1 MKIRL
6 LTIFALFLV
15 ATNMGWADTSTPI
28 YVNGSSGNDDNTG
41 VDANPVKTI
50 AKAITL
56 VSEGGT
62 IYLATGEYT
71 DDIDISK
78 PLNLVGLGTDK
89 PTQESTSSNDAYLT
103 GKIQITQAGST
114 TIKKVKMVRA
124 ADTSNGDGNGM
135 IEMTVANVSLT
146 VDNCCMIN
154 SKSGS
159 ANTGAGTN
167 HFITIGA
174 SASGATVNLTNSDL
188 YMDGAFQRAITNRAS
203 VGSKIRVEKSQIIGI
218 GTNTQCR
225 PLALYNEGSE
235 TEIIDS
241 KILLNEHG
249 YAISA
254 ECANSKITIDNSE
267 IRGFAALAIRE
278 AGMTIKIENSILTGR
293 QNYSGESD
301 GYGALVFEYG
311 VDPTNNTVT
320 INNSILTNEYINP
333 ASATIY
339 PIVFGKQ
346 ATFDG
351 VVKEI
356 INNTVTLKDSR
367 LRLTSNQTPAMVF
380 RYNANNNVLLEGN
393 GNVFSYNTTSDPLTK
408 ANQSDVLANDQEIC
422 MIAYKADGS
431 LMNAIIDWK
440 SLSNQGIIS
449 FKDVSRMTI
458 PEGAFELPKTFTLD
472 KSLTI
477 EGAGKDK
484 TTIKGHIEVN
494 PKQGET
500 ATLTAKGL
508 TLEGNN
514 NSFEHGIIGITGNG
528 TGKGI
533 VNLTDCKIS
542 GGALDGQKAAVG
554 VRMES
559 AGAELTMKNTDIDV
573 YYYGLG
579 LRKKN
584 QKVTINGG
592 SITGRAAIMT
602 SAGDLGGDLN
612 PTGTS
617 ITATGTTF
625 IGKTIANG
633 EGESYGTIVLQ
644 EKYNG
649 VKGEFTN
656 CTIETVPG
664 IDNGKNA
671 EKQMSALCVRSYGNT
686 LNFSGSKL
694 SATYAENNI
703 AGINSKIHA
712 SVIQLGWHDA
722 DFKGDDAST
731 PSQNTIALTNCE
743 LKAKEGEKYLVT
755 TFRRDINQQYDAL
768 TINGT
773 AYSVNAGNVLK
784 LYQVDNEGKFVDD
797 NGKEV
802 SLATDLTS
810 LKSIIKNAS
819 AGSTIH
825 LSGNI
830 TGIAEDDL
838 PIEIKKAITLEGNGY
853 TLSGTYTSGGGT
865 ALKHLLDITSNDVVI
880 RNLTVEKAFR
890 SGINVTGVTGVI
902 LENIVSRNNASVGLT
917 VNSSEVTATNL
928 TTSGNGWAG
937 VNVDEGTS
945 VESKPVFTFSNSSFG
960 EAVAIY
966 SDLADAPLSY
976 VVAPANS
983 GWTKHANQGTEEKKK
998 TIWKIDA
1005 FVPTITAIPETKV
1018 NMLEAGQTLS
1028 SVLLVKGEAKYNS
1041 VAVAGTFSWK
1051 NPAKVITAGNNKYKV
1066 LFTPSDLIK
1075 YTITECEV
1083 SIEAEQ
1089 YYTVTTGVCQNG
1101 KVSITNG
1108 NINNRYAEG
1117 TELTLT
1123 STPDAGYQLKAGSL
1137 ASKMNVTE
1145 DKVITAEFEAIQQ
1158 TVTLKVDGNGS
1169 ISVNGKTDH
1178 GGSVTVQQ
1186 GTEIVV
1192 QAIPNSSYVLESLL
1206 CTGGKVISKDA
1217 VTVDKDF
1224 TITAKF
1230 KALPPREHSV
1240 KVTSPEHGKILLFD
1254 SKGNAIAAG
1263 SSVTA
1268 NSTVSVLA
1276 VADEGYQQKAGSLKN
1291 NDTEITGGSVSVTA
1305 NAVITAEF
1313 DIQQFNVE
1321 SSIPTGEGS
1330 IALTNVEGG
1339 NFTSGNKVNYGQA
1352 MTAKVTPTGGYKLL
1366 SLLVNGK
1373 EIPDGG
1379 SFTVKAAT
1387 TVKAVMRK
1395 LATIT
1400 IDEAAQTYIY
1410 DSMEKAFVVKTT
1422 PAGIGG
1428 FTVTYS
1434 GTPKDVG
1441 LYDVTISRDADD
1453 TYAAIENKTI
1463 SSGLVITKAE
1473 MKGVAVPT
1481 AESGTIK
1488 TTSVDGNYAWK
1499 NGHTIGT
1506 EAVYDAIFT
1515 PNDHNY
1521 APITFSIPT
1530 GKGQVEKVTYTPPTL
1545 AIYSNLQKSVVLRN
1559 EEETSNSFSIQT
1571 GNGSVNLMNG
1581 TFTIKSNTTLYVGQ
1595 TMHLRA
1601 IPGTNVSANV
1611 TWTKTG
1617 SGTLSS
1623 ESGNEVTFT
1632 LGKGENIVTATFVD
1646 KGEPANPTISGAD
1659 LIYDGSIKVPTI
1671 SAGAD
1676 WQITFKQGYQIIQNP
1691 TDAGDYD
1698 VIASYP
1704 GDAYY
1709 KAVTDKNIGKFT
1721 IKPKDVDAAVTTASS
1736 ILQGQSLAQ
1745 SVITGT
1751 ADADGTFEWDTDT
1764 KNSPITTAG
1773 TLTTQPVKFVPVSK
1787 NYKEKTNLSTSIIVT
1802 KVEGLILR
1810 TLNLTVTNPDGG
1822 TVTMKLNDQEVASG
1836 ATITKDDKITVTAS
1850 PNSNYTAT
1858 VSVTGATNAEGVY
1871 TVSDAGNV
1879 EVKVTFTEKSTP
1891 GGDDDGGDD
1900 EPDVVA
1906 ITGVVL
1912 DSSSKTLAVGE
1923 EFKLTA
1929 SVKPADADQSVS
1941 WSSSDETVATVKK
1954 GTVKALKAGKATIT
1968 ATASDDT
1975 HYAECEV
1982 TVSVAT
1988 GIDELISS
1996 NRIQGC
2002 DGYIMIE
2009 PMAAI
2014 ETLVTDMMGRIFYHG
2029 RITEKMQIPVSEGV
2043 YLVRLSNKEK
2053 AVTVKVIV
2061 R

>member
-6 LTIFALFLV
+6 LTIFAAIMAATSIGWSQNTAYYSIGDEGGNGTIDSPYKKTSLDDALMAINASDADSTVLRLPDGNYSSSSSFFSITKSSV
-15 ATNMGWADTSTPI
+15 AIIGKDTNSVTITSPFDITLA
-28 YVNGSSGNDDNTG
+28 SGGTVSFSGVHLNANTG
-41 VDANPVKTI
+41 VGRGV
-50 AKAITL
+50 
-56 VSEGGT
+56 V
-62 IYLATGEYT
+62 
-71 DDIDISK
+71 DIK
-78 PLNLVGLGTDK
+78 
-89 PTQESTSSNDAYLT
+89 SS
-103 GKIQITQAGST
+103 ST
-114 TIKKVKMVRA
+114 TVSFIDSKVTISGTGS
-124 ADTSNGDGNGM
+124 ADGGPTVCFGIVSGTGDINNNTINFQNSNMSMMNRCQRGIAFRDGNGHTLNFSHSTM
-135 IEMTVANVSLT
+135 EGPAAKSGYDYVIGLCSWPSGTQNVKPVTYNISDSRIDICYYAVFANNQTAVPIEININNSDITAWSSLYLRGDGVNSDPYSFPETIKVTNSSLT
-146 VDNCCMIN
+146 GRSYMNGPSDGF
-154 SKSGS
+154 S
-159 ANTGAGTN
+159 
-167 HFITIGA
+167 TIVFEA
-174 SASGATVNLTNSDL
+174 CPNIDMT
-188 YMDGAFQRAITNRAS
+188 
-203 VGSKIRVEKSQIIGI
+203 
-218 GTNTQCR
+218 
-225 PLALYNEGSE
+225 
-235 TEIIDS
+235 IDS
-241 KILLNEHG
+241 KSTIISKHLDPQQVPAITMDLVQMRNTQGNITFTSGKGEKCKIQALNTA
-249 YAISA
+249 YSPIAFNIRDNDNYKKPATDVKIS
-254 ECANSKITIDNSE
+254 
-267 IRGFAALAIRE
+267 G
-278 AGMTIKIENSILTGR
+278 IENTTIINGKGVPYISIFK
-293 QNYSGESD
+293 SD
-301 GYGALVFEYG
+301 GSF
-311 VDPTNNTVT
+311 
-320 INNSILTNEYINP
+320 
-333 ASATIY
+333 
-339 PIVFGKQ
+339 
-346 ATFDG
+346 
-351 VVKEI
+351 
-356 INNTVTLKDSR
+356 
-367 LRLTSNQTPAMVF
+367 
-380 RYNANNNVLLEGN
+380 YNAVADI
-393 GNVFSYNTTSDPLTK
+393 TTLLTK
-408 ANQSDVLANDQEIC
+408 ISIENNDQVI
-422 MIAYKADGS
+422 
-431 LMNAIIDWK
+431 
-440 SLSNQGIIS
+440 
-449 FKDVSRMTI
+449 F
-458 PEGAFELPKTFTLD
+458 PEGTFELPQTFTLD
-472 KSLTI
+472 KSLAI

-514 NSFEHGIIGITGNG
+514 NSFGHGIIGITGNG
-528 TGKGI
+528 TGK

-542 GGALDGQKAAVG
+542 GGTLKGQTAAVG

-579 LRKKN
+579 LREKN

-602 SAGDLGGDLN
+602 SAGNLGGYLD

-664 IDNGKNA
+664 IDNGKDA

-694 SATYAENNI
+694 FATYAENNI
-703 AGINSKIHA
+703 ASINSKIHA

-731 PSQNTIALTNCE
+731 PSQNTIVLTNCE

-784 LYQVDNEGKFVDD
+784 LYQVDKNGKFVDD
-797 NGKEV
+797 NGKV
-802 SLATDLTS
+802 ISQVKDLAS
-810 LKSIIKNAS
+810 LKSAIAS
-819 AGSTIH
+819 ASDGSTIH
-825 LSGNI
+825 LSNDI
-830 TGIAEDDL
+830 TGITESDL

-865 ALKHLLDITSNDVVI
+865 ALKHLLDITSNDAVI

-902 LENIVSRNNASVGLT
+902 LENIISRNNASVGLT
-917 VNSSEVTATNL
+917 VNGSKVTATNL
-928 TTSGNGWAG
+928 TTSGNGWKAG
-937 VNVDEGTS
+937 VNVDKGQNVTS
-945 VESKPVFTFSNSSFG
+945 EPIFTFSNSSFG

-983 GWTKHANQGTEEKKK
+983 GWTKHANQGDNKK

-1005 FVPTITAIPETKV
+1005 FVPTITAIPEIKV

-1028 SVLLVKGEAKYNS
+1028 SVLLVNGVAKYNN
-1041 VAVAGTFSWK
+1041 VAVAGTFSWN
-1051 NPAKVITAGNNKYKV
+1051 NPAEVIKAGNNNYKV

-1075 YTITECEV
+1075 YAITECEV
-1083 SIEAEQ
+1083 SIEAKQ

-1108 NINNRYAEG
+1108 NVNNRYAEG
-1117 TELTLT
+1117 IELTLA
-1123 STPDAGYQLKAGSL
+1123 STADAGYQLKAGSL
-1137 ASKMNVTE
+1137 ADKMTVTE

-1158 TVTLKVDGNGS
+1158 TVTLRVDGGNGS

-1178 GGSVTVQQ
+1178 SGSVTVQQ
-1186 GTEIVV
+1186 GKEIVV
-1192 QAIPNSSYVLESLL
+1192 QAIPSSGYVLESLS

-1230 KALPPREHSV
+1230 KALPPQEYSV
-1240 KVTSPEHGKILLFD
+1240 QVTSPEHGKILLFD
-1254 SKGNAIAAG
+1254 DKGNAIAAG

-1268 NSTVSVLA
+1268 NSKVSVLA
-1276 VADEGYQQKAGSLKN
+1276 VADEGYQLQANSLKN
-1291 NDTEITGGSVSVTA
+1291 NSTEITNGSISVTA

-1313 DIQQFNVE
+1313 NIQQFKVE
-1321 SSIPTGEGS
+1321 SSIQQGEGS
-1330 IALTNVEGG
+1330 ITLTKGQSES
-1339 NFTSGNKVNYGQA
+1339 FTSEKVDYGQM
-1352 MTAKVTPTGGYKLL
+1352 MTATVTPADGYKLL

-1400 IDEAAQTYIY
+1400 IDETAQTYVY
-1410 DSMEKAFVVKTT
+1410 DGTEKAFVVKTT

-1441 LYDVTISRDADD
+1441 SYNVTISRDADD
-1453 TYAAIENKTI
+1453 TYAAITEKKI
-1463 SSGLVITKAE
+1463 SGGLVITQAE
-1473 MKGVAVPT
+1473 MKGVAIPT
-1481 AESGTIK
+1481 ATGGTIQ
-1488 TTSVDGNYAWK
+1488 TTSADGTYTWD
-1499 NGHTIGT
+1499 GT
-1506 EAVYDAIFT
+1506 LNSEPLYDAIFT
-1515 PNDHNY
+1515 PTNTNY

-1530 GKGQVEKVTYTPPTL
+1530 GKGEAKKVTFDWGSLTTRS
-1545 AIYSNLQKSVVLRN
+1545 ALRN
-1559 EEETSNSFSIQT
+1559 TTEPAGSLQITTQGEGSIVILNGNSQLNS
-1571 GNGSVNLMNG
+1571 GD
-1581 TFTIKSNTTLYVGQ
+1581 LYATQ
-1595 TMHLRA
+1595 KICLRA
-1601 IPGTNVSANV
+1601 IPGVNASANV
-1611 TWTKTG
+1611 TWTVSGGRLDKTV
-1617 SGTLSS
+1617 
-1623 ESGNEVTFT
+1623 GNEVTLT
-1632 LGKGENIVTATFVD
+1632 LGTGDNIVTATFAP
-1646 KGEPANPTISGAD
+1646 KGEPTSPNISGE
-1659 LIYDGSIKVPTI
+1659 LTYNGSIQVPTI
-1671 SAGAD
+1671 TGGSD
-1676 WQITFKQGYQIIQNP
+1676 WQITFKQGGQIIQNP

-1704 GDAYY
+1704 GDANH
-1709 KAVTDKNIGKFT
+1709 KAATDKNIGTFT
-1721 IKPKDVDAAVTTASS
+1721 IKPKKVTATVTAASS

-1751 ADADGTFEWDTDT
+1751 ADADGTFEWNTDT
-1764 KNSPITTAG
+1764 KNTPITTTG
-1773 TLTTQPVKFVPVSK
+1773 TLSTQPVKFKPTSP
-1787 NYKEKTNLSTSIIVT
+1787 NYEELTGLSTSVEVT
-1802 KVEGLILR
+1802 EVKGLTLR

-1836 ATITKDDKITVTAS
+1836 ATVTKDDKITIETS
-1850 PNSNYTAT
+1850 PNSNYTST

-1871 TVSDAGNV
+1871 TVGDAGNV
-1879 EVKVTFTEKSTP
+1879 EVKVTFTQKSTP

-1900 EPDVVA
+1900 EPEVVT

-1929 SVKPADADQSVS
+1929 SVKPADADQSVT

-1988 GIDELISS
+1988 GIDELIAST
-1996 NRIQGC
+1996 RVLGC

-2029 RITEKMQIPVSEGV
+2029 RLTEKMQIPVSEGV
-2043 YLVRLSNKEK
+2043 YLVRLADHDK
-2053 AVTVKVIV
+2053 AITVKVIV

>member
-6 LTIFALFLV
+6 LTILAAILAATSVGWSQNAKTITYYSIGNEEGNGTIDSPYKKTSLDDALTAINASQADSIVLRLPDGSYSSSSSSPFSITKSSVAIIGKDTNSVTITSPFDITLASGGTVSFSGVHLNANTGVGRGVVDIKSSSTTVSFIDSKVTISGTGSADGGPTVCFGIVSGTGVINNNTINFQNSNMSMMNRCQRGIAFRDGNGHTLNFSHSTMEGPAAKSGYDYVIGLCSWPSGTQNVKPVTYNISDSRIDICYYAVFANNQTAVPIEININNSDITAWSSLYLRGDGVNSDPYSFPETIKV
-15 ATNMGWADTSTPI
+15 TNSSLTGRSYM
-28 YVNGSSGNDDNTG
+28 NGSSDGFS
-41 VDANPVKTI
+41 TI
-50 AKAITL
+50 VFEACPN
-56 VSEGGT
+56 
-62 IYLATGEYT
+62 
-71 DDIDISK
+71 ID
-78 PLNLVGLGTDK
+78 
-89 PTQESTSSNDAYLT
+89 
-103 GKIQITQAGST
+103 
-114 TIKKVKMVRA
+114 
-124 ADTSNGDGNGM
+124 
-135 IEMTVANVSLT
+135 MT
-146 VDNCCMIN
+146 
-154 SKSGS
+154 
-159 ANTGAGTN
+159 
-167 HFITIGA
+167 
-174 SASGATVNLTNSDL
+174 
-188 YMDGAFQRAITNRAS
+188 
-203 VGSKIRVEKSQIIGI
+203 
-218 GTNTQCR
+218 
-225 PLALYNEGSE
+225 
-235 TEIIDS
+235 IDS
-241 KILLNEHG
+241 KSTIISKHLDPQQVPAITMDLVQMRNTQGNITFTSGKGEKCKIQALNTAYSPIAFNIRDNDNYEKP
-249 YAISA
+249 ATDVKIS
-254 ECANSKITIDNSE
+254 
-267 IRGFAALAIRE
+267 G
-278 AGMTIKIENSILTGR
+278 IENTTIINGKGVPYISIFK
-293 QNYSGESD
+293 SD
-301 GYGALVFEYG
+301 GSF
-311 VDPTNNTVT
+311 
-320 INNSILTNEYINP
+320 
-333 ASATIY
+333 
-339 PIVFGKQ
+339 
-346 ATFDG
+346 
-351 VVKEI
+351 
-356 INNTVTLKDSR
+356 
-367 LRLTSNQTPAMVF
+367 
-380 RYNANNNVLLEGN
+380 YNAVADI
-393 GNVFSYNTTSDPLTK
+393 TTLLTK
-408 ANQSDVLANDQEIC
+408 ISIENNDQVI
-422 MIAYKADGS
+422 
-431 LMNAIIDWK
+431 
-440 SLSNQGIIS
+440 
-449 FKDVSRMTI
+449 F
-458 PEGAFELPKTFTLD
+458 PEGTFELAQTFTLD

-514 NSFEHGIIGITGNG
+514 NSFAHGIIGITGNG
-528 TGKGI
+528 TGK
-533 VNLTDCKIS
+533 VDLTDCKIS
-542 GGALDGQKAAVG
+542 GGTLKGQTAAVG

-579 LRKKN
+579 LREKN

-602 SAGDLGGDLN
+602 SAGNLGGYLD

-625 IGKTIANG
+625 IGKTIARG

-664 IDNGKNA
+664 IDNGKDA

-694 SATYAENNI
+694 SASYAENNI

-722 DFKGDDAST
+722 DFKRNDAST

-755 TFRRDINQQYDAL
+755 TFRRDINQKYDAL

-773 AYSVNAGNVLK
+773 VYSVNAGNVLK
-784 LYQVDNEGKFVDD
+784 LYQVDKNGKFVDD

-810 LKSIIKNAS
+810 LKSIIAGAS
-819 AGSTIH
+819 DGSTIH

-830 TGIAEDDL
+830 TGITEGDL
-838 PIEIKKAITLEGNGY
+838 PIEIRKAITLEGNGY
-853 TLSGTYTSGGGT
+853 TLSGTYTEGGGT
-865 ALKHLLDITSNDVVI
+865 ALKHLLDITSDDVVI

-890 SGINVTGVTGVI
+890 SGINATGVTGII

-917 VNSSEVTATNL
+917 VNGSKVTATNF
-928 TTSGNGWAG
+928 TTSGNGWKAG
-937 VNVDEGTS
+937 VNVDKGQNVTS
-945 VESKPVFTFSNSSFG
+945 EPIFTFSNSSFG
-960 EAVAIY
+960 EDVAIY

-983 GWTKHANQGTEEKKK
+983 GWTKHANQGDNKK

-1005 FVPTITAIPETKV
+1005 FVPTIATTPEIKV

-1028 SVLLVKGEAKYNS
+1028 SVLLVNGVAKYNN
-1041 VAVAGTFSWK
+1041 VAVAGTFSWN
-1051 NPAKVITAGNNKYKV
+1051 NPAEVIKAGNNSYKV

-1075 YTITECEV
+1075 YAPTECEV

-1108 NINNRYAEG
+1108 NVNNRYAEG
-1117 TELTLT
+1117 TELTLA
-1123 STPDAGYQLKAGSL
+1123 STADVGYKLKAGSL
-1137 ASKMNVTE
+1137 AGKMTVTE

-1158 TVTLKVDGNGS
+1158 TVTLKVDGGNGS
-1169 ISVNGKTDH
+1169 ISVNGKTNH
-1178 GGSVTVQQ
+1178 GGSITVQQ

-1192 QAIPNSSYVLESLL
+1192 QAIPNSGQVLESLS
-1206 CTGGKVISKDA
+1206 CTEGKVISKDA

-1230 KALPPREHSV
+1230 KALPPQEYSV
-1240 KVTSPEHGKILLFD
+1240 QVTSPEHGKILLFD
-1254 SKGNAIAAG
+1254 DKGNAIAAG

-1276 VADEGYQQKAGSLKN
+1276 VADEGYQLQANSLKN
-1291 NDTEITGGSVSVTA
+1291 NSTEITNGSISVTA

-1313 DIQQFNVE
+1313 DIQQFKVE
-1321 SSIPTGEGS
+1321 SSIQQGEGS
-1330 IALTNVEGG
+1330 ITLTKGENDS
-1339 NFTSGNKVNYGQA
+1339 FTSGNKVNYGQV
-1352 MTAKVTPTGGYKLL
+1352 MTAKVKPADGYKLL

-1400 IDEAAQTYIY
+1400 IDETAQTYVY
-1410 DSMEKAFVVKTT
+1410 DGTEKAFVVKTT

-1428 FTVTYS
+1428 FTVTCS
-1434 GTPKDVG
+1434 STPKDVG
-1441 LYDVTISRDADD
+1441 SYDVTISRDADD
-1453 TYAAIENKTI
+1453 TYAAITEKKI
-1463 SSGLVITKAE
+1463 SGGLVITKAE
-1473 MKGVAVPT
+1473 MKGVAIPT
-1481 AESGTIK
+1481 AENGTIQ
-1488 TTSVDGNYAWK
+1488 TTSTDGVYAWK
-1499 NGHTIGT
+1499 DSYSINS
-1506 EAVYDAIFT
+1506 EPLYDAIFT
-1515 PNDHNY
+1515 PNNKNY

-1530 GKGQVEKVTYTPPTL
+1530 GKGDAKKVSFEWESLPTRSAL
-1545 AIYSNLQKSVVLRN
+1545 RSEPEAAGSLSITANGAEGSIVILNGNSQLNSGNLYATQK
-1559 EEETSNSFSIQT
+1559 IC
-1571 GNGSVNLMNG
+1571 
-1581 TFTIKSNTTLYVGQ
+1581 
-1595 TMHLRA
+1595 LRA
-1601 IPGTNVSANV
+1601 IPGANTSANV
-1611 TWTKTG
+1611 TWTV
-1617 SGTLSS
+1617 SGRTLDNTA
-1623 ESGNEVTFT
+1623 GNEVTLT
-1632 LGKGENIVTATFVD
+1632 LAEGENTVTATFAP
-1646 KGEPANPTISGAD
+1646 KGEPTNPNISAD
-1659 LIYDGSIKVPTI
+1659 LTYNGSIQVPTI
-1671 SAGAD
+1671 TGGAD
-1676 WQITFKQGYQIIQNP
+1676 WQITFKQGNQIIQNP
-1691 TDAGDYD
+1691 TDAGDYN
-1698 VIASYP
+1698 VIGSYP
-1704 GDAYY
+1704 EDANY
-1709 KAVTDKNIGKFT
+1709 KAVTDKNIGTFT
-1721 IKPKDVDAAVTTASS
+1721 IKPKKVTATVTAASS

-1745 SVITGT
+1745 SIITGT
-1751 ADADGTFEWDTDT
+1751 SDADGTFEWNTDT
-1764 KNSPITTAG
+1764 KNTPITTAG
-1773 TLTTQPVKFVPVSK
+1773 TQNKQPVKFVPTST
-1787 NYKEKTNLSTSIIVT
+1787 NYEELTGLSTSVEVT
-1802 KVEGLILR
+1802 EVEGLILR

-1836 ATITKDDKITVTAS
+1836 ATITKDDKITIETS
-1850 PNSNYTAT
+1850 PNSNYTST
-1858 VSVTGATNAEGVY
+1858 VSVTGATNTEGVY
-1871 TVSDAGNV
+1871 TVGDAGNV
-1879 EVKVTFTEKSTP
+1879 EVKVTFTKNSTP
-1891 GGDDDGGDD
+1891 GGGE
-1900 EPDVVA
+1900 EPGVVS

-1929 SVKPADADQSVS
+1929 SVKPAEADQSVT

-1988 GIDELISS
+1988 GIDELIAST
-1996 NRIQGC
+1996 RVLGC

-2029 RITEKMQIPVSEGV
+2029 RLTEKMQIPVSEGV

>member
-15 ATNMGWADTSTPI
+15 VTNMGWAETSTSI
-28 YVNGSSGNDDNTG
+28 YVNGSSGNDTNNPGT
-41 VDANPVKTI
+41 DASPVKTI

-78 PLNLVGLGTDK
+78 PLNLVGLGTNK
-89 PTQESTSSNDAYLT
+89 PTQESTSSQDAYLT
-103 GKIQITQAGST
+103 GKIKITKAGST
-114 TIKKVKMVRA
+114 TIKNVKMVRA
-124 ADTSNGDGNGM
+124 ADDSNTAHSAGTAQAEIPVGGIELTISDCCFINNKPGTDNGGATSNCC
-135 IEMTVANVSLT
+135 IYAYPEAT
-146 VDNCCMIN
+146 NCTLSIN
-154 SKSGS
+154 
-159 ANTGAGTN
+159 
-167 HFITIGA
+167 
-174 SASGATVNLTNSDL
+174 NSDFYL
-188 YMDGAFQRAITNRAS
+188 NDKYQRCFND
-203 VGSKIRVEKSQIIGI
+203 GSKGPVTFKMENSNIIGSEDS
-218 GTNTQCR
+218 GKSDHNR
-225 PLALYNEGSE
+225 PLAFYSPNA
-235 TEIIDS
+235 TIDIINS
-241 KILLNEHG
+241 VISVQHG
-249 YAISA
+249 YGITFA
-254 ECANSKITIDNSE
+254 EDEMKCTIDNSE
-267 IRGFAALAIRE
+267 IKGY
-278 AGMTIKIENSILTGR
+278 AGLYIFNNNHDIQIK
-293 QNYSGESD
+293 
-301 GYGALVFEYG
+301 
-311 VDPTNNTVT
+311 
-320 INNSILTNEYINP
+320 NNSIISGRTLYSGTSDNFGAIVFEGSQGCNLSVTNSIITNEYGND
-333 ASATIY
+333 AKAY
-339 PIVFGKQ
+339 MWPILF
-346 ATFDG
+346 
-351 VVKEI
+351 
-356 INNTVTLKDSR
+356 
-367 LRLTSNQTPAMVF
+367 
-380 RYNANNNVLLEGN
+380 NNVPDGKLYADKNKVILDHSRIRTTGQNTPYLIEYNSNTDNQVIMGN
-393 GNVFSYNTTSDPLTK
+393 DNIFSYNWNGLVSKGNTEALNSDKECIYTLDKGSVVGNAASDIKSFLSNTK
-408 ANQSDVLANDQEIC
+408 IADNDQVI
-422 MIAYKADGS
+422 
-431 LMNAIIDWK
+431 
-440 SLSNQGIIS
+440 
-449 FKDVSRMTI
+449 F
-458 PEGAFELPKTFTLD
+458 PEGTFELPQTFTLD

-514 NSFEHGIIGITGNG
+514 NNFGHGIIGITGNG
-528 TGKGI
+528 TGK
-533 VNLTDCKIS
+533 VDLTDCKIS
-542 GGALDGQKAAVG
+542 GGALKGQTAAVG

-579 LRKKN
+579 LREKN

-602 SAGDLGGDLN
+602 SAGNLGGYLD

-625 IGKTIANG
+625 IGKTIAQG

-656 CTIETVPG
+656 CAIETVSG

-686 LNFSGSKL
+686 LNFSGGKL

-731 PSQNTIALTNCE
+731 PSQNTIVLTNCE

-784 LYQVDNEGKFVDD
+784 LYQVDKNGKFVDD
-797 NGKEV
+797 NGKV
-802 SLATDLTS
+802 ISQVKDLAS
-810 LKSIIKNAS
+810 LKSAIAS
-819 AGSTIH
+819 ASDGSTIH
-825 LSGNI
+825 LSNDI
-830 TGIAEDDL
+830 TGITESDL

-853 TLSGTYTSGGGT
+853 TLSGTYTEGGGT

-928 TTSGNGWAG
+928 TTNGNGWKAG
-937 VNVDEGTS
+937 VNVDKGQNVTS
-945 VESKPVFTFSNSSFG
+945 EPIFTFSNSSFG

-983 GWTKHANQGTEEKKK
+983 GWTKHANQGDNKK

-1005 FVPTITAIPETKV
+1005 FVPTITAIPEIKV

-1028 SVLLVKGEAKYNS
+1028 SVLLVKGVAQYNN
-1041 VAVAGTFSWK
+1041 VAVAGTFSWN
-1051 NPAKVITAGNNKYKV
+1051 NPAEVIKAGNNNYKV

-1075 YTITECEV
+1075 YAITECEV
-1083 SIEAEQ
+1083 SIEAKQ

-1108 NINNRYAEG
+1108 NVNNRYAEG
-1117 TELTLT
+1117 TELTLA
-1123 STPDAGYQLKAGSL
+1123 STADAGYQLKAGSL
-1137 ASKMNVTE
+1137 AGKMTVTE

-1158 TVTLKVDGNGS
+1158 TVTLRVDGGNGS
-1169 ISVNGKTDH
+1169 ISVNGKTDY

-1186 GTEIVV
+1186 GKEIVV
-1192 QAIPNSSYVLESLL
+1192 QAIPSSGYVLESLS

-1230 KALPPREHSV
+1230 KALPPQEYSV
-1240 KVTSPEHGKILLFD
+1240 QVTSPEHGKILLFD
-1254 SKGNAIAAG
+1254 DKGNAIAAG

-1276 VADEGYQQKAGSLKN
+1276 VADEGYQLTANTLKN
-1291 NDTEITGGSVSVTA
+1291 NSTEITNGSISVTA

-1313 DIQQFNVE
+1313 NIQQFKVE
-1321 SSIPTGEGS
+1321 SSIQQGEGS
-1330 IALTNVEGG
+1330 ITLTKGEN
-1339 NFTSGNKVNYGQA
+1339 NSFTSGNNVEYGQT
-1352 MTAKVTPTGGYKLL
+1352 MTAKVNPADGYKLL

-1400 IDEAAQTYIY
+1400 IDETAQTYVY
-1410 DSMEKAFVVKTT
+1410 DGTEKAFVVKTT

-1441 LYDVTISRDADD
+1441 SYNVTINRDADD
-1453 TYAAIENKTI
+1453 TYAAINKTI
-1463 SSGLVITKAE
+1463 SGGLVITAAE
-1473 MKGVAVPT
+1473 MKGVAIPT
-1481 AESGTIK
+1481 AENGTIK
-1488 TTSVDGNYAWK
+1488 TTSADGTYAWK
-1499 NGHTIGT
+1499 NNVTINS
-1506 EAVYDAIFT
+1506 EPLYDAIFT
-1515 PNDHNY
+1515 PTNTNY

-1530 GKGQVEKVTYTPPTL
+1530 GKGEAKKVTFNWGSLTTRS
-1545 AIYSNLQKSVVLRN
+1545 ALRN
-1559 EEETSNSFSIQT
+1559 TTEPAGSLQITTQGEGSIVILNGNSQLNS
-1571 GNGSVNLMNG
+1571 GD
-1581 TFTIKSNTTLYVGQ
+1581 LYATQ
-1595 TMHLRA
+1595 KICLRA
-1601 IPGTNVSANV
+1601 IPGVNASANV
-1611 TWTKTG
+1611 TWTV
-1617 SGTLSS
+1617 SGGNETV
-1623 ESGNEVTFT
+1623 GNEVTLT
-1632 LGKGENIVTATFVD
+1632 LGTGDNIVTATFAP
-1646 KGEPANPTISGAD
+1646 KGEPRDPNISGE
-1659 LIYDGSIKVPTI
+1659 LTYNGSIQVPTI
-1671 SAGAD
+1671 TGGAD
-1676 WQITFKQGYQIIQNP
+1676 WQITFKQGNQIIQNP
-1691 TDAGDYD
+1691 TDAGEYN
-1698 VIASYP
+1698 IIGNYP
-1704 GDAYY
+1704 GDANY
-1709 KAVTDKNIGKFT
+1709 KAVTDKNIGTFT
-1721 IKPKDVDAAVTTASS
+1721 IKPKKVTATVTAASS

-1751 ADADGTFEWDTDT
+1751 ADADGTFEWNTDT
-1764 KNSPITTAG
+1764 KNTPITTAG
-1773 TLTTQPVKFVPVSK
+1773 TQNNQPIKFVPTST
-1787 NYKEKTNLSTSIIVT
+1787 NYEELTDGLSTSVIVT
-1802 KVEGLILR
+1802 EVKGLTLR

-1836 ATITKDDKITVTAS
+1836 ATITKDDKITVETS
-1850 PNSNYTAT
+1850 PNSNYTST

-1871 TVSDAGNV
+1871 TVGDAGNV
-1879 EVKVTFTEKSTP
+1879 EVKVTFTKNSTP
-1891 GGDDDGGDD
+1891 GGGE
-1900 EPDVVA
+1900 EPGVVT

-1929 SVKPADADQSVS
+1929 SVKPADADQSVT

-1988 GIDELISS
+1988 GIDELIAST
-1996 NRIQGC
+1996 RVLGC

-2029 RITEKMQIPVSEGV
+2029 RLTEKMQIPVSEGV

>member
-41 VDANPVKTI
+41 ADTNPVKTI

-78 PLNLVGLGTDK
+78 ALNLVGLGTDK

-494 PKQGET
+494 PASGQ

-514 NSFEHGIIGITGNG
+514 NGSAHGIIGITGNG

-579 LRKKN
+579 LREKN

-602 SAGDLGGDLN
+602 SAGNLGGYLD

-625 IGKTIANG
+625 IGKTIAQG

-664 IDNGKNA
+664 IDNGKDA

-694 SATYAENNI
+694 FATYAENNI

-722 DFKGDDAST
+722 DFKGDDVST

-784 LYQVDNEGKFVDD
+784 LYQVDKNGKFVDD

-802 SLATDLTS
+802 SLATSLAS
-810 LKSIIKNAS
+810 LKSIIAS
-819 AGSTIH
+819 ASDGSTIH

-830 TGIAEDDL
+830 TNITEGDL

-853 TLSGTYTSGGGT
+853 TLSGTFTSGGGT
-865 ALKHLLDITSNDVVI
+865 ALKHLLDITSDNVVI

-917 VNSSEVTATNL
+917 VNGSEVTATNL
-928 TTSGNGWAG
+928 TTSGNGWKAG
-937 VNVDEGTS
+937 VNIDKGQNVTS
-945 VESKPVFTFSNSSFG
+945 EPIFTFSNSTFG
-960 EAVAIY
+960 EDVAIY
-966 SDLADAPLSY
+966 SDEADAPLSY

-1005 FVPTITAIPETKV
+1005 FVPTIATIPEIKV

-1028 SVLLVKGEAKYNS
+1028 SVLLVNGVAKYNS
-1041 VAVAGTFSWK
+1041 VAVAGTFSWN
-1051 NPAKVITAGNNKYKV
+1051 NPAEVIKAGNNSYKV

-1075 YTITECEV
+1075 YAPTECKV

-1123 STPDAGYQLKAGSL
+1123 STADAGYKLKASSL
-1137 ASKMNVTE
+1137 AGKMTVTE

-1158 TVTLKVDGNGS
+1158 TVTLRVEGGNGS

-1178 GGSVTVQQ
+1178 GGSITVQQ
-1186 GTEIVV
+1186 GKEIVV
-1192 QAIPNSSYVLESLL
+1192 QAIPSSGYVLESLS

-1230 KALPPREHSV
+1230 KALPPQEYSV
-1240 KVTSPEHGKILLFD
+1240 QVTSPEHGKILLFD
-1254 SKGNAIAAG
+1254 DKGNAIAAG

-1276 VADEGYQQKAGSLKN
+1276 VADEGYQLQANTLKN
-1291 NDTEITGGSVSVTA
+1291 NSTEITNGSISVTA

-1313 DIQQFNVE
+1313 NIQQFEVK
-1321 SSIPTGEGS
+1321 SSIPSNEGS
-1330 IALTNVEGG
+1330 ITLTKGQSG
-1339 NFTSGNKVNYGQA
+1339 NFTSGNVDYGQMMKA
-1352 MTAKVTPTGGYKLL
+1352 TVTSADGYKLL
-1366 SLLVNGK
+1366 TLLVNGK
-1373 EIPDGG
+1373 EIPNGG

-1387 TVKAVMRK
+1387 TVEAVMRK
-1395 LATIT
+1395 LATIK
-1400 IDEAAQTYIY
+1400 IDETAQKYIY
-1410 DSMEKAFVVKTT
+1410 DGTEKAFVVKTT

-1428 FTVTYS
+1428 FTVTCS
-1434 GTPKDVG
+1434 GTHTEAG
-1441 LYDVTISRDADD
+1441 SYDVTISRDADD
-1453 TYAAIENKTI
+1453 TYAAINKTI
-1463 SSGLVITKAE
+1463 SGGLVITQAE
-1473 MKGVAVPT
+1473 MKGVAIPT
-1481 AESGTIK
+1481 ASDGTILTK
-1488 TTSVDGNYAWK
+1488 SADGAYAW
-1499 NGHTIGT
+1499 NGELNSDLIH
-1506 EAVYDAIFT
+1506 DAIFT
-1515 PNDHNY
+1515 PKDPNY

-1530 GKGQVEKVTYTPPTL
+1530 GKGTAKEVTYTPPTPSV
-1545 AIYSNLQKSVVLRN
+1545 YSNIQKSVVLRS
-1559 EEETSNSFSIQT
+1559 EEGASYSFSIQT
-1571 GNGSVNLMNG
+1571 AGNGSVNLMNG
-1581 TFTIKSNTTLYVGQ
+1581 TFTIEGSTTLYVGQ
-1595 TMHLRA
+1595 TMRLRA
-1601 IPGTNVSANV
+1601 IPGTNASANV
-1611 TWTKTG
+1611 TWASTDN
-1617 SGTLSS
+1617 GTLSAT
-1623 ESGNEVTFT
+1623 SGNEVTFT
-1632 LGKGENIVTATFVD
+1632 LGEGENIVTATFVD
-1646 KGEPANPTISGAD
+1646 KGEPESPTINGTD

-1671 SAGAD
+1671 STGSD
-1676 WQITFKQGYQIIQNP
+1676 WQITFKQGNQIIQNP
-1691 TDAGDYD
+1691 TDAGEYN
-1698 VIASYP
+1698 IIGNYP
-1704 GDAYY
+1704 ENANY
-1709 KAVTDKNIGKFT
+1709 KAVTDKNIGTFT
-1721 IKPKDVDAAVTTASS
+1721 IKPKKVTATVTAASS

-1745 SVITGT
+1745 SIITGT
-1751 ADADGTFEWDTDT
+1751 ADADGTFEWNTDT
-1764 KNSPITTAG
+1764 KNTPITTAG
-1773 TLTTQPVKFVPVSK
+1773 TQNKQPIKFVPTST
-1787 NYKEKTNLSTSIIVT
+1787 NYEELTGLSTSVEVT
-1802 KVEGLILR
+1802 EVKGLTLR

-1836 ATITKDDKITVTAS
+1836 ATVTKDDKITVTAS
-1850 PNSNYTAT
+1850 PNSNYTST

-1871 TVSDAGNV
+1871 TVGDAGNV
-1879 EVKVTFTEKSTP
+1879 EVKVTFTQKSTP
-1891 GGDDDGGDD
+1891 GGGE
-1900 EPDVVA
+1900 EPGVVT
-1906 ITGVVL
+1906 ITGVIL

-1929 SVKPADADQSVS
+1929 SVKPADADQSVT

-1988 GIDELISS
+1988 GIDELIAST
-1996 NRIQGC
+1996 RVLGC

-2029 RITEKMQIPVSEGV
+2029 RLTEKMQIPVSEGV

>member
-15 ATNMGWADTSTPI
+15 VTNMGWAETSTSI
-28 YVNGSSGNDDNTG
+28 YVNGSSGNDTNNPGT
-41 VDANPVKTI
+41 DASPVKTI

-78 PLNLVGLGTDK
+78 PLNLVGLGTNK
-89 PTQESTSSNDAYLT
+89 PTQESTSSQDAYLT
-103 GKIQITQAGST
+103 GKIKITKAGST
-114 TIKKVKMVRA
+114 TIKNVKMVRA
-124 ADTSNGDGNGM
+124 ADDSNTAHSAGTAQAEIPVGGIELTISDCCFINNKPGTDNGGATSNCC
-135 IEMTVANVSLT
+135 IYAYPEAT
-146 VDNCCMIN
+146 NCTLSIN
-154 SKSGS
+154 
-159 ANTGAGTN
+159 
-167 HFITIGA
+167 
-174 SASGATVNLTNSDL
+174 NSDFYL
-188 YMDGAFQRAITNRAS
+188 NDKYQRCFND
-203 VGSKIRVEKSQIIGI
+203 GSKGPVTFKMENSNIIGSEDS
-218 GTNTQCR
+218 GKSDHNR
-225 PLALYNEGSE
+225 PLAFYSPNA
-235 TEIIDS
+235 TIDIINS
-241 KILLNEHG
+241 VISVQHG
-249 YAISA
+249 YGITFA
-254 ECANSKITIDNSE
+254 EDEMKCTIDNSE
-267 IRGFAALAIRE
+267 IKGY
-278 AGMTIKIENSILTGR
+278 AGLYIFNNNHDIQIK
-293 QNYSGESD
+293 
-301 GYGALVFEYG
+301 
-311 VDPTNNTVT
+311 
-320 INNSILTNEYINP
+320 NNSIISGRTLYSGTSDNFGAIVFEGSQGCNLSVTNSIITNEYGND
-333 ASATIY
+333 AKAY
-339 PIVFGKQ
+339 MWPILF
-346 ATFDG
+346 
-351 VVKEI
+351 
-356 INNTVTLKDSR
+356 
-367 LRLTSNQTPAMVF
+367 
-380 RYNANNNVLLEGN
+380 NNVPDGKLYADKNKVILDHSRIRTTGQNTPYLIEYNSNTDNQVIMGN
-393 GNVFSYNTTSDPLTK
+393 DNIFSYNWNGLVSKGNTEALNSDKECIYTLDKGSVVGNAASDIKSFLSNTK
-408 ANQSDVLANDQEIC
+408 IADNDQVI
-422 MIAYKADGS
+422 
-431 LMNAIIDWK
+431 
-440 SLSNQGIIS
+440 
-449 FKDVSRMTI
+449 F
-458 PEGAFELPKTFTLD
+458 PEGTFELPQTFTLD

-514 NSFEHGIIGITGNG
+514 NNFGHGIIGITGNG
-528 TGKGI
+528 TGK

-542 GGALDGQKAAVG
+542 GGTLKGQTAAVG

-579 LRKKN
+579 LREKN

-602 SAGDLGGDLN
+602 SAGNLGGYLD

-664 IDNGKNA
+664 IDNGKDA

-694 SATYAENNI
+694 FATYAENNI
-703 AGINSKIHA
+703 ASINSKIHA

-731 PSQNTIALTNCE
+731 PSQNTIVLTNCE

-784 LYQVDNEGKFVDD
+784 LYQVDKNGKFVDD
-797 NGKEV
+797 NGKV
-802 SLATDLTS
+802 ISQVKDLAS
-810 LKSIIKNAS
+810 LKSAIAS
-819 AGSTIH
+819 ASDGSTIH
-825 LSGNI
+825 LSNDI
-830 TGIAEDDL
+830 TGITESDL

-865 ALKHLLDITSNDVVI
+865 ALKHLLDITSNDAVI

-902 LENIVSRNNASVGLT
+902 LENIISRNNASVGLT
-917 VNSSEVTATNL
+917 VNGSKVTATNL
-928 TTSGNGWAG
+928 TTSGNGWKAG
-937 VNVDEGTS
+937 VNVDKGQNVTS
-945 VESKPVFTFSNSSFG
+945 EPIFTFSNSSFG

-983 GWTKHANQGTEEKKK
+983 GWTKHTNQGDNKK

-1005 FVPTITAIPETKV
+1005 FVPTIATIPEIKV

-1028 SVLLVKGEAKYNS
+1028 SVLLVKGVAQYNN
-1041 VAVAGTFSWK
+1041 VAVAGTFSWN
-1051 NPAKVITAGNNKYKV
+1051 NPAEVIKAGNNNYKV

-1075 YTITECEV
+1075 YAITECEV
-1083 SIEAEQ
+1083 SIEAKQ

-1123 STPDAGYQLKAGSL
+1123 NTPDAGYQLKAGSL
-1137 ASKMNVTE
+1137 AGKMTVTE

-1158 TVTLKVDGNGS
+1158 TVTLRVDGGNGS

-1178 GGSVTVQQ
+1178 SGSVTVQQ
-1186 GTEIVV
+1186 GKEIVV
-1192 QAIPNSSYVLESLL
+1192 QAIPSSGYVLESLS

-1230 KALPPREHSV
+1230 KALPPQEYSV
-1240 KVTSPEHGKILLFD
+1240 QVTSPEHGKILLFD
-1254 SKGNAIAAG
+1254 DKGNAIAAG

-1276 VADEGYQQKAGSLKN
+1276 VADEGYQLTANTLKN
-1291 NDTEITGGSVSVTA
+1291 NSTEITNGSISVTA

-1313 DIQQFNVE
+1313 NIQQFKVE
-1321 SSIPTGEGS
+1321 SSIPSDEGS
-1330 IALTNVEGG
+1330 ITLTNVGSG
-1339 NFTSGNKVNYGQA
+1339 DFTSGNSANYGQA
-1352 MTAKVTPTGGYKLL
+1352 MTAKVNPANGYKLL

-1400 IDEAAQTYIY
+1400 IDETAQTYVY
-1410 DSMEKAFVVKTT
+1410 DGTEKAFVVKTT

-1441 LYDVTISRDADD
+1441 SYNVTISRDADD
-1453 TYAAIENKTI
+1453 TYAAITEKKI
-1463 SSGLVITKAE
+1463 SGGLVITQAE
-1473 MKGVAVPT
+1473 MKGVAIPT
-1481 AESGTIK
+1481 ATGGTIQ
-1488 TTSVDGNYAWK
+1488 TTSADGTYTWD
-1499 NGHTIGT
+1499 GT
-1506 EAVYDAIFT
+1506 LNSEPLYDAIFT
-1515 PNDHNY
+1515 PTNTNY

-1530 GKGQVEKVTYTPPTL
+1530 GKGEAKKVTFDWGSLTTRS
-1545 AIYSNLQKSVVLRN
+1545 ALRN
-1559 EEETSNSFSIQT
+1559 TTEPAGSLQITTQGEGSIVILNGNSQLNS
-1571 GNGSVNLMNG
+1571 GD
-1581 TFTIKSNTTLYVGQ
+1581 LYATQ
-1595 TMHLRA
+1595 KICLRA
-1601 IPGTNVSANV
+1601 IPGVNASANV
-1611 TWTKTG
+1611 TWTVSGGRLDKTV
-1617 SGTLSS
+1617 
-1623 ESGNEVTFT
+1623 GNEVTLT
-1632 LGKGENIVTATFVD
+1632 LGTGDNIVTATFAP
-1646 KGEPANPTISGAD
+1646 KGEPTSPNISGE
-1659 LIYDGSIKVPTI
+1659 LTYNGSIQVPTI
-1671 SAGAD
+1671 TGGSD
-1676 WQITFKQGYQIIQNP
+1676 WQITFKQGGQIIQNP

-1704 GDAYY
+1704 GDANH
-1709 KAVTDKNIGKFT
+1709 KAATDKNIGTFT
-1721 IKPKDVDAAVTTASS
+1721 IKPKKVTATVTAASS

-1751 ADADGTFEWDTDT
+1751 ADADGTFEWNTDT
-1764 KNSPITTAG
+1764 KNTPITTTG
-1773 TLTTQPVKFVPVSK
+1773 TLSTQPVKFKPTSP
-1787 NYKEKTNLSTSIIVT
+1787 NYEELTGLSTSVEVT
-1802 KVEGLILR
+1802 EVKGLTLR

-1836 ATITKDDKITVTAS
+1836 ATVTKDDKITIETS
-1850 PNSNYTAT
+1850 PNSNYTST

-1871 TVSDAGNV
+1871 TVGDAGNV
-1879 EVKVTFTEKSTP
+1879 EVKVTFTQKSTP

-1900 EPDVVA
+1900 EPEVVT

-1929 SVKPADADQSVS
+1929 SVKPADADQSVT

-1988 GIDELISS
+1988 GIDELIAST
-1996 NRIQGC
+1996 RVLGC

-2029 RITEKMQIPVSEGV
+2029 RLTEKMQIPVSEGV
-2043 YLVRLSNKEK
+2043 YLVRLADHDK
-2053 AVTVKVIV
+2053 AITVKVIV

>member
-15 ATNMGWADTSTPI
+15 VTNMGWAETSTSI
-28 YVNGSSGNDDNTG
+28 YVNGSSGDDTNNPGT
-41 VDANPVKTI
+41 DASPVKTI

-78 PLNLVGLGTDK
+78 PLNLVGLGTNK
-89 PTQESTSSNDAYLT
+89 PTQESTSSQDAYLT
-103 GKIQITQAGST
+103 GKIKITKAGST
-114 TIKKVKMVRA
+114 TIKNVKMVRA
-124 ADTSNGDGNGM
+124 ADDSNTAHSAGTAQAEIPVGGIELTISDCCFINNKPGTDNGGATSNCC
-135 IEMTVANVSLT
+135 IYAYPEAT
-146 VDNCCMIN
+146 NCTLSIN
-154 SKSGS
+154 
-159 ANTGAGTN
+159 
-167 HFITIGA
+167 
-174 SASGATVNLTNSDL
+174 NSDFYL
-188 YMDGAFQRAITNRAS
+188 NDKYQRCFND
-203 VGSKIRVEKSQIIGI
+203 GSKGPVTFKMENSNIIGSEDS
-218 GTNTQCR
+218 GKSDHNR
-225 PLALYNEGSE
+225 PLAFYSPNA
-235 TEIIDS
+235 TIDIINS
-241 KILLNEHG
+241 VISVQHG
-249 YAISA
+249 YGITFA
-254 ECANSKITIDNSE
+254 EDEMKCTIDNSE
-267 IRGFAALAIRE
+267 IKGY
-278 AGMTIKIENSILTGR
+278 AGLYIFNNNHDIQIK
-293 QNYSGESD
+293 
-301 GYGALVFEYG
+301 
-311 VDPTNNTVT
+311 
-320 INNSILTNEYINP
+320 NNSIISGRTLYSGTSDNFGAIVFEGSQGCNLSVTNSIITNEYGND
-333 ASATIY
+333 AKAY
-339 PIVFGKQ
+339 MWPILF
-346 ATFDG
+346 
-351 VVKEI
+351 
-356 INNTVTLKDSR
+356 
-367 LRLTSNQTPAMVF
+367 
-380 RYNANNNVLLEGN
+380 NNVPDGKLYADKNKVILDHSRIRTTGQNTPYLIEYNSNTDNQVIMGN
-393 GNVFSYNTTSDPLTK
+393 DNIFSYNWNGLVSKGNTEALNSDKECIYTLDKGSVVGNAASDIKSFLSNTK
-408 ANQSDVLANDQEIC
+408 IADNDQVI
-422 MIAYKADGS
+422 
-431 LMNAIIDWK
+431 
-440 SLSNQGIIS
+440 
-449 FKDVSRMTI
+449 F
-458 PEGAFELPKTFTLD
+458 PEGTFELPQTFTLD

-514 NSFEHGIIGITGNG
+514 NNFGHGIIGITGNG
-528 TGKGI
+528 TGKVG
-533 VNLTDCKIS
+533 LTDCKIS
-542 GGALDGQKAAVG
+542 GGALKGQTAAVG

-559 AGAELTMKNTDIDV
+559 VGAELTMKNTDIDV

-579 LRKKN
+579 LREKN

-602 SAGDLGGDLN
+602 SAGNLGGYLD

-664 IDNGKNA
+664 IDNGKDA

-694 SATYAENNI
+694 FATYAENNI

-731 PSQNTIALTNCE
+731 PSQNTIVLTNCE

-784 LYQVDNEGKFVDD
+784 LYQVDKNGKFVDD
-797 NGKEV
+797 NGKV
-802 SLATDLTS
+802 ISQVKDLAS
-810 LKSIIKNAS
+810 LKSAIAS
-819 AGSTIH
+819 ASDGSTIH
-825 LSGNI
+825 LSNDI
-830 TGIAEDDL
+830 TGITESDL

-902 LENIVSRNNASVGLT
+902 LENIISRNNASVGLT
-917 VNSSEVTATNL
+917 VNGSKVTATNF
-928 TTSGNGWAG
+928 TTSGNGWKAG
-937 VNVDEGTS
+937 VNVDKGSGITS
-945 VESKPVFTFSNSSFG
+945 EPVFTFSNSSFG

-983 GWTKHANQGTEEKKK
+983 GWTKHANQGDNKK

-1005 FVPTITAIPETKV
+1005 FVPTITAIPEIKV

-1028 SVLLVKGEAKYNS
+1028 SVLLVKGVAQYNN
-1041 VAVAGTFSWK
+1041 VAVAGTFSWN
-1051 NPAKVITAGNNKYKV
+1051 NPAEVIKAGNNNYKV

-1075 YTITECEV
+1075 YAITECEV
-1083 SIEAEQ
+1083 SIEAKQ

-1108 NINNRYAEG
+1108 NVNNRYAEG
-1117 TELTLT
+1117 IELTLA
-1123 STPDAGYQLKAGSL
+1123 STADAGYQLKAGSL
-1137 ASKMNVTE
+1137 AGKMTVTE

-1158 TVTLKVDGNGS
+1158 TVTLRVDGGNGS

-1186 GTEIVV
+1186 GKEIVV
-1192 QAIPNSSYVLESLL
+1192 QAIPSSGYVLESLS
-1206 CTGGKVISKDA
+1206 CTEGKVISKDA

-1230 KALPPREHSV
+1230 KALPPQEYSV
-1240 KVTSPEHGKILLFD
+1240 QVTSPEHGKILLFD
-1254 SKGNAIAAG
+1254 NKGNAIAAG

-1276 VADEGYQQKAGSLKN
+1276 VADEGYQLTAGSLKN
-1291 NDTEITGGSVSVTA
+1291 NDNEITSGSVSVTA

-1313 DIQQFNVE
+1313 NIQQFKVE
-1321 SSIPTGEGS
+1321 SSIPSKEGS
-1330 IALTNVEGG
+1330 IALTVNNGS
-1339 NFTSGNKVNYGQA
+1339 FTSGSSIYYGQT
-1352 MTAKVTPTGGYKLL
+1352 MTATVTPADGYKLL

-1400 IDEAAQTYIY
+1400 IDETAQTYVY
-1410 DSMEKAFVVKTT
+1410 DGTEKAFVVKTT
-1422 PAGIGG
+1422 PAGIGR
-1428 FTVTYS
+1428 FTVTCS
-1434 GTPKDVG
+1434 GTHKDVG
-1441 LYDVTISRDADD
+1441 SYDVTISRDADD
-1453 TYAAIENKTI
+1453 TYAAINKTI
-1463 SSGLVITKAE
+1463 SGRLVITQAE
-1473 MKGVAVPT
+1473 MKGVAIPT
-1481 AESGTIK
+1481 ATDGTIQ
-1488 TTSVDGNYAWK
+1488 TTSADGTYTWK
-1499 NGHTIGT
+1499 NNVTINS
-1506 EAVYDAIFT
+1506 EPLYDAIFT
-1515 PNDHNY
+1515 PTNTNY

-1530 GKGQVEKVTYTPPTL
+1530 GKGEAKKVTFNWGSLTTRS
-1545 AIYSNLQKSVVLRN
+1545 ALRN
-1559 EEETSNSFSIQT
+1559 TTEPAGSLQITTQGEGSIIILNGNSQLNS
-1571 GNGSVNLMNG
+1571 GD
-1581 TFTIKSNTTLYVGQ
+1581 LYATQ
-1595 TMHLRA
+1595 KICLRA
-1601 IPGTNVSANV
+1601 IPGVNASANV
-1611 TWTKTG
+1611 TWTVSG
-1617 SGTLSS
+1617 GTLDKTT
-1623 ESGNEVTFT
+1623 GNEVTLT
-1632 LGKGENIVTATFVD
+1632 LAEGGNTVTAIFAP
-1646 KGEPANPTISGAD
+1646 KGEPTS
-1659 LIYDGSIKVPTI
+1659 PTI
-1671 SAGAD
+1671 SADLTYNGSIQVPTITGGTD
-1676 WQITFKQGYQIIQNP
+1676 WQITFKQGGQIIQNP

-1704 GDAYY
+1704 GDANH
-1709 KAVTDKNIGKFT
+1709 KAATDKNIGTFT
-1721 IKPKDVDAAVTTASS
+1721 IKPKKVTATVTAASS

-1745 SVITGT
+1745 SIITGT
-1751 ADADGTFEWDTDT
+1751 ADADGTFEWNTDT
-1764 KNSPITTAG
+1764 KNTPITTAG
-1773 TLTTQPVKFVPVSK
+1773 TQNKQPIKFVPTST
-1787 NYKEKTNLSTSIIVT
+1787 NYEELTGLSTSVEVT
-1802 KVEGLILR
+1802 EVKGLTLR

-1836 ATITKDDKITVTAS
+1836 ATITKDDKITIETS

-1871 TVSDAGNV
+1871 TVGDAGNV
-1879 EVKVTFTEKSTP
+1879 EVKVTFTQKSTP
-1891 GGDDDGGDD
+1891 GDDDGGDD
-1900 EPDVVA
+1900 EPGVVT
-1906 ITGVVL
+1906 ITDVVL

-1929 SVKPADADQSVS
+1929 SVKPADADQSVT

-1982 TVSVAT
+1982 TVNVAT
-1988 GIDELISS
+1988 GIDELIAST
-1996 NRIQGC
+1996 RVLGC

-2014 ETLVTDMMGRIFYHG
+2014 ETLVTDMMGRIFYHVLL
-2029 RITEKMQIPVSEGV
+2029 TEKIQIPVSEGV
-2043 YLVRLSNKEK
+2043 YLVRLADHDK
-2053 AVTVKVIV
+2053 AITVKVIV

>member
-41 VDANPVKTI
+41 ADTNPVKTI

-320 INNSILTNEYINP
+320 INNSIITNEHINT
-333 ASATIY
+333 ASACMY
-339 PIVFGKQ
+339 PIDFGDK
-346 ATFDG
+346 AA
-351 VVKEI
+351 
-356 INNTVTLKDSR
+356 NNTVTLKDSR
-367 LRLTSNQTPAMVF
+367 LRLTSNQTPAMVYRF
-380 RYNANNNVLLEGN
+380 NANNNVLLEGN
-393 GNVFSYNTTSDPLTK
+393 GNVFSYNTTNEPLTK
-408 ANQSDVLANDQEIC
+408 ANQNDVLANDKESC

-458 PEGAFELPKTFTLD
+458 PEGTFELPQTFTLD

-514 NSFEHGIIGITGNG
+514 NSFGHGIIGITGNG
-528 TGKGI
+528 TGKVG
-533 VNLTDCKIS
+533 LTDCKIS
-542 GGALDGQKAAVG
+542 GGALKGQTAAVG

-579 LRKKN
+579 LREKN

-602 SAGDLGGDLN
+602 SAGNLGGYLD

-625 IGKTIANG
+625 IGKTIAQG

-664 IDNGKNA
+664 IDNGKDA

-694 SATYAENNI
+694 FATYAENNI

-722 DFKGDDAST
+722 DFKGDDVST

-784 LYQVDNEGKFVDD
+784 LYQVDKNGKFVDD

-802 SLATDLTS
+802 SLATSLAS
-810 LKSIIKNAS
+810 LKSIIAS
-819 AGSTIH
+819 ASDGSTIH

-830 TGIAEDDL
+830 TNITEGDL
-838 PIEIKKAITLEGNGY
+838 PIEIKKVITLEGNGY
-853 TLSGTYTSGGGT
+853 TLSGTYSSGGGT
-865 ALKHLLDITSNDVVI
+865 ALKHLLDITSDNVVI

-917 VNSSEVTATNL
+917 VNGSKVTATNF
-928 TTSGNGWAG
+928 TTNGNGWKAG
-937 VNVDEGTS
+937 VNVDKGSGITS
-945 VESKPVFTFSNSSFG
+945 EPVFTFSNSSFG

-1005 FVPTITAIPETKV
+1005 FVPTIATIPEIKV

-1028 SVLLVKGEAKYNS
+1028 SVLLVNGVAKYNS
-1041 VAVAGTFSWK
+1041 VAVAGTFSWN
-1051 NPAKVITAGNNKYKV
+1051 NPAEVIKVGNNSYKV

-1075 YTITECEV
+1075 YAPTECKV

-1108 NINNRYAEG
+1108 NVNNRYAEG
-1117 TELTLT
+1117 TELTLA
-1123 STPDAGYQLKAGSL
+1123 STADAGYKLKAGSL
-1137 ASKMNVTE
+1137 AGKMTVTE

-1158 TVTLKVDGNGS
+1158 TVTLKVDGGNGS
-1169 ISVNGKTDH
+1169 ISVNGKTNH
-1178 GGSVTVQQ
+1178 GGSITVQQ

-1192 QAIPNSSYVLESLL
+1192 QAIPNSGQVLESLS
-1206 CTGGKVISKDA
+1206 CTEGKVISKDA

-1230 KALPPREHSV
+1230 KALPPQEYSV
-1240 KVTSPEHGKILLFD
+1240 QVTSPEHGKILLFD
-1254 SKGNAIAAG
+1254 DKGNAIAAG

-1276 VADEGYQQKAGSLKN
+1276 VADEGYQLKANSLKN
-1291 NDTEITGGSVSVTA
+1291 NSTEITNGSISVTA

-1313 DIQQFNVE
+1313 DIQQFKVE
-1321 SSIPTGEGS
+1321 SSIQQGEGS
-1330 IALTNVEGG
+1330 ITLTKGESDS
-1339 NFTSGNKVNYGQA
+1339 FTSGNKVNYGQV
-1352 MTAKVTPTGGYKLL
+1352 MTAKVKPADGYKLL

-1400 IDEAAQTYIY
+1400 IDETAQTYVY
-1410 DSMEKAFVVKTT
+1410 DGTEKAFVVKTT

-1428 FTVTYS
+1428 FTVTCS
-1434 GTPKDVG
+1434 GTHTEVG
-1441 LYDVTISRDADD
+1441 SYDVTISRGADD
-1453 TYAAIENKTI
+1453 TYAAINKTI
-1463 SSGLVITKAE
+1463 SGGLVITQAE
-1473 MKGVAVPT
+1473 MKGVAIPT

-1488 TTSVDGNYAWK
+1488 TTSADGKYTWK
-1499 NGHTIGT
+1499 NNITINN
-1506 EAVYDAIFT
+1506 ELIYDAIFT
-1515 PNDHNY
+1515 PTNTNY

-1530 GKGQVEKVTYTPPTL
+1530 GKGEAKKVTFNWGSLTTRSALLKTSEP
-1545 AIYSNLQKSVVLRN
+1545 AGSLQITTQGEGSIVILN
-1559 EEETSNSFSIQT
+1559 GNSQLNS
-1571 GNGSVNLMNG
+1571 GD
-1581 TFTIKSNTTLYVGQ
+1581 LYATQ
-1595 TMHLRA
+1595 KIRLRA
-1601 IPGTNVSANV
+1601 IPGANASANV
-1611 TWTKTG
+1611 TWASTG
-1617 SGTLSS
+1617 NGSLSS
-1623 ESGNEVTFT
+1623 DSGNEVTFT
-1632 LGKGENIVTATFVD
+1632 LGEGKNIVTANFAP
-1646 KGEPANPTISGAD
+1646 KGEPESPTISGTD
-1659 LIYDGSIKVPTI
+1659 LTYDGSIKVPTI
-1671 SAGAD
+1671 IGGAD
-1676 WQITFKQGYQIIQNP
+1676 WQITFKQGYQTIQNP
-1691 TDAGDYD
+1691 IDAGDYD
-1698 VIASYP
+1698 IIGSYP
-1704 GDAYY
+1704 EDANY
-1709 KAVTDKNIGKFT
+1709 KAATDQNIGKFT
-1721 IKPKDVDAAVTTASS
+1721 IKPKDVDAAVTAASS

-1764 KNSPITTAG
+1764 KNNPITTEG
-1773 TLTTQPVKFVPVSK
+1773 TLTGQPVKFVPVSK
-1787 NYKEKTNLSTSIIVT
+1787 NYKEKTNLSTSVIVT
-1802 KVEGLILR
+1802 EVKGLTLR

-1836 ATITKDDKITVTAS
+1836 ATITKDDKITIETS
-1850 PNSNYTAT
+1850 PNSNYTST
-1858 VSVTGATNAEGVY
+1858 VSVTGATNTEGVY
-1871 TVSDAGNV
+1871 TVGDAGNV
-1879 EVKVTFTEKSTP
+1879 EVKVTFTKNSTP
-1891 GGDDDGGDD
+1891 GGGE
-1900 EPDVVA
+1900 EPGVVS

-1929 SVKPADADQSVS
+1929 SVKPAEADQSVT

-1988 GIDELISS
+1988 GIDELIAST
-1996 NRIQGC
+1996 RVLGC

-2029 RITEKMQIPVSEGV
+2029 RLTEKMQIPVSEGV

>member
-15 ATNMGWADTSTPI
+15 VTNMGWAETSTSI
-28 YVNGSSGNDDNTG
+28 YVNGSSGDDTNNPGT
-41 VDANPVKTI
+41 DASPVKTI

-89 PTQESTSSNDAYLT
+89 PTKESTSSNDAYLT
-103 GKIQITQAGST
+103 GKIRITKAGST

-124 ADTSNGDGNGM
+124 ADDNNSAHGNRTGLVEIPVGGIELTISDCCFINNKPGTDNGGATSNCC
-135 IEMTVANVSLT
+135 IYAYPEAT
-146 VDNCCMIN
+146 NCTLSIN
-154 SKSGS
+154 
-159 ANTGAGTN
+159 
-167 HFITIGA
+167 
-174 SASGATVNLTNSDL
+174 NSDFYL
-188 YMDGAFQRAITNRAS
+188 NDKYQRCFND
-203 VGSKIRVEKSQIIGI
+203 GSKGPVTFKMENSNIIGSEDS
-218 GTNTQCR
+218 GKSDHNR
-225 PLALYNEGSE
+225 PLAFYSPNA
-235 TEIIDS
+235 TIDIINS
-241 KILLNEHG
+241 VISVQHG
-249 YAISA
+249 YGITFA
-254 ECANSKITIDNSE
+254 EDEMKCTIDNSE
-267 IRGFAALAIRE
+267 IKGY
-278 AGMTIKIENSILTGR
+278 AGLYIFNNNHDIQIK
-293 QNYSGESD
+293 
-301 GYGALVFEYG
+301 
-311 VDPTNNTVT
+311 
-320 INNSILTNEYINP
+320 NNSIISGRTLYSGTSDNFGAIVFEGSQGCNLSVTNSIITNEYGND
-333 ASATIY
+333 AKAY
-339 PIVFGKQ
+339 MWPILF
-346 ATFDG
+346 
-351 VVKEI
+351 
-356 INNTVTLKDSR
+356 
-367 LRLTSNQTPAMVF
+367 
-380 RYNANNNVLLEGN
+380 NNVPDGKLYADKNKVILDHSRIRTTGQNTPYLIEYNSNTDNQVIMGN
-393 GNVFSYNTTSDPLTK
+393 DNIFSYNWNGLVSKGNTEALNSDKECIYTLDKGSVVGNAASDIKSFLSNTK
-408 ANQSDVLANDQEIC
+408 IADNDQVI
-422 MIAYKADGS
+422 
-431 LMNAIIDWK
+431 
-440 SLSNQGIIS
+440 
-449 FKDVSRMTI
+449 F
-458 PEGAFELPKTFTLD
+458 PEGTFELPQTFTLD
-472 KSLTI
+472 KSLAI

-514 NSFEHGIIGITGNG
+514 NSFGHGIIGITGNG
-528 TGKGI
+528 TGK

-542 GGALDGQKAAVG
+542 GGTLKGQTAAVG

-579 LRKKN
+579 LREKN

-602 SAGDLGGDLN
+602 SAGNLGGYLD

-686 LNFSGSKL
+686 LNFSGGKL

-743 LKAKEGEKYLVT
+743 LKTKEGEKYLVT

-784 LYQVDNEGKFVDD
+784 LYQVDKKGKFVDD

-810 LKSIIKNAS
+810 LKSIIAGAS
-819 AGSTIH
+819 DGSTIH

-830 TGIAEDDL
+830 TNITEGDL

-902 LENIVSRNNASVGLT
+902 LENIISRNNASVGLT
-917 VNSSEVTATNL
+917 VNGSKVTATNL
-928 TTSGNGWAG
+928 TTSGNGWKAG
-937 VNVDEGTS
+937 VNVDKGQNVTS
-945 VESKPVFTFSNSSFG
+945 EPIFTFSNSSFG

-983 GWTKHANQGTEEKKK
+983 GWTKHANQGDNKK

-1005 FVPTITAIPETKV
+1005 FVPTITAIPEIKV

-1028 SVLLVKGEAKYNS
+1028 SVLLVNGVAKYNN
-1041 VAVAGTFSWK
+1041 VAVAGTFSWN
-1051 NPAKVITAGNNKYKV
+1051 NPAEVIKAGNNKYKV

-1075 YTITECEV
+1075 YAITECEV
-1083 SIEAEQ
+1083 SIEAKQ
-1089 YYTVTTGVCQNG
+1089 YYTVTIGVCQNG
-1101 KVSITNG
+1101 KVSITNR
-1108 NINNRYAEG
+1108 NVNNRYAEG
-1117 TELTLT
+1117 IELTLA

-1137 ASKMNVTE
+1137 AGKMTVTE

-1158 TVTLKVDGNGS
+1158 TVTLRVDGGNGS

-1178 GGSVTVQQ
+1178 SGSVTVQQ
-1186 GTEIVV
+1186 GKEIVV
-1192 QAIPNSSYVLESLL
+1192 QAIPSSGYVLESLS

-1230 KALPPREHSV
+1230 KALPPQEYSV
-1240 KVTSPEHGKILLFD
+1240 QVTSPEHGKILLFD
-1254 SKGNAIAAG
+1254 DKGNAIAAG

-1268 NSTVSVLA
+1268 NSKVSVLA
-1276 VADEGYQQKAGSLKN
+1276 VADEGYQLTAGSLKN
-1291 NDTEITGGSVSVTA
+1291 NDNEITSGSVSVTA

-1313 DIQQFNVE
+1313 NIQQFKVE
-1321 SSIPTGEGS
+1321 SSIPSKEGS
-1330 IALTNVEGG
+1330 IALTVNNGS
-1339 NFTSGNKVNYGQA
+1339 FTSGSSIYYGQT
-1352 MTAKVTPTGGYKLL
+1352 MTATVTPANGYKLL

-1400 IDEAAQTYIY
+1400 IDETAQTYVY
-1410 DSMEKAFVVKTT
+1410 DGTEKAFVVKTT

-1441 LYDVTISRDADD
+1441 SYNVTISRDADD
-1453 TYAAIENKTI
+1453 TYAAITEKKI
-1463 SSGLVITKAE
+1463 SGGLVITQAE
-1473 MKGVAVPT
+1473 MKGVAIPT
-1481 AESGTIK
+1481 ATSGTIQ
-1488 TTSVDGNYAWK
+1488 TTSADGTYAW
-1499 NGHTIGT
+1499 NGTLNS
-1506 EAVYDAIFT
+1506 EPLYDAIFT
-1515 PNDHNY
+1515 PTNTNY

-1530 GKGQVEKVTYTPPTL
+1530 GKGEAKKVTFDWGSLTTRS
-1545 AIYSNLQKSVVLRN
+1545 ALRN
-1559 EEETSNSFSIQT
+1559 TTEPAGSLQITTQGEGSIVILNGNSQLNS
-1571 GNGSVNLMNG
+1571 GD
-1581 TFTIKSNTTLYVGQ
+1581 LYATQ
-1595 TMHLRA
+1595 KICLRA
-1601 IPGTNVSANV
+1601 IPGVNASANV
-1611 TWTKTG
+1611 TWTVSG
-1617 SGTLSS
+1617 GTLDKTT
-1623 ESGNEVTFT
+1623 GNEVTLT
-1632 LGKGENIVTATFVD
+1632 LAEGGNTVTAIFAP
-1646 KGEPANPTISGAD
+1646 KGEPTS
-1659 LIYDGSIKVPTI
+1659 PTI
-1671 SAGAD
+1671 SADLTYNGSIQVPTITGGTD
-1676 WQITFKQGYQIIQNP
+1676 WQITFKQGGQIIQNP

-1704 GDAYY
+1704 GDANH
-1709 KAVTDKNIGKFT
+1709 KAATDKNIGTFT
-1721 IKPKDVDAAVTTASS
+1721 IKPKKVTATVTAASS

-1745 SVITGT
+1745 SIITGT
-1751 ADADGTFEWDTDT
+1751 ADADGTFEWNTDT
-1764 KNSPITTAG
+1764 KNTPITTAG
-1773 TLTTQPVKFVPVSK
+1773 IQNNQPIKFVPTST
-1787 NYKEKTNLSTSIIVT
+1787 NYEELTGLSTSVIVT
-1802 KVEGLILR
+1802 EVKGLTLR

-1850 PNSNYTAT
+1850 PNSNYTST
-1858 VSVTGATNAEGVY
+1858 VSVTGATNVGGVY
-1871 TVSDAGNV
+1871 TVGDAGNV
-1879 EVKVTFTEKSTP
+1879 EVKVTFTQKSTP
-1891 GGDDDGGDD
+1891 GDDDGGDD
-1900 EPDVVA
+1900 EPGVVT

-1929 SVKPADADQSVS
+1929 SVKPADADQSVT

-1988 GIDELISS
+1988 GIDELIAST
-1996 NRIQGC
+1996 RVLGC

-2029 RITEKMQIPVSEGV
+2029 RLTEKMQIPVSEGV
-2043 YLVRLSNKEK
+2043 YLVRLADHDK
-2053 AVTVKVIV
+2053 AITVKVIV

>member
-15 ATNMGWADTSTPI
+15 VTNMGWAETSTSI
-28 YVNGSSGNDDNTG
+28 YVNGSSGNDTNNPGT
-41 VDANPVKTI
+41 DASPVKTI

-78 PLNLVGLGTDK
+78 PLNLVGLGTNK
-89 PTQESTSSNDAYLT
+89 PTQESTSSQDAYLT
-103 GKIQITQAGST
+103 GKIKITKAGST
-114 TIKKVKMVRA
+114 TIKNVKMVRA
-124 ADTSNGDGNGM
+124 ADDSNTAHSAGTAQAEIPVGGIELTISDCCFINNKPGTDNGGATSNCC
-135 IEMTVANVSLT
+135 IYAYPEAT
-146 VDNCCMIN
+146 NCTLSIN
-154 SKSGS
+154 
-159 ANTGAGTN
+159 
-167 HFITIGA
+167 
-174 SASGATVNLTNSDL
+174 NSDFYL
-188 YMDGAFQRAITNRAS
+188 NDKYQRCFND
-203 VGSKIRVEKSQIIGI
+203 GSKGPVTFKMENSNIIGSEDS
-218 GTNTQCR
+218 GKSDHNR
-225 PLALYNEGSE
+225 PLAFYSPNA
-235 TEIIDS
+235 TIDIINS
-241 KILLNEHG
+241 VISVQHG
-249 YAISA
+249 YGITFA
-254 ECANSKITIDNSE
+254 EDEMKCTIDNSE
-267 IRGFAALAIRE
+267 IKGY
-278 AGMTIKIENSILTGR
+278 AGLYIFNNNHDIQIK
-293 QNYSGESD
+293 
-301 GYGALVFEYG
+301 
-311 VDPTNNTVT
+311 
-320 INNSILTNEYINP
+320 NNSIISGRTLYSGTSDNFGAIVFEGSQGCNLSVTNSIITNEYGND
-333 ASATIY
+333 AKAY
-339 PIVFGKQ
+339 MWPILF
-346 ATFDG
+346 
-351 VVKEI
+351 
-356 INNTVTLKDSR
+356 
-367 LRLTSNQTPAMVF
+367 
-380 RYNANNNVLLEGN
+380 NNVPDGKLYADKNKVILDHSRIRTTGQNTPYLIEYNSNTDNQVIMGN
-393 GNVFSYNTTSDPLTK
+393 DNIFSYNWNGLVSKGNTEALNSDKECIYTLDKGSVVGNAASDIKSFLSNTK
-408 ANQSDVLANDQEIC
+408 IADNDQVI
-422 MIAYKADGS
+422 
-431 LMNAIIDWK
+431 
-440 SLSNQGIIS
+440 
-449 FKDVSRMTI
+449 F
-458 PEGAFELPKTFTLD
+458 PEGTFELPQTFTLD

-514 NSFEHGIIGITGNG
+514 NNFGHGIIGITGNG
-528 TGKGI
+528 TGK

-542 GGALDGQKAAVG
+542 GGTLKGQTAAVG

-579 LRKKN
+579 LREKN

-602 SAGDLGGDLN
+602 SAGNLGGYLD

-664 IDNGKNA
+664 IDNGKDA

-694 SATYAENNI
+694 FATYAENNI
-703 AGINSKIHA
+703 ASINSKIHA

-731 PSQNTIALTNCE
+731 PSQNTIVLTNCE

-784 LYQVDNEGKFVDD
+784 LYQVDKNGKFVDD
-797 NGKEV
+797 NGKV
-802 SLATDLTS
+802 ISQVKDLAS
-810 LKSIIKNAS
+810 LKSAIAS
-819 AGSTIH
+819 ASDGSTIH
-825 LSGNI
+825 LSNDI
-830 TGIAEDDL
+830 TGITESDL

-865 ALKHLLDITSNDVVI
+865 ALKHLLDITSNDAVI

-902 LENIVSRNNASVGLT
+902 LENIISRNNASVGLT
-917 VNSSEVTATNL
+917 VNGSIVTATNL
-928 TTSGNGWAG
+928 TTSGNGWKAG
-937 VNVDEGTS
+937 VNVDKGQNVTS
-945 VESKPVFTFSNSSFG
+945 EPIFTFSNSSFG

-983 GWTKHANQGTEEKKK
+983 GWTKHTNQGDNKK

-1005 FVPTITAIPETKV
+1005 FVPTIATIPEIKV

-1028 SVLLVKGEAKYNS
+1028 SVLLVKGVAQYNN
-1041 VAVAGTFSWK
+1041 VAVAGTFSWN
-1051 NPAKVITAGNNKYKV
+1051 NPAEVIKAGNNNYKV

-1075 YTITECEV
+1075 YAITECEV
-1083 SIEAEQ
+1083 SIEAKQ

-1123 STPDAGYQLKAGSL
+1123 NTPDAGYQLKAGSL
-1137 ASKMNVTE
+1137 AGKMTVTE

-1158 TVTLKVDGNGS
+1158 TVTLRVDGGNGS

-1178 GGSVTVQQ
+1178 SGSVTVQQ
-1186 GTEIVV
+1186 GKEIVV
-1192 QAIPNSSYVLESLL
+1192 QAIPSSGYVLESLS

-1230 KALPPREHSV
+1230 KALPPQEYSV
-1240 KVTSPEHGKILLFD
+1240 QVTSPEHGKILLFD
-1254 SKGNAIAAG
+1254 DKGNAIAAG

-1276 VADEGYQQKAGSLKN
+1276 VADEGYQLTANTLKN
-1291 NDTEITGGSVSVTA
+1291 NSTEITNGSISVTA

-1313 DIQQFNVE
+1313 NIQQFKVE
-1321 SSIPTGEGS
+1321 SSIPSDEGS
-1330 IALTNVEGG
+1330 ITLTNVGSG
-1339 NFTSGNKVNYGQA
+1339 DFTSGNSANYGQA
-1352 MTAKVTPTGGYKLL
+1352 MTAKVNPANGYKLL

-1400 IDEAAQTYIY
+1400 IDETAQTYVY
-1410 DSMEKAFVVKTT
+1410 DGTEKAFVVKTT

-1441 LYDVTISRDADD
+1441 SYNVTISRDADD
-1453 TYAAIENKTI
+1453 TYAAITEKKI
-1463 SSGLVITKAE
+1463 SGGLVITQAE
-1473 MKGVAVPT
+1473 MKGVAIPT
-1481 AESGTIK
+1481 ATGGTIQ
-1488 TTSVDGNYAWK
+1488 TTSADGTYTWD
-1499 NGHTIGT
+1499 GT
-1506 EAVYDAIFT
+1506 LNSEPLYDAIFT
-1515 PNDHNY
+1515 PTNTNY

-1530 GKGQVEKVTYTPPTL
+1530 GKGEAKKVTFDWGSLTTRS
-1545 AIYSNLQKSVVLRN
+1545 ALRN
-1559 EEETSNSFSIQT
+1559 TTEPAGSLQITTQGEGSIVILSGNSQLNS
-1571 GNGSVNLMNG
+1571 GD
-1581 TFTIKSNTTLYVGQ
+1581 LYATQ
-1595 TMHLRA
+1595 KICLRA
-1601 IPGTNVSANV
+1601 IPGVNASANV
-1611 TWTKTG
+1611 TWTVSGGRLDKTV
-1617 SGTLSS
+1617 
-1623 ESGNEVTFT
+1623 GNEVTLT
-1632 LGKGENIVTATFVD
+1632 LGTGDNIVTATFAP
-1646 KGEPANPTISGAD
+1646 KGEPTSPNISGE
-1659 LIYDGSIKVPTI
+1659 LTYNGSIQVPTI
-1671 SAGAD
+1671 TGGSD
-1676 WQITFKQGYQIIQNP
+1676 WQITFKQGGQIIQNP

-1704 GDAYY
+1704 GDANH
-1709 KAVTDKNIGKFT
+1709 KAATDKNIGTFT
-1721 IKPKDVDAAVTTASS
+1721 IKPKKVTATVTAASS

-1751 ADADGTFEWDTDT
+1751 ADADGTFEWNTDT
-1764 KNSPITTAG
+1764 KNTPITTTG
-1773 TLTTQPVKFVPVSK
+1773 TLSTQPVKFKPTSP
-1787 NYKEKTNLSTSIIVT
+1787 NYEELTGLSTSVEVT
-1802 KVEGLILR
+1802 EVKGLTLR

-1836 ATITKDDKITVTAS
+1836 ATVTKDDKITIETS
-1850 PNSNYTAT
+1850 PNSNYTST

-1871 TVSDAGNV
+1871 TVGDAGNL
-1879 EVKVTFTEKSTP
+1879 EVKVTFTQKSTP

-1900 EPDVVA
+1900 EPEVVT

-1929 SVKPADADQSVS
+1929 SVKPADADQSVT

-1988 GIDELISS
+1988 GIDELIAST
-1996 NRIQGC
+1996 RVLGC

-2029 RITEKMQIPVSEGV
+2029 RLTEKMQIPVSEGV
-2043 YLVRLSNKEK
+2043 YLVRLADHDK
-2053 AVTVKVIV
+2053 AITVKVIV

>member
-15 ATNMGWADTSTPI
+15 VTNMGWAETSTSI
-28 YVNGSSGNDDNTG
+28 YVNGSSGDDTNNPGT
-41 VDANPVKTI
+41 DASPVKTI

-78 PLNLVGLGTDK
+78 PLNLVGLGTNK
-89 PTQESTSSNDAYLT
+89 PTQESTSSQDAYLT
-103 GKIQITQAGST
+103 GKIKITKAGST
-114 TIKKVKMVRA
+114 TIKNVKMVRA
-124 ADTSNGDGNGM
+124 ADDSNTAHSAGTAQAEIPVGGIELTISDCCFINNKPGTDNGGATSNCC
-135 IEMTVANVSLT
+135 IYAYPEAT
-146 VDNCCMIN
+146 NCTLSIN
-154 SKSGS
+154 
-159 ANTGAGTN
+159 
-167 HFITIGA
+167 
-174 SASGATVNLTNSDL
+174 NSDFYL
-188 YMDGAFQRAITNRAS
+188 NDKYQRCFND
-203 VGSKIRVEKSQIIGI
+203 GSKGPVTFKMENSNIIGSEEN
-218 GTNTQCR
+218 GKSSYNR
-225 PLALYNEGSE
+225 PLAFYSKGASM
-235 TEIIDS
+235 EIVNSVIS
-241 KILLNEHG
+241 VQHG
-249 YAISA
+249 YGITFA
-254 ECANSKITIDNSE
+254 ENEMKCTIDNSE
-267 IRGFAALAIRE
+267 IKGY
-278 AGMTIKIENSILTGR
+278 AGLYIFNNNHDIQIK
-293 QNYSGESD
+293 
-301 GYGALVFEYG
+301 
-311 VDPTNNTVT
+311 
-320 INNSILTNEYINP
+320 NNSIISGRTLYSGTSDNFGAIVFEGSQGCNLSVTNSIITNEYGND
-333 ASATIY
+333 AKVY
-339 PIVFGKQ
+339 MWPILF
-346 ATFDG
+346 
-351 VVKEI
+351 
-356 INNTVTLKDSR
+356 
-367 LRLTSNQTPAMVF
+367 
-380 RYNANNNVLLEGN
+380 NNVPDGELYADKNKVILDHSRIRTTGQNTPYLIEYNSNTDNQVIMGN
-393 GNVFSYNTTSDPLTK
+393 DNIFSYNWNGLVSKGNTEALNSDKECIYTLDKGSVVGNAASDIKSFLSNTK
-408 ANQSDVLANDQEIC
+408 IADNDQ
-422 MIAYKADGS
+422 
-431 LMNAIIDWK
+431 II
-440 SLSNQGIIS
+440 
-449 FKDVSRMTI
+449 F
-458 PEGAFELPKTFTLD
+458 PEGTFELPQTFTLD
-472 KSLTI
+472 KSLAI

-500 ATLTAKGL
+500 ATLTAKDL

-514 NSFEHGIIGITGNG
+514 NSFGHGIIGITGNG
-528 TGKGI
+528 TGK

-542 GGALDGQKAAVG
+542 GGTLKGQTAAVG

-579 LRKKN
+579 LREKN

-602 SAGDLGGDLN
+602 SAGNLGGYLD

-625 IGKTIANG
+625 IGKTIAQG

-656 CTIETVPG
+656 CAIETVSG

-686 LNFSGSKL
+686 LNFSGGKL

-731 PSQNTIALTNCE
+731 PSQNTIVLTNCE

-784 LYQVDNEGKFVDD
+784 LYQVDKNGKFVDD

-810 LKSIIKNAS
+810 LKSIIAGAS
-819 AGSTIH
+819 DGSTIH

-830 TGIAEDDL
+830 TNITEGDL

-945 VESKPVFTFSNSSFG
+945 VARKPVFTFSNSSFG

-966 SDLADAPLSY
+966 SDEVDAPLSY

-983 GWTKHANQGTEEKKK
+983 GWTKHANQEIGGKKK

-1005 FVPTITAIPETKV
+1005 FVPTIATIPEIKV

-1028 SVLLVKGEAKYNS
+1028 SVLLVKGVAQYNN
-1041 VAVAGTFSWK
+1041 VAVAGTFSWN
-1051 NPAKVITAGNNKYKV
+1051 NPAEVIKAGNNKYKV

-1075 YTITECEV
+1075 YAITECEV
-1083 SIEAEQ
+1083 SIEAKQ

-1108 NINNRYAEG
+1108 NVNNRYAEG
-1117 TELTLT
+1117 TELTLA
-1123 STPDAGYQLKAGSL
+1123 STADAGYKLKAGSL
-1137 ASKMNVTE
+1137 AGKMTVTE

-1158 TVTLKVDGNGS
+1158 TVTLRVDGGNGS

-1178 GGSVTVQQ
+1178 GSSVTVQQ
-1186 GTEIVV
+1186 GKEIVV
-1192 QAIPNSSYVLESLL
+1192 QAIPSSGYVLESLS

-1230 KALPPREHSV
+1230 KALPPQEYSV
-1240 KVTSPEHGKILLFD
+1240 QVTSPEHGKILLFD
-1254 SKGNAIAAG
+1254 DKGNAIAAG

-1276 VADEGYQQKAGSLKN
+1276 VADEGYQLQANSLKN
-1291 NDTEITGGSVSVTA
+1291 NSTEITNGSISVTA
-1305 NAVITAEF
+1305 NAVITAKF
-1313 DIQQFNVE
+1313 DILQFKVE
-1321 SSIPTGEGS
+1321 SSIPSDEGS
-1330 IALTNVEGG
+1330 ITLTNVGSG
-1339 NFTSGNKVNYGQA
+1339 DFTSGNSANYGQA
-1352 MTAKVTPTGGYKLL
+1352 MTAKVNPANGYKLL

-1400 IDEAAQTYIY
+1400 IDETAQTYVY
-1410 DSMEKAFVVKTT
+1410 DGTEKAFVVKTT

-1434 GTPKDVG
+1434 STPKDVG
-1441 LYDVTISRDADD
+1441 SYDVTISRDADD
-1453 TYAAIENKTI
+1453 TYAAITEKKI
-1463 SSGLVITKAE
+1463 SGGLVITQAE
-1473 MKGVAVPT
+1473 MKGVAIPT
-1481 AESGTIK
+1481 ATGGTIQ
-1488 TTSVDGNYAWK
+1488 TTSADGTYTWD
-1499 NGHTIGT
+1499 GT
-1506 EAVYDAIFT
+1506 LNSEPLYDAIFT
-1515 PNDHNY
+1515 PTNTNY

-1530 GKGQVEKVTYTPPTL
+1530 GKGEAKKVTFDWGSLTTRS
-1545 AIYSNLQKSVVLRN
+1545 ALRN
-1559 EEETSNSFSIQT
+1559 TTEPAGSLQITTQGEGSIVILNGNSQLNS
-1571 GNGSVNLMNG
+1571 GD
-1581 TFTIKSNTTLYVGQ
+1581 LYATQ
-1595 TMHLRA
+1595 KICLRA
-1601 IPGTNVSANV
+1601 IPGVNASANV
-1611 TWTKTG
+1611 TWTVSG
-1617 SGTLSS
+1617 GTLDKTT
-1623 ESGNEVTFT
+1623 GNEVTLT
-1632 LGKGENIVTATFVD
+1632 LAEGGNTVTAIFAP
-1646 KGEPANPTISGAD
+1646 KGEPTS
-1659 LIYDGSIKVPTI
+1659 PTI
-1671 SAGAD
+1671 SADLTYNGSIQVPTITGGTD
-1676 WQITFKQGYQIIQNP
+1676 WQITFKQGGQIIQNP

-1704 GDAYY
+1704 GDANH
-1709 KAVTDKNIGKFT
+1709 KAATDKNIGTFT
-1721 IKPKDVDAAVTTASS
+1721 IKPKKVTATVTAASS

-1745 SVITGT
+1745 SIITGT
-1751 ADADGTFEWDTDT
+1751 ADADGTFEWNTDT
-1764 KNSPITTAG
+1764 KNTPITTAG
-1773 TLTTQPVKFVPVSK
+1773 TQNKQPIKFVPTST
-1787 NYKEKTNLSTSIIVT
+1787 NYEELTGLSTSVEVT
-1802 KVEGLILR
+1802 EVKGLTLR

-1836 ATITKDDKITVTAS
+1836 ATVTKDDKITIETS
-1850 PNSNYTAT
+1850 PNSNYTST

-1871 TVSDAGNV
+1871 TVGDAGNV
-1879 EVKVTFTEKSTP
+1879 EVKVTFTQKSTP

-1900 EPDVVA
+1900 EPEVVT

-1929 SVKPADADQSVS
+1929 SVKPADADQSVT

-1988 GIDELISS
+1988 GIDELIAST
-1996 NRIQGC
+1996 RVLGC

-2029 RITEKMQIPVSEGV
+2029 RLTEKMQIPVSEGV
-2043 YLVRLSNKEK
+2043 YLVRLADHDK
-2053 AVTVKVIV
+2053 AITVKVIV

>member
-15 ATNMGWADTSTPI
+15 VTNMGWAETSTSI
-28 YVNGSSGNDDNTG
+28 YVNGSSGDDTNNPGT
-41 VDANPVKTI
+41 DASPVKTI

-78 PLNLVGLGTDK
+78 PLNLVGLGTNK
-89 PTQESTSSNDAYLT
+89 PTQESTSSQDAYLT
-103 GKIQITQAGST
+103 GKIKITKAGST
-114 TIKKVKMVRA
+114 TIKNVKMVRA
-124 ADTSNGDGNGM
+124 ADDSNTAHSAGTAQAEIPVGGIELTISDCCFINNKPGTDNGGATSNCC
-135 IEMTVANVSLT
+135 IYAYPEAT
-146 VDNCCMIN
+146 NCTLSIN
-154 SKSGS
+154 
-159 ANTGAGTN
+159 
-167 HFITIGA
+167 
-174 SASGATVNLTNSDL
+174 NSDFYL
-188 YMDGAFQRAITNRAS
+188 NDKYQRCFND
-203 VGSKIRVEKSQIIGI
+203 GSKGPVTFKMENSNIIGSEDS
-218 GTNTQCR
+218 GKSDHNR
-225 PLALYNEGSE
+225 PLAFYSPNA
-235 TEIIDS
+235 TIDIINS
-241 KILLNEHG
+241 VISVQHG
-249 YAISA
+249 YGITFA
-254 ECANSKITIDNSE
+254 EDEMKCTIDNSE
-267 IRGFAALAIRE
+267 IKGY
-278 AGMTIKIENSILTGR
+278 AGLYIFNNNHDIQIK
-293 QNYSGESD
+293 
-301 GYGALVFEYG
+301 
-311 VDPTNNTVT
+311 
-320 INNSILTNEYINP
+320 NNSIISGRTLYSGTSDNFGAIVFEGSQGCNLSVTNSIITNEYGND
-333 ASATIY
+333 AKAY
-339 PIVFGKQ
+339 MWPILF
-346 ATFDG
+346 
-351 VVKEI
+351 
-356 INNTVTLKDSR
+356 
-367 LRLTSNQTPAMVF
+367 
-380 RYNANNNVLLEGN
+380 NNVPDGELYADKNKVILDHSRIRTTGQNTPYLIEYNSNTDNQVIMGN
-393 GNVFSYNTTSDPLTK
+393 DNIFSYNWNGLVSKGNTEALNSDKECIYTLDKGSVVGNAASDIKSFLSNTK
-408 ANQSDVLANDQEIC
+408 IADNDQVI
-422 MIAYKADGS
+422 
-431 LMNAIIDWK
+431 
-440 SLSNQGIIS
+440 
-449 FKDVSRMTI
+449 F
-458 PEGAFELPKTFTLD
+458 PEGTFELPQTFTLD
-472 KSLTI
+472 KSLAI

-514 NSFEHGIIGITGNG
+514 NSFGHGIIGITGNG
-528 TGKGI
+528 TGK

-542 GGALDGQKAAVG
+542 GGTLKGQTAAVG

-579 LRKKN
+579 LREKN

-602 SAGDLGGDLN
+602 SAGNLGGYLD

-664 IDNGKNA
+664 IDNGKDA

-694 SATYAENNI
+694 FATYAENNI
-703 AGINSKIHA
+703 ASINSKIHA

-731 PSQNTIALTNCE
+731 PSQNTIVLTNCE

-784 LYQVDNEGKFVDD
+784 LYQVDKNGKFVDD
-797 NGKEV
+797 NGKV
-802 SLATDLTS
+802 ISQVKDLAS
-810 LKSIIKNAS
+810 LKSAIAS
-819 AGSTIH
+819 ASDGSTIH
-825 LSGNI
+825 LSNDI
-830 TGIAEDDL
+830 TGITESDL

-865 ALKHLLDITSNDVVI
+865 ALKHLLDITSNDAVI

-928 TTSGNGWAG
+928 TTNGNGWKAG
-937 VNVDEGTS
+937 VNVDKGQNVTS
-945 VESKPVFTFSNSSFG
+945 EPIFTFSNSSFG

-983 GWTKHANQGTEEKKK
+983 GWTKHANQGDNKK

-1005 FVPTITAIPETKV
+1005 FVPTITAIPEIKV

-1028 SVLLVKGEAKYNS
+1028 SVLLVKGVAQYNN
-1041 VAVAGTFSWK
+1041 VAVAGTFSWN
-1051 NPAKVITAGNNKYKV
+1051 NPAEVIKAGNNNYKV

-1075 YTITECEV
+1075 YAITECEV
-1083 SIEAEQ
+1083 SIEAKQ

-1123 STPDAGYQLKAGSL
+1123 NTPDAGYQLKAGSL
-1137 ASKMNVTE
+1137 AGKMTVTE

-1158 TVTLKVDGNGS
+1158 TVTLRVDGGNGS
-1169 ISVNGKTDH
+1169 ISVNGKTDY

-1186 GTEIVV
+1186 GKEIVV
-1192 QAIPNSSYVLESLL
+1192 QAIPSSGYVLESLS

-1224 TITAKF
+1224 IITAKF
-1230 KALPPREHSV
+1230 KALPPKEHSV

-1254 SKGNAIAAG
+1254 DKGNAIAAG
-1263 SSVTA
+1263 SSVIENT
-1268 NSTVSVLA
+1268 TVSVLA
-1276 VADEGYQQKAGSLKN
+1276 VADEGYQLKANTLKN
-1291 NDTEITGGSVSVTA
+1291 NSTEITNGSISVTA

-1313 DIQQFNVE
+1313 NIQQFKVE
-1321 SSIPTGEGS
+1321 SSIQQGEGS
-1330 IALTNVEGG
+1330 ITLTKGEN
-1339 NFTSGNKVNYGQA
+1339 NSFTSGNNVEYGQTMTTKVNPA
-1352 MTAKVTPTGGYKLL
+1352 DGYKLL

-1400 IDEAAQTYIY
+1400 IDETAQTYVY
-1410 DSMEKAFVVKTT
+1410 DGTEKAFVVKTT

-1441 LYDVTISRDADD
+1441 SYNVTINRDADD
-1453 TYAAIENKTI
+1453 TYAAITEKKI
-1463 SSGLVITKAE
+1463 SGGLVITQAE
-1473 MKGVAVPT
+1473 MKGVAIPT
-1481 AESGTIK
+1481 ATEGNIQ
-1488 TTSVDGNYAWK
+1488 TTSADGAYAWK
-1499 NGHTIGT
+1499 NGQTIGDT
-1506 EAVYDAIFT
+1506 ETVYDAIFT
-1515 PNDHNY
+1515 PNNNNY
-1521 APITFSIPT
+1521 APIIFSIPT
-1530 GKGQVEKVTYTPPTL
+1530 GKGQVEEVTYNPTPTPVV
-1545 AIYSNLQKSVVLRN
+1545 YSSLQKSVVLRSGD
-1559 EEETSNSFSIQT
+1559 EKKNSFSIKT
-1571 GNGSVNLMNG
+1571 VGNGSVNLMNG
-1581 TFTIKSNTTLYVGQ
+1581 TFTIEGDTKLYVGQ
-1595 TMHLRA
+1595 TMRLRA
-1601 IPGTNVSANV
+1601 IPGANASANV
-1611 TWTKTG
+1611 TWTRTG
-1617 SGTLSS
+1617 NGSLSS
-1623 ESGNEVTFT
+1623 ESSNEVTFT
-1632 LGKGENIVTATFVD
+1632 LGTGENIVTATFVD
-1646 KGEPANPTISGAD
+1646 KGEPESPTISGTD

-1671 SAGAD
+1671 STGSD
-1676 WQITFKQGYQIIQNP
+1676 WQITFKQGNQIIQNP
-1691 TDAGDYD
+1691 TDAGEYN
-1698 VIASYP
+1698 IIGSYP
-1704 GDAYY
+1704 GDANY
-1709 KAVTDKNIGKFT
+1709 KAATDKNIGTFT
-1721 IKPKDVDAAVTTASS
+1721 IKPKKVTATVTAASS

-1745 SVITGT
+1745 SIITGT
-1751 ADADGTFEWDTDT
+1751 ADADGTFEWNTDT
-1764 KNSPITTAG
+1764 KNTPITTAG
-1773 TLTTQPVKFVPVSK
+1773 TLSTQPVKFKPTSP
-1787 NYKEKTNLSTSIIVT
+1787 NYEELTSLSTSVEVT
-1802 KVEGLILR
+1802 MVEGLTLR

-1836 ATITKDDKITVTAS
+1836 ATITKDDKITIETS
-1850 PNSNYTAT
+1850 PNSNYTST

-1871 TVSDAGNV
+1871 TVGDAGNV
-1879 EVKVTFTEKSTP
+1879 EVKVTFTQKSTP

-1900 EPDVVA
+1900 EPGVVT

-1929 SVKPADADQSVS
+1929 SVKPADADQSVT

-1988 GIDELISS
+1988 GIDELIAST
-1996 NRIQGC
+1996 RVLGC

-2014 ETLVTDMMGRIFYHG
+2014 ETLVTDMMGRIFYYG
-2029 RITEKMQIPVSEGV
+2029 RLTEKMQIPVSEGV
-2043 YLVRLSNKEK
+2043 YLVRLADHDK
-2053 AVTVKVIV
+2053 AITVKVIV

>member
-15 ATNMGWADTSTPI
+15 VTNMGWAETSTSI
-28 YVNGSSGNDDNTG
+28 YVNGSSGDDTNNPGT
-41 VDANPVKTI
+41 DASPVKTI

-78 PLNLVGLGTDK
+78 PLNLVGLGTNK
-89 PTQESTSSNDAYLT
+89 PTQESTSSQDAYLT
-103 GKIQITQAGST
+103 GKIKITKAGST
-114 TIKKVKMVRA
+114 TIKNVKMVRA
-124 ADTSNGDGNGM
+124 ADDSNTAHSAGTAQAEIPVGGIELTISDCCFINNKPGTDNGGATSNCC
-135 IEMTVANVSLT
+135 IYAYPEAT
-146 VDNCCMIN
+146 NCTLSIN
-154 SKSGS
+154 
-159 ANTGAGTN
+159 
-167 HFITIGA
+167 
-174 SASGATVNLTNSDL
+174 NSDFYL
-188 YMDGAFQRAITNRAS
+188 NDKYQRCFND
-203 VGSKIRVEKSQIIGI
+203 GSKGPVTFKMENSNIIGSEDS
-218 GTNTQCR
+218 GKSDHNR
-225 PLALYNEGSE
+225 PLAFYSPNA
-235 TEIIDS
+235 TIDIINS
-241 KILLNEHG
+241 VISVQHG
-249 YAISA
+249 YGITFA
-254 ECANSKITIDNSE
+254 EDEMKCTIDNSE
-267 IRGFAALAIRE
+267 IKGY
-278 AGMTIKIENSILTGR
+278 AGLYIFNNNHDIQIK
-293 QNYSGESD
+293 
-301 GYGALVFEYG
+301 
-311 VDPTNNTVT
+311 
-320 INNSILTNEYINP
+320 NNSIISGRTLYSGTSDNFGAIVFEGSQGCNLSVTNSIITNEYGNN
-333 ASATIY
+333 ATAY
-339 PIVFGKQ
+339 MWPILFSTKKDENSLADRNKITLDHSKIRTTGQNTPYLIEYNQNTGNQVI
-346 ATFDG
+346 
-351 VVKEI
+351 VK
-356 INNTVTLKDSR
+356 NDNT
-367 LRLTSNQTPAMVF
+367 
-380 RYNANNNVLLEGN
+380 
-393 GNVFSYNTTSDPLTK
+393 FSYNWNGLVSKGNTEALNSDKGCIYALDK
-408 ANQSDVLANDQEIC
+408 ASVVGNAASDIN
-422 MIAYKADGS
+422 S
-431 LMNAIIDWK
+431 F
-440 SLSNQGIIS
+440 LSNTKIDDIDQVI
-449 FKDVSRMTI
+449 F
-458 PEGAFELPKTFTLD
+458 PEGTFELPQTFTLD
-472 KSLTI
+472 KSLAI

-514 NSFEHGIIGITGNG
+514 NNFGHGIIGITGNG
-528 TGKGI
+528 TGKVG
-533 VNLTDCKIS
+533 LTDCKIS
-542 GGALDGQKAAVG
+542 GGALKGQTAAVG

-579 LRKKN
+579 LREKN

-602 SAGDLGGDLN
+602 SAGNLGGYLD

-664 IDNGKNA
+664 IDNGKDA

-694 SATYAENNI
+694 FATYAENNI
-703 AGINSKIHA
+703 ASINSKIHA

-731 PSQNTIALTNCE
+731 PSQNTIVLTNCE

-784 LYQVDNEGKFVDD
+784 LYQVDKNGKFVDD
-797 NGKEV
+797 NGKV
-802 SLATDLTS
+802 ISQVKDLAS
-810 LKSIIKNAS
+810 LKSAIAS
-819 AGSTIH
+819 ASDGSTIH
-825 LSGNI
+825 LSNDI
-830 TGIAEDDL
+830 TGITESDL

-865 ALKHLLDITSNDVVI
+865 ALKHLLDITSNDAVI

-902 LENIVSRNNASVGLT
+902 LENIISRNNASVGLT
-917 VNSSEVTATNL
+917 VNGSKVTATNL
-928 TTSGNGWAG
+928 TTSGNGWKAG
-937 VNVDEGTS
+937 VNVDKGQNVTS
-945 VESKPVFTFSNSSFG
+945 EPIFTFSNSSFG

-983 GWTKHANQGTEEKKK
+983 GWTKHANQGDNKK

-1005 FVPTITAIPETKV
+1005 FVPTITAIPEIKV

-1028 SVLLVKGEAKYNS
+1028 SVLLVNGVAKYNN
-1041 VAVAGTFSWK
+1041 VAVAGTFSWN
-1051 NPAKVITAGNNKYKV
+1051 NPAEVIKAGNNNYKV

-1075 YTITECEV
+1075 YAITECEV
-1083 SIEAEQ
+1083 SIEAKQ

-1108 NINNRYAEG
+1108 NVNNRYAEG
-1117 TELTLT
+1117 IELTLA
-1123 STPDAGYQLKAGSL
+1123 STADAGYQLKAGSL
-1137 ASKMNVTE
+1137 ADKMTVTE

-1158 TVTLKVDGNGS
+1158 TVTLRVDGGNGS

-1178 GGSVTVQQ
+1178 SGSVTVQQ
-1186 GTEIVV
+1186 GKEIVV
-1192 QAIPNSSYVLESLL
+1192 QAIPSSGYVLESLS

-1217 VTVDKDF
+1217 VTVDKYF

-1230 KALPPREHSV
+1230 KALPPQEYSV
-1240 KVTSPEHGKILLFD
+1240 QVTSPEHGKILLFD
-1254 SKGNAIAAG
+1254 DKGNAIAAG

-1268 NSTVSVLA
+1268 NSKVSVLA
-1276 VADEGYQQKAGSLKN
+1276 VADEGYQLQANSLKN
-1291 NDTEITGGSVSVTA
+1291 NSTEITNGSISVTA

-1313 DIQQFNVE
+1313 NIQQFKVE
-1321 SSIPTGEGS
+1321 SSIQQGEGS
-1330 IALTNVEGG
+1330 ITLTKGQSES
-1339 NFTSGNKVNYGQA
+1339 FTSEKVDYGQM
-1352 MTAKVTPTGGYKLL
+1352 MTATVTPADGYKLL

-1400 IDEAAQTYIY
+1400 IDETAQTYVY
-1410 DSMEKAFVVKTT
+1410 DGTEKAFVVKTT

-1441 LYDVTISRDADD
+1441 SYNVTISRDADD
-1453 TYAAIENKTI
+1453 TYAAITEKKI
-1463 SSGLVITKAE
+1463 SGGLVITQAE
-1473 MKGVAVPT
+1473 MKGVAIPT
-1481 AESGTIK
+1481 ATGGTIQ
-1488 TTSVDGNYAWK
+1488 TTSADGTYTWD
-1499 NGHTIGT
+1499 GT
-1506 EAVYDAIFT
+1506 LNSEPLYDAIFT
-1515 PNDHNY
+1515 PTNTNY

-1530 GKGQVEKVTYTPPTL
+1530 GKGEAKKVTFDWGSLTTRS
-1545 AIYSNLQKSVVLRN
+1545 ALRN
-1559 EEETSNSFSIQT
+1559 TTEPAGSLQITTQGEGSIVILNGNSQLNS
-1571 GNGSVNLMNG
+1571 GD
-1581 TFTIKSNTTLYVGQ
+1581 LYATQ
-1595 TMHLRA
+1595 KICLRA
-1601 IPGTNVSANV
+1601 IPGVNASANV
-1611 TWTKTG
+1611 TWTVSGGRLDKTV
-1617 SGTLSS
+1617 
-1623 ESGNEVTFT
+1623 GNEVTLT
-1632 LGKGENIVTATFVD
+1632 LGTGDNIVTATFAP
-1646 KGEPANPTISGAD
+1646 KGEPTSPNISGE
-1659 LIYDGSIKVPTI
+1659 LTYNGSIQVPTI
-1671 SAGAD
+1671 TGGSD
-1676 WQITFKQGYQIIQNP
+1676 WQITFKQGGQIIQNP

-1704 GDAYY
+1704 GDANH
-1709 KAVTDKNIGKFT
+1709 KAATDKNIGTFT
-1721 IKPKDVDAAVTTASS
+1721 IKPKKVTATVTAASS

-1751 ADADGTFEWDTDT
+1751 ADADGTFEWNTDT
-1764 KNSPITTAG
+1764 KNTPITTTG
-1773 TLTTQPVKFVPVSK
+1773 TLSTQPVKFKPTSP
-1787 NYKEKTNLSTSIIVT
+1787 NYEELTGLSTSVEVT
-1802 KVEGLILR
+1802 EVKGLTLR

-1836 ATITKDDKITVTAS
+1836 ATVTKDDKITIETS
-1850 PNSNYTAT
+1850 PNSNYTST

-1871 TVSDAGNV
+1871 TVGDAGNV
-1879 EVKVTFTEKSTP
+1879 EVKVTFTQKSTP

-1900 EPDVVA
+1900 EPEVVT

-1929 SVKPADADQSVS
+1929 SVKPADADQSVT

-1988 GIDELISS
+1988 GIDELIAST
-1996 NRIQGC
+1996 RVLGC

-2029 RITEKMQIPVSEGV
+2029 RLTEKMQIPVSEGV

>member
-15 ATNMGWADTSTPI
+15 VTNMGWAETSTSI
-28 YVNGSSGNDDNTG
+28 YVNGSSGDDTNNPGT
-41 VDANPVKTI
+41 DASPVKTI

-320 INNSILTNEYINP
+320 INNSIITNEHINT
-333 ASATIY
+333 ASACMY
-339 PIVFGKQ
+339 PIDFGDK
-346 ATFDG
+346 AA
-351 VVKEI
+351 
-356 INNTVTLKDSR
+356 NNTVTLKDSR
-367 LRLTSNQTPAMVF
+367 LRLTSNQTPAMVYRF
-380 RYNANNNVLLEGN
+380 NANNNVLLEGN
-393 GNVFSYNTTSDPLTK
+393 GNVFSYNTTNEPLTK
-408 ANQSDVLANDQEIC
+408 ANQNDVLANDKESC

-458 PEGAFELPKTFTLD
+458 PEGTFELPQTFTLD

-514 NSFEHGIIGITGNG
+514 NNFGHGIIGITGNG
-528 TGKGI
+528 TGKVG
-533 VNLTDCKIS
+533 LTDCKIS
-542 GGALDGQKAAVG
+542 GGALKGQTAAVG

-559 AGAELTMKNTDIDV
+559 AGAELTMKNTDINV

-579 LRKKN
+579 LREKN

-602 SAGDLGGDLN
+602 SAGNLGGYLD

-625 IGKTIANG
+625 IGKTIAQG

-656 CTIETVPG
+656 CAIETVPG

-686 LNFSGSKL
+686 LNFSGGKL

-722 DFKGDDAST
+722 DFKGDDVST
-731 PSQNTIALTNCE
+731 PSQNTIALRNCE

-784 LYQVDNEGKFVDD
+784 LYQVDKNGKFVDD

-802 SLATDLTS
+802 SLATSLAS
-810 LKSIIKNAS
+810 LKSIIAS
-819 AGSTIH
+819 ASDGSTIH
-825 LSGNI
+825 LSGDI
-830 TGIAEDDL
+830 TGITENDL
-838 PIEIKKAITLEGNGY
+838 PIEIKKAITLEGNDY

-902 LENIVSRNNASVGLT
+902 LENIISRNNASVGLT
-917 VNSSEVTATNL
+917 VNGSKVTATNL
-928 TTSGNGWAG
+928 TTSGNGWKAG
-937 VNVDEGTS
+937 VNVDKGQNVTS
-945 VESKPVFTFSNSSFG
+945 EPIFTFSNSSFG

-983 GWTKHANQGTEEKKK
+983 GWTKHANQGDNKK

-1005 FVPTITAIPETKV
+1005 FVPTITAIPEIKV

-1028 SVLLVKGEAKYNS
+1028 SVLLVNGVAKYNN
-1041 VAVAGTFSWK
+1041 VAVAGTFSWN
-1051 NPAKVITAGNNKYKV
+1051 NPAEVIKAGNNKYKV

-1075 YTITECEV
+1075 YAITECEV
-1083 SIEAEQ
+1083 SIEAKQ

-1101 KVSITNG
+1101 KVSITNR
-1108 NINNRYAEG
+1108 NVNNRYAEG
-1117 TELTLT
+1117 IELTLA
-1123 STPDAGYQLKAGSL
+1123 STADAGYKLKAGSL
-1137 ASKMNVTE
+1137 AGKMTVTE

-1158 TVTLKVDGNGS
+1158 TVTLRGEGGNGS

-1178 GGSVTVQQ
+1178 GGSITVQQ
-1186 GTEIVV
+1186 GKEIVV
-1192 QAIPNSSYVLESLL
+1192 QAIPSSGYVLESLS

-1230 KALPPREHSV
+1230 KALPPQEYSV
-1240 KVTSPEHGKILLFD
+1240 QVTSPEHGKILLFD
-1254 SKGNAIAAG
+1254 DKGNAIAAG

-1276 VADEGYQQKAGSLKN
+1276 VADEGYQLQANSLKN
-1291 NDTEITGGSVSVTA
+1291 NSTEITNGSISVTA

-1313 DIQQFNVE
+1313 NIQQFEVK
-1321 SSIPTGEGS
+1321 SSIPSNEGS
-1330 IALTNVEGG
+1330 ITLTKGQSG
-1339 NFTSGNKVNYGQA
+1339 NFTSGNVDYGQMMKA
-1352 MTAKVTPTGGYKLL
+1352 TVTPADGYKLL
-1366 SLLVNGK
+1366 TLLVNGK
-1373 EIPDGG
+1373 EIPNGG

-1387 TVKAVMRK
+1387 TVEAVMRK
-1395 LATIT
+1395 LATIK
-1400 IDEAAQTYIY
+1400 IDETAQKYIY
-1410 DSMEKAFVVKTT
+1410 DGTEKAFVVKTT

-1428 FTVTYS
+1428 FTVTCS

-1441 LYDVTISRDADD
+1441 SYNVTISRDADD
-1453 TYAAIENKTI
+1453 TYAAITEKKI
-1463 SSGLVITKAE
+1463 SGGLVITQAE
-1473 MKGVAVPT
+1473 MKGVAIPT
-1481 AESGTIK
+1481 ATGGTIQ
-1488 TTSVDGNYAWK
+1488 TTSADGTYTWD
-1499 NGHTIGT
+1499 GT
-1506 EAVYDAIFT
+1506 LNSEPLYDAIFT
-1515 PNDHNY
+1515 PTNTNY

-1530 GKGQVEKVTYTPPTL
+1530 GKGEAKKVTFDWGSLTTRS
-1545 AIYSNLQKSVVLRN
+1545 ALRN
-1559 EEETSNSFSIQT
+1559 TTEPAGSLQITTQGEGSIVILNGNSQLNS
-1571 GNGSVNLMNG
+1571 GD
-1581 TFTIKSNTTLYVGQ
+1581 LYATQ
-1595 TMHLRA
+1595 KICLRA
-1601 IPGTNVSANV
+1601 IPGVNASANV
-1611 TWTKTG
+1611 TWTVSGGRLDKTV
-1617 SGTLSS
+1617 
-1623 ESGNEVTFT
+1623 GNEVTLT
-1632 LGKGENIVTATFVD
+1632 LGTGDNIVTATFAP
-1646 KGEPANPTISGAD
+1646 KGEPTSPNISGE
-1659 LIYDGSIKVPTI
+1659 LTYNGSIQVPTI
-1671 SAGAD
+1671 TGGSD
-1676 WQITFKQGYQIIQNP
+1676 WQITFKQGGQIIQNP

-1704 GDAYY
+1704 GDANH
-1709 KAVTDKNIGKFT
+1709 KAATDKNIGTFT
-1721 IKPKDVDAAVTTASS
+1721 IKPKKVTATVTAASF

-1751 ADADGTFEWDTDT
+1751 ADADGTFEWNTDT
-1764 KNSPITTAG
+1764 KNTPITTTG
-1773 TLTTQPVKFVPVSK
+1773 TLSTQPVKFKPTSP
-1787 NYKEKTNLSTSIIVT
+1787 NYEELTGLSTSVEVT
-1802 KVEGLILR
+1802 EVKGLTLR

-1836 ATITKDDKITVTAS
+1836 ATVTKDDKITIETS
-1850 PNSNYTAT
+1850 PNSNYTST

-1871 TVSDAGNV
+1871 TVGDAGNV
-1879 EVKVTFTEKSTP
+1879 EVKVTFTQKSTP

-1900 EPDVVA
+1900 EPEVVT

-1929 SVKPADADQSVS
+1929 SVKPADADQSVT

-1988 GIDELISS
+1988 GIDELIAST
-1996 NRIQGC
+1996 RVLGC

-2029 RITEKMQIPVSEGV
+2029 RLTEKMQIPVSEGV
-2043 YLVRLSNKEK
+2043 YLVRLADHDK
-2053 AVTVKVIV
+2053 AITVKVIV

>member
-15 ATNMGWADTSTPI
+15 VTNMGWAETLTSI
-28 YVNGSSGNDDNTG
+28 YVNGSSGDDTSNPGTD
-41 VDANPVKTI
+41 VSPVKTI

-62 IYLATGEYT
+62 IYVAAGEYT
-71 DDIDISK
+71 EDIEINK

-89 PTQESTSSNDAYLT
+89 PTKESTSSNDAYLT
-103 GKIQITQAGST
+103 GKIRITKAGST

-124 ADTSNGDGNGM
+124 ADDNNSAHGNRTGLVEIPVGGIELTISDCCFINNKPGTSNGGA
-135 IEMTVANVSLT
+135 TS
-146 VDNCCMIN
+146 NCCIYAYPEVTNCTLSIN
-154 SKSGS
+154 
-159 ANTGAGTN
+159 
-167 HFITIGA
+167 
-174 SASGATVNLTNSDL
+174 NSDFYL
-188 YMDGAFQRAITNRAS
+188 NDKYQRCFND
-203 VGSKIRVEKSQIIGI
+203 GSKGPVTFKMKNSNIIGSEES
-218 GTNTQCR
+218 GKSSYNR
-225 PLALYNEGSE
+225 PLAFYSKGASM
-235 TEIIDS
+235 EIVNSVIS
-241 KILLNEHG
+241 VQHG
-249 YAISA
+249 YGITFA
-254 ECANSKITIDNSE
+254 EDEMKCTIDNSE
-267 IRGFAALAIRE
+267 IKGY
-278 AGMTIKIENSILTGR
+278 AGLYIFNNNHDIQIK
-293 QNYSGESD
+293 
-301 GYGALVFEYG
+301 
-311 VDPTNNTVT
+311 
-320 INNSILTNEYINP
+320 NNSIISGRTLYSGASDNFGSIVFEGSQGCNLSVTNSIITNEYGND
-333 ASATIY
+333 AKAY
-339 PIVFGKQ
+339 MWPILFSNVPDGKLYADKNKVILDHSRIRTTGENTPYLIKYNSNTGNQ
-346 ATFDG
+346 
-351 VVKEI
+351 VIVKN
-356 INNTVTLKDSR
+356 NNT
-367 LRLTSNQTPAMVF
+367 
-380 RYNANNNVLLEGN
+380 
-393 GNVFSYNTTSDPLTK
+393 FSYNWNGLVSKGNTEALNSDKECIYTLDKGSVVGNAASDIKSFLSNTK
-408 ANQSDVLANDQEIC
+408 IADNDQVI
-422 MIAYKADGS
+422 
-431 LMNAIIDWK
+431 
-440 SLSNQGIIS
+440 
-449 FKDVSRMTI
+449 F
-458 PEGAFELPKTFTLD
+458 PEGTFELPQTFTLD

-500 ATLTAKGL
+500 ATLTTKDL

-514 NSFEHGIIGITGNG
+514 NSFAHGIIGITGNG
-528 TGKGI
+528 TGK
-533 VNLTDCKIS
+533 VDLTDCKIS
-542 GGALDGQKAAVG
+542 GGTLKGQTAAVG

-579 LRKKN
+579 LREKN

-602 SAGDLGGDLN
+602 SAGNLGGYLD

-625 IGKTIANG
+625 IGKTIARG

-649 VKGEFTN
+649 VKGKFTD

-664 IDNGKNA
+664 IDNGKDA

-694 SATYAENNI
+694 FATYAENNI

-722 DFKGDDAST
+722 DFKGDDTST
-731 PSQNTIALTNCE
+731 PSQNTIKLTNCE
-743 LKAKEGEKYLVT
+743 LKTKEGEKYLVT

-784 LYQVDNEGKFVDD
+784 LYQVDKKGKFVDD

-810 LKSIIKNAS
+810 LKSIIAGAS
-819 AGSTIH
+819 DGSTIH

-830 TGIAEDDL
+830 TNITEGDL

-853 TLSGTYTSGGGT
+853 TLSGTFMSGEGT

-917 VNSSEVTATNL
+917 VNGSKVTATNL
-928 TTSGNGWAG
+928 TTSGNGWKAG
-937 VNVDEGTS
+937 VNVDKGQNVTS
-945 VESKPVFTFSNSSFG
+945 EPIFTFSNSSFG
-960 EAVAIY
+960 EDVAIY

-983 GWTKHANQGTEEKKK
+983 GWTKHANQGDNKK

-1005 FVPTITAIPETKV
+1005 FVPTIATIPEIKV

-1028 SVLLVKGEAKYNS
+1028 SVLLVNGVAKYNN
-1041 VAVAGTFSWK
+1041 VAVAGTFSWN
-1051 NPAKVITAGNNKYKV
+1051 NPAEVIKAGNNKYKV

-1075 YTITECEV
+1075 YAIIECEV

-1117 TELTLT
+1117 TKLTLA
-1123 STPDAGYQLKAGSL
+1123 STADAGYQLKAGSL
-1137 ASKMNVTE
+1137 AGKMTVTE

-1158 TVTLKVDGNGS
+1158 TVTLRVDGGNGS

-1178 GGSVTVQQ
+1178 NGSVTVQQ

-1192 QAIPNSSYVLESLL
+1192 QAIPNSGQVLESLS
-1206 CTGGKVISKDA
+1206 CTGGKVVSKDA

-1230 KALPPREHSV
+1230 KALPPQEYSV
-1240 KVTSPEHGKILLFD
+1240 QVTSPEHGKILLFGD
-1254 SKGNAIAAG
+1254 NSNAIAAG
-1263 SSVTA
+1263 SSVTKD
-1268 NSTVSVLA
+1268 SKISVLA
-1276 VADEGYQQKAGSLKN
+1276 VADEGYQLKANSLKN
-1291 NDTEITGGSVSVTA
+1291 NNTEITNGSISVTA

-1313 DIQQFNVE
+1313 ETLQFKVE
-1321 SSIPTGEGS
+1321 SSIQQGEGS
-1330 IALTNVEGG
+1330 ITLTKGESES
-1339 NFTSGNKVNYGQA
+1339 FTSGKVDYGQM
-1352 MTAKVTPTGGYKLL
+1352 MTATVSPADGYKLL

-1373 EIPDGG
+1373 KIPDGG

-1387 TVKAVMRK
+1387 TVKAVMRN

-1400 IDEAAQTYIY
+1400 IDETPQTFVY
-1410 DSMEKAFVVKTT
+1410 DGTEKAFVVKTT

-1428 FTVTYS
+1428 FTVTCS
-1434 GTPKDVG
+1434 GTPKNVG
-1441 LYDVTISRDADD
+1441 SYDVTISRDADD
-1453 TYAAIENKTI
+1453 TYAAITEKKI
-1463 SSGLVITKAE
+1463 SGGLVITQAE

-1481 AESGTIK
+1481 ATDGTIQ
-1488 TTSVDGNYAWK
+1488 TTSADGTYTWK
-1499 NGHTIGT
+1499 NNVTINS
-1506 EAVYDAIFT
+1506 EPLYDAIFT
-1515 PNDHNY
+1515 PTNTNY
-1521 APITFSIPT
+1521 APITFSIKT
-1530 GKGQVEKVTYTPPTL
+1530 GKGTPKEVSFEWNSLTTR
-1545 AIYSNLQKSVVLRN
+1545 STLRN
-1559 EEETSNSFSIQT
+1559 TTKSTGSLQIKTEGEGSIIILNGNSKLES
-1571 GNGSVNLMNG
+1571 GN
-1581 TFTIKSNTTLYVGQ
+1581 LYATQ
-1595 TMHLRA
+1595 KIRLRA
-1601 IPGTNVSANV
+1601 IPGANTSANV
-1611 TWTKTG
+1611 TWTVSG
-1617 SGTLSS
+1617 GTLDKTT
-1623 ESGNEVTFT
+1623 GNEVTLT
-1632 LGKGENIVTATFVD
+1632 LVEGENRVKAKFAP
-1646 KGEPANPTISGAD
+1646 KGEPTDPTFSAD
-1659 LIYDGSIKVPTI
+1659 LTYNGSIQVPTI
-1671 SAGAD
+1671 TGGTD
-1676 WQITFKQGYQIIQNP
+1676 WLITFKQGDQIIQNP
-1691 TDAGDYD
+1691 TDVGNYD
-1698 VIASYP
+1698 VIVSYP
-1704 GDAYY
+1704 EDANY
-1709 KAVTDKNIGKFT
+1709 KAVTDKKIGTFT
-1721 IKPKDVDAAVTTASS
+1721 IKPKKVTASVTAASS

-1751 ADADGTFEWDTDT
+1751 ADADGTFEWNTDT
-1764 KNSPITTAG
+1764 KNTPITTAG
-1773 TLTTQPVKFVPVSK
+1773 TQNNQPIKFVPTST
-1787 NYKEKTNLSTSIIVT
+1787 NYEVLTGLSTSVVVT
-1802 KVEGLILR
+1802 EIKSLTLR

-1836 ATITKDDKITVTAS
+1836 ATITKDDKITIETS

-1858 VSVTGATNAEGVY
+1858 VSVNGATNTEGVY
-1871 TVSDAGNV
+1871 TVGDAGNV
-1879 EVKVTFTEKSTP
+1879 EVKVTFTKNSTP
-1891 GGDDDGGDD
+1891 GGGE
-1900 EPDVVA
+1900 EPGVVT

-1912 DSSSKTLAVGE
+1912 DLSSKTLALGE

-1929 SVKPADADQSVS
+1929 SVKPADADQSVT

-1988 GIDELISS
+1988 GIDKLIAST
-1996 NRIQGC
+1996 RVLGC

-2029 RITEKMQIPVSEGV
+2029 RITEKTQIPVSEGV

>member
-6 LTIFALFLV
+6 LTILAAILA
-15 ATNMGWADTSTPI
+15 ATSVGWAETSTI
-28 YVNGSSGNDDNTG
+28 YVNGSSGNDTNNSGTN
-41 VDANPVKTI
+41 VSPVKTI

-56 VSEGGT
+56 VSDGGT
-62 IYLATGEYT
+62 IYVAAGEYT
-71 DDIDISK
+71 ENIEISK
-78 PLNLVGLGTDK
+78 PLSLIGSGTNK
-89 PTQESTSSNDAYLT
+89 PTKESTSENDAYLT
-103 GKIQITQAGST
+103 GKIQITKAGST
-114 TIKKVKMVRA
+114 TIENVKMVRA
-124 ADTSNGDGNGM
+124 ANTSYGNGNGM
-135 IEMTVANVSLT
+135 IEMIVANVTLT

-159 ANTGAGTN
+159 ENTGGGTN
-167 HFITIGA
+167 HFITIGS

-188 YMDGAFQRAITNRAS
+188 YMDGAYQRAITNRAS
-203 VGSKIRVEKSQIIGI
+203 VGAKIKVKKSQIIGI

-320 INNSILTNEYINP
+320 INNSIITNEHINT
-333 ASATIY
+333 ASACMY
-339 PIVFGKQ
+339 PIDFGDK
-346 ATFDG
+346 AA
-351 VVKEI
+351 
-356 INNTVTLKDSR
+356 NNTVTLKDSR
-367 LRLTSNQTPAMVF
+367 LRLTSNQTPAMVYRF
-380 RYNANNNVLLEGN
+380 NANNNVLLEGN
-393 GNVFSYNTTSDPLTK
+393 GNVFSYNTTNKPLTK
-408 ANQSDVLANDQEIC
+408 ANQNDVLANDKESC

-458 PEGAFELPKTFTLD
+458 PEGTFELPQTFTLD

-514 NSFEHGIIGITGNG
+514 NNFGHGIIGITGNG
-528 TGKGI
+528 TGKVG
-533 VNLTDCKIS
+533 LTDCKIS
-542 GGALDGQKAAVG
+542 GGALKGQTAAVG

-559 AGAELTMKNTDIDV
+559 AGAELTMKNTDINV

-579 LRKKN
+579 LREKN

-602 SAGDLGGDLN
+602 SAGNLGGYLD

-625 IGKTIANG
+625 IGKTIAQG

-656 CTIETVPG
+656 CAIETVPG

-686 LNFSGSKL
+686 LNFSGGKL

-722 DFKGDDAST
+722 DFKGDDVST
-731 PSQNTIALTNCE
+731 PSQNTIALRNCE

-784 LYQVDNEGKFVDD
+784 LYQVDKNGKFVDD
-797 NGKEV
+797 NGKV
-802 SLATDLTS
+802 ISQVKDLAS
-810 LKSIIKNAS
+810 LKSAIAS
-819 AGSTIH
+819 ASDGSTIH
-825 LSGNI
+825 LSNDI
-830 TGIAEDDL
+830 TGITESDL

-853 TLSGTYTSGGGT
+853 TLSGTYTEGGGT

-928 TTSGNGWAG
+928 TTNGNGWKAG
-937 VNVDEGTS
+937 VNVDKGQNVTS
-945 VESKPVFTFSNSSFG
+945 EPIFTFSNSSFG

-983 GWTKHANQGTEEKKK
+983 GWTKHANQGDNKK

-1005 FVPTITAIPETKV
+1005 FVPTITAIPEIKV

-1028 SVLLVKGEAKYNS
+1028 SVLLVKGVAQYNN
-1041 VAVAGTFSWK
+1041 VAVAGTFSWN
-1051 NPAKVITAGNNKYKV
+1051 NPAEVIKAGNNNYKV

-1075 YTITECEV
+1075 YAITECEV
-1083 SIEAEQ
+1083 SIEAKQ

-1123 STPDAGYQLKAGSL
+1123 NTPDAGYQLKAGSL
-1137 ASKMNVTE
+1137 AGKMTVTE

-1158 TVTLKVDGNGS
+1158 TVTLRVDGGNGS

-1178 GGSVTVQQ
+1178 SGSVTVQQ
-1186 GTEIVV
+1186 GKEIVV
-1192 QAIPNSSYVLESLL
+1192 QAIPSSGYVLESLS

-1230 KALPPREHSV
+1230 KALPPQEYSV
-1240 KVTSPEHGKILLFD
+1240 QVTSPEHGKILLFD
-1254 SKGNAIAAG
+1254 DKGNAIAAG

-1268 NSTVSVLA
+1268 NSKVSVLA
-1276 VADEGYQQKAGSLKN
+1276 VADEGYQLQANSLKN
-1291 NDTEITGGSVSVTA
+1291 NSTEITNGSISVTA

-1313 DIQQFNVE
+1313 NIQQFEVK
-1321 SSIPTGEGS
+1321 SSIPSNEGS
-1330 IALTNVEGG
+1330 ITLTKGQSG
-1339 NFTSGNKVNYGQA
+1339 NFTSGNVDYGQMMKA
-1352 MTAKVTPTGGYKLL
+1352 TVTPADGYKLL
-1366 SLLVNGK
+1366 TLLVNGK
-1373 EIPDGG
+1373 EIPNGG

-1400 IDEAAQTYIY
+1400 IDETAQTYVY
-1410 DSMEKAFVVKTT
+1410 DGTEKAFVVKTT

-1428 FTVTYS
+1428 FTVTCS
-1434 GTPKDVG
+1434 GTHTEVG
-1441 LYDVTISRDADD
+1441 SYDVTISRGADD
-1453 TYAAIENKTI
+1453 TYAAINKTI
-1463 SSGLVITKAE
+1463 SGGLVIAQAE
-1473 MKGVAVPT
+1473 MKGVAIPT
-1481 AESGTIK
+1481 AENGTIK
-1488 TTSVDGNYAWK
+1488 TTSADGAYAWK
-1499 NGHTIGT
+1499 NGQTIGNT
-1506 EAVYDAIFT
+1506 ETVYDAIFT
-1515 PNDHNY
+1515 PNNKNY

-1530 GKGQVEKVTYTPPTL
+1530 GKGEAKKVSFEWESLPTRS
-1545 AIYSNLQKSVVLRN
+1545 ALRN
-1559 EEETSNSFSIQT
+1559 EPEAAGSLSITANGAEGSIVILNGNSQLNS
-1571 GNGSVNLMNG
+1571 GD
-1581 TFTIKSNTTLYVGQ
+1581 LYATQ
-1595 TMHLRA
+1595 KIRLRA
-1601 IPGTNVSANV
+1601 IPGANASANV
-1611 TWTKTG
+1611 TWTVSGGELDKTV
-1617 SGTLSS
+1617 
-1623 ESGNEVTFT
+1623 GNEVTLT
-1632 LGKGENIVTATFVD
+1632 LGTGDNIVTATFAP
-1646 KGEPANPTISGAD
+1646 KGEPTNPTISGE
-1659 LIYDGSIKVPTI
+1659 LTYNGSIQVPTI
-1671 SAGAD
+1671 TGGSD
-1676 WQITFKQGYQIIQNP
+1676 WQITFKQGGQIIQNP

-1704 GDAYY
+1704 GDANY
-1709 KAVTDKNIGKFT
+1709 KAVTDKNIGTFT
-1721 IKPKDVDAAVTTASS
+1721 IKPKKVTATVTAASS

-1745 SVITGT
+1745 SIITGT
-1751 ADADGTFEWDTDT
+1751 ADADGTFEWNTDT
-1764 KNSPITTAG
+1764 KNTPITTAG
-1773 TLTTQPVKFVPVSK
+1773 TQNKQPIKFVPTST
-1787 NYKEKTNLSTSIIVT
+1787 NYEELTGLSTSVEVT
-1802 KVEGLILR
+1802 EVKGLTLR

-1836 ATITKDDKITVTAS
+1836 ATITKDDKITVETS
-1850 PNSNYTAT
+1850 PNSNYTST
-1858 VSVTGATNAEGVY
+1858 VSVTGATNVGGVY
-1871 TVSDAGNV
+1871 TVGDAGNV
-1879 EVKVTFTEKSTP
+1879 EVKVTFTQKSTP
-1891 GGDDDGGDD
+1891 GDDDGGDD
-1900 EPDVVA
+1900 EPGVVT
-1906 ITGVVL
+1906 ITDVVL

-1929 SVKPADADQSVS
+1929 SVKPADADQSVT

-1988 GIDELISS
+1988 GIDELIAST
-1996 NRIQGC
+1996 RVLGC

-2009 PMAAI
+2009 PMATI

-2029 RITEKMQIPVSEGV
+2029 RLTEKMQIPVSEGV

>member
-15 ATNMGWADTSTPI
+15 VTNMGWAETSTSI
-28 YVNGSSGNDDNTG
+28 YVNGSSGDDTNNPGT
-41 VDANPVKTI
+41 DASPVKTI

-320 INNSILTNEYINP
+320 INNSIITNEHINT
-333 ASATIY
+333 ASACMY
-339 PIVFGKQ
+339 PIDFGDK
-346 ATFDG
+346 AA
-351 VVKEI
+351 
-356 INNTVTLKDSR
+356 NNTVTLKDSR
-367 LRLTSNQTPAMVF
+367 LRLTSNQTPAMVYRF
-380 RYNANNNVLLEGN
+380 NANNNVLLEGN
-393 GNVFSYNTTSDPLTK
+393 GNVFSYNTTNEPLTK
-408 ANQSDVLANDQEIC
+408 ANQNDVLANDKESC

-458 PEGAFELPKTFTLD
+458 PEGTFELPQTFTLD

-514 NSFEHGIIGITGNG
+514 NNFGHGIIGITGNG
-528 TGKGI
+528 TGKVG
-533 VNLTDCKIS
+533 LTDCKIS
-542 GGALDGQKAAVG
+542 GGALKGQTAAVG

-559 AGAELTMKNTDIDV
+559 AGAELTMKNTDINV

-579 LRKKN
+579 LREKN

-602 SAGDLGGDLN
+602 SAGNLGGYLD

-625 IGKTIANG
+625 IGKTIAQG

-656 CTIETVPG
+656 CAIETVPG

-686 LNFSGSKL
+686 LNFSGGKL

-722 DFKGDDAST
+722 DFKGDDVST
-731 PSQNTIALTNCE
+731 PSQNTIALRNCE

-784 LYQVDNEGKFVDD
+784 LYQVDKNGKFVDD

-802 SLATDLTS
+802 SLATSLAS
-810 LKSIIKNAS
+810 LKSIIAS
-819 AGSTIH
+819 ASDGSTIH
-825 LSGNI
+825 LSGDI
-830 TGIAEDDL
+830 TGITENDL
-838 PIEIKKAITLEGNGY
+838 PIEIKKAITLEGNDY

-902 LENIVSRNNASVGLT
+902 LENIISRNNASVGLT
-917 VNSSEVTATNL
+917 VNGSKVTATNL
-928 TTSGNGWAG
+928 TTSGNGWKAG
-937 VNVDEGTS
+937 VNVDKGQNVTS
-945 VESKPVFTFSNSSFG
+945 EPIFTFSNSSFG

-983 GWTKHANQGTEEKKK
+983 GWTKHANQGDNKK

-1005 FVPTITAIPETKV
+1005 FVPTITAIPEIKV

-1028 SVLLVKGEAKYNS
+1028 SVLLVNGVAKYNN
-1041 VAVAGTFSWK
+1041 VAVAGTFSWN
-1051 NPAKVITAGNNKYKV
+1051 NPAEVIKAGNNKYKV

-1075 YTITECEV
+1075 YAITECEV
-1083 SIEAEQ
+1083 SIEAKQ

-1101 KVSITNG
+1101 KVSITNR
-1108 NINNRYAEG
+1108 NVNNRYAEG
-1117 TELTLT
+1117 IELTLA
-1123 STPDAGYQLKAGSL
+1123 STADAGYKLKAGSL
-1137 ASKMNVTE
+1137 AGKMTVTE

-1158 TVTLKVDGNGS
+1158 TVTLRGEGGNGS

-1178 GGSVTVQQ
+1178 GGSITVQQ
-1186 GTEIVV
+1186 GKEIVV
-1192 QAIPNSSYVLESLL
+1192 QAIPSSGYVLESLS

-1230 KALPPREHSV
+1230 KALPPQEYSV
-1240 KVTSPEHGKILLFD
+1240 QVTSPEHGKILLFD
-1254 SKGNAIAAG
+1254 DKGNAIAAG

-1276 VADEGYQQKAGSLKN
+1276 VADEGYQLQANSLKN
-1291 NDTEITGGSVSVTA
+1291 NSTEITNGSISVTA

-1313 DIQQFNVE
+1313 NIQQFEVK
-1321 SSIPTGEGS
+1321 SSIPSNEGS
-1330 IALTNVEGG
+1330 ITLTKGQSG
-1339 NFTSGNKVNYGQA
+1339 NFTSGNVDYGQMMKA
-1352 MTAKVTPTGGYKLL
+1352 TVTPADGYKLL
-1366 SLLVNGK
+1366 TLLVNGK
-1373 EIPDGG
+1373 EIPNGG

-1387 TVKAVMRK
+1387 TVEAVMRK
-1395 LATIT
+1395 LATIK
-1400 IDEAAQTYIY
+1400 IDETAQKYIY
-1410 DSMEKAFVVKTT
+1410 DGTEKAFVVKTT

-1428 FTVTYS
+1428 FTVTCS

-1441 LYDVTISRDADD
+1441 SYNVTISRDADD
-1453 TYAAIENKTI
+1453 TYAAITEKKI
-1463 SSGLVITKAE
+1463 SGGLVITQAE
-1473 MKGVAVPT
+1473 MKGVAIPT
-1481 AESGTIK
+1481 ATGGTIQ
-1488 TTSVDGNYAWK
+1488 TTSADGTYTWD
-1499 NGHTIGT
+1499 GT
-1506 EAVYDAIFT
+1506 LNSEPLYDAIFT
-1515 PNDHNY
+1515 PTNTNY

-1530 GKGQVEKVTYTPPTL
+1530 GKGEAKKVTFDWGSLTTRS
-1545 AIYSNLQKSVVLRN
+1545 ALRN
-1559 EEETSNSFSIQT
+1559 TTEPAGSLQITTQGEGSIVILNGNSQLNS
-1571 GNGSVNLMNG
+1571 GD
-1581 TFTIKSNTTLYVGQ
+1581 LYATQ
-1595 TMHLRA
+1595 KICLRA
-1601 IPGTNVSANV
+1601 IPGVNASANV
-1611 TWTKTG
+1611 TWTVSGGRLDKTV
-1617 SGTLSS
+1617 
-1623 ESGNEVTFT
+1623 GNEVTLT
-1632 LGKGENIVTATFVD
+1632 LGTGDNIVTATFAP
-1646 KGEPANPTISGAD
+1646 KGEPTSPNISGE
-1659 LIYDGSIKVPTI
+1659 LTYNGSIQVPTI
-1671 SAGAD
+1671 TGGSD
-1676 WQITFKQGYQIIQNP
+1676 WQITFKQGGQIIQNP

-1704 GDAYY
+1704 GDANH
-1709 KAVTDKNIGKFT
+1709 KAATDKNIGTFT
-1721 IKPKDVDAAVTTASS
+1721 IKPKKVTATVTAASF

-1751 ADADGTFEWDTDT
+1751 ADADGTFEWNTDT
-1764 KNSPITTAG
+1764 KNTPITTTG
-1773 TLTTQPVKFVPVSK
+1773 TLSTQPVKFKPTSP
-1787 NYKEKTNLSTSIIVT
+1787 NYEELTGLSTSVEVT
-1802 KVEGLILR
+1802 EVKGLTLR

-1836 ATITKDDKITVTAS
+1836 ATVTKDDKITIETS
-1850 PNSNYTAT
+1850 PNSNYTST

-1871 TVSDAGNV
+1871 TVGDAGNV
-1879 EVKVTFTEKSTP
+1879 EVKVTFTQKSTP

-1900 EPDVVA
+1900 EPEVVT
-1906 ITGVVL
+1906 ITSVVL

-1929 SVKPADADQSVS
+1929 SVKPADADQSVT

-1988 GIDELISS
+1988 GIDELIAST
-1996 NRIQGC
+1996 RVLGC

-2029 RITEKMQIPVSEGV
+2029 RLTEKMQIPVSEGV
-2043 YLVRLSNKEK
+2043 YLVRLADHDK
-2053 AVTVKVIV
+2053 AITVKVIV

>member
-15 ATNMGWADTSTPI
+15 VTNMGWAETSTSI
-28 YVNGSSGNDDNTG
+28 YVNGSSGDDTNNPGT
-41 VDANPVKTI
+41 DASPVKTI

-78 PLNLVGLGTDK
+78 PLNLVGLGTNK

-103 GKIQITQAGST
+103 GKIRITKAGST

-124 ADTSNGDGNGM
+124 ADDSNTAHSAGTAQAEIPVGGIELTISDCCFINNKPGTDNGGATSNCC
-135 IEMTVANVSLT
+135 IYAYPEAT
-146 VDNCCMIN
+146 NCTLSIN
-154 SKSGS
+154 
-159 ANTGAGTN
+159 
-167 HFITIGA
+167 
-174 SASGATVNLTNSDL
+174 NSDFYL
-188 YMDGAFQRAITNRAS
+188 NDKYQRCFND
-203 VGSKIRVEKSQIIGI
+203 GSKGPVTFKMENSNIIGSEDS
-218 GTNTQCR
+218 GKSDHNR
-225 PLALYNEGSE
+225 PLAFYSPNA
-235 TEIIDS
+235 TIDIINS
-241 KILLNEHG
+241 VISVQHG
-249 YAISA
+249 YGITFA
-254 ECANSKITIDNSE
+254 EDEMKCTIDNSE
-267 IRGFAALAIRE
+267 IKGY
-278 AGMTIKIENSILTGR
+278 AGLYIFNNNHDIQIK
-293 QNYSGESD
+293 
-301 GYGALVFEYG
+301 
-311 VDPTNNTVT
+311 
-320 INNSILTNEYINP
+320 NNSIISGRTLYSGTSDNFGAIVFEGSQGCNLSVTNSIITNEYGNN
-333 ASATIY
+333 ATAY
-339 PIVFGKQ
+339 MWPILFSTKKDENSLADKNKITLDHSKIRTTGQNTPYLIEYNQNTGNQVI
-346 ATFDG
+346 
-351 VVKEI
+351 VKNDNI
-356 INNTVTLKDSR
+356 
-367 LRLTSNQTPAMVF
+367 
-380 RYNANNNVLLEGN
+380 
-393 GNVFSYNTTSDPLTK
+393 FSYNWNGLVSKGNTEALNSDKECIYALDK
-408 ANQSDVLANDQEIC
+408 ASVVGNAASDIN
-422 MIAYKADGS
+422 S
-431 LMNAIIDWK
+431 F
-440 SLSNQGIIS
+440 LSNTKIDDIDQVI
-449 FKDVSRMTI
+449 F
-458 PEGAFELPKTFTLD
+458 PEGTFELPETFTLD

-494 PKQGET
+494 PKQDET

-514 NSFEHGIIGITGNG
+514 DGSAHGIIGIIGNG
-528 TGKGI
+528 TGKGK

-542 GGALDGQKAAVG
+542 GGALKGQTAAVG

-559 AGAELTMKNTDIDV
+559 VGAELTMKNTDIDV

-579 LRKKN
+579 LREKN

-602 SAGDLGGDLN
+602 SAGNLGGYLD

-625 IGKTIANG
+625 IGKTIAQG

-664 IDNGKNA
+664 IDNGKDA

-694 SATYAENNI
+694 FATYAENNI

-722 DFKGDDAST
+722 DFKGDDVST
-731 PSQNTIALTNCE
+731 PSQNTIALRNCE

-784 LYQVDNEGKFVDD
+784 LYQVDKNGKIVDD
-797 NGKEV
+797 NGKV
-802 SLATDLTS
+802 ISQVKDLAS
-810 LKSIIKNAS
+810 LKSAIAS
-819 AGSTIH
+819 ASDGSTIH
-825 LSGNI
+825 LSNDI
-830 TGIAEDDL
+830 TGITESDL

-853 TLSGTYTSGGGT
+853 TLSGTYTEGGGT

-928 TTSGNGWAG
+928 TTNGNGWKAG
-937 VNVDEGTS
+937 VNVDKGQNVTS
-945 VESKPVFTFSNSSFG
+945 EPIFTFSNSSFG

-983 GWTKHANQGTEEKKK
+983 GWTKHANQGDNKK

-1005 FVPTITAIPETKV
+1005 FVPTITAIPEIKV

-1028 SVLLVKGEAKYNS
+1028 SVLLVKGVAQYNN
-1041 VAVAGTFSWK
+1041 VAVAGTFSWN
-1051 NPAKVITAGNNKYKV
+1051 NPAEVIKAGNNNYKV

-1075 YTITECEV
+1075 YAITECEV
-1083 SIEAEQ
+1083 SIEAKQ

-1123 STPDAGYQLKAGSL
+1123 NTPDAGYQLKAGSL
-1137 ASKMNVTE
+1137 AGKMTVTE

-1158 TVTLKVDGNGS
+1158 TVTLRVDGGNGS
-1169 ISVNGKTDH
+1169 ISVNGKTDY

-1186 GTEIVV
+1186 GKEIVV
-1192 QAIPNSSYVLESLL
+1192 QAIPSSGYVLESLS

-1230 KALPPREHSV
+1230 KALPPQEYSV
-1240 KVTSPEHGKILLFD
+1240 QVTSPEHGKILLFD
-1254 SKGNAIAAG
+1254 DKGNAIAAG

-1276 VADEGYQQKAGSLKN
+1276 VADEGYQLQANSLKN
-1291 NDTEITGGSVSVTA
+1291 NSTEITNGSISVTA

-1313 DIQQFNVE
+1313 NIQQFEVK
-1321 SSIPTGEGS
+1321 SSIPSNEGS
-1330 IALTNVEGG
+1330 ITLTKGQSG
-1339 NFTSGNKVNYGQA
+1339 NFTSGNVDYGQMMKA
-1352 MTAKVTPTGGYKLL
+1352 TVTPVDGYKLL
-1366 SLLVNGK
+1366 TLLVNGK
-1373 EIPDGG
+1373 EIPNGG

-1387 TVKAVMRK
+1387 TVEAVMRK
-1395 LATIT
+1395 LATIK
-1400 IDEAAQTYIY
+1400 IDETAQKYIY
-1410 DSMEKAFVVKTT
+1410 DGTEKAFVVKTT

-1428 FTVTYS
+1428 FTVTCS
-1434 GTPKDVG
+1434 GTHTEVG
-1441 LYDVTISRDADD
+1441 SYDVTISRGADD
-1453 TYAAIENKTI
+1453 TYAAITEKKI
-1463 SSGLVITKAE
+1463 SGGLVITQAE
-1473 MKGVAVPT
+1473 MKGVAIPT
-1481 AESGTIK
+1481 AKDGKIQ
-1488 TTSVDGNYAWK
+1488 TTSTDGAYAWK
-1499 NGHTIGT
+1499 NGYTIQNEAIY
-1506 EAVYDAIFT
+1506 EAVFT
-1515 PNDHNY
+1515 PNNNNY
-1521 APITFSIPT
+1521 APIIFSIPT
-1530 GKGQVEKVTYTPPTL
+1530 GKGEAKKVTYEWGNITSRSALRSKSEAAGSLSITANGAEGSIVIL
-1545 AIYSNLQKSVVLRN
+1545 NGNSQLNSGDLYATQKIR
-1559 EEETSNSFSIQT
+1559 
-1571 GNGSVNLMNG
+1571 
-1581 TFTIKSNTTLYVGQ
+1581 
-1595 TMHLRA
+1595 LRA
-1601 IPGTNVSANV
+1601 IPGANASANV
-1611 TWTKTG
+1611 TWTVSGGELDKTV
-1617 SGTLSS
+1617 
-1623 ESGNEVTFT
+1623 GNEVTLT
-1632 LGKGENIVTATFVD
+1632 LGTGDNIVTATFAP
-1646 KGEPANPTISGAD
+1646 KGEPTNPTISGE
-1659 LIYDGSIKVPTI
+1659 LTYNGSIQVPTI
-1671 SAGAD
+1671 TGGSD
-1676 WQITFKQGYQIIQNP
+1676 WQITFKQGGQIIQNP

-1704 GDAYY
+1704 GDANY
-1709 KAVTDKNIGKFT
+1709 KAVTDKNIGTFT
-1721 IKPKDVDAAVTTASS
+1721 IKPKKVTATVTAASS

-1751 ADADGTFEWDTDT
+1751 ADADGTFEWNTDT
-1764 KNSPITTAG
+1764 KNTPITTAG
-1773 TLTTQPVKFVPVSK
+1773 TLSTQPVKFKPTSP
-1787 NYKEKTNLSTSIIVT
+1787 NYEELTGLSTSVEVT
-1802 KVEGLILR
+1802 KVEGLTLR

-1850 PNSNYTAT
+1850 PNSNYTST
-1858 VSVTGATNAEGVY
+1858 VSVTGATNVGGVY
-1871 TVSDAGNV
+1871 TVGDADNV
-1879 EVKVTFTEKSTP
+1879 EVKVTFTQKSTP

-1900 EPDVVA
+1900 EPGVVT

-1929 SVKPADADQSVS
+1929 SVKPADADQSVT

-1988 GIDELISS
+1988 GIDELIAST
-1996 NRIQGC
+1996 RVLGC

-2029 RITEKMQIPVSEGV
+2029 RLTEKMQIPVSEGV

>member
-6 LTIFALFLV
+6 LTILAAILAATSVGWSQNAKTITYYSIGNEEGNGTIDSPYKKTSLDDALTAINASQADSIVLRLPDGSYSSSSSSPFSITKSSVTIIGKDTNSVTITSPFDITLASGGTVSFSGVHLNANTGVGRGVVDIKSSSTTVSFIDSKVTISGTGSADGGPTVCFGIVSGTGVINNNTINFQNSNMSMMNRCQRGIAFRDGNGHTLNFSHSTMEGPAAKSGYDYVIGLCSWPSGTQNVKPVTYNISDSRIDICYYAVFANNQTAVPIEININNSDITAWSSLYLRGDGVNSDPYSFPETIKV
-15 ATNMGWADTSTPI
+15 TNSSLTGRSYM
-28 YVNGSSGNDDNTG
+28 NGSSDGFS
-41 VDANPVKTI
+41 TI
-50 AKAITL
+50 VFEACPN
-56 VSEGGT
+56 
-62 IYLATGEYT
+62 
-71 DDIDISK
+71 ID
-78 PLNLVGLGTDK
+78 
-89 PTQESTSSNDAYLT
+89 
-103 GKIQITQAGST
+103 
-114 TIKKVKMVRA
+114 
-124 ADTSNGDGNGM
+124 
-135 IEMTVANVSLT
+135 MT
-146 VDNCCMIN
+146 
-154 SKSGS
+154 
-159 ANTGAGTN
+159 
-167 HFITIGA
+167 
-174 SASGATVNLTNSDL
+174 
-188 YMDGAFQRAITNRAS
+188 
-203 VGSKIRVEKSQIIGI
+203 
-218 GTNTQCR
+218 
-225 PLALYNEGSE
+225 
-235 TEIIDS
+235 IDS
-241 KILLNEHG
+241 KSTIISKHLDPQQVPAITMDLVQMRNTQGNITFTSGKGEKCKIQALNTAYSPIAFNIRDNDNYEKP
-249 YAISA
+249 ATDVKIS
-254 ECANSKITIDNSE
+254 
-267 IRGFAALAIRE
+267 G
-278 AGMTIKIENSILTGR
+278 IENTTIINGKGVPYISIFK
-293 QNYSGESD
+293 SD
-301 GYGALVFEYG
+301 GSF
-311 VDPTNNTVT
+311 
-320 INNSILTNEYINP
+320 
-333 ASATIY
+333 
-339 PIVFGKQ
+339 
-346 ATFDG
+346 
-351 VVKEI
+351 
-356 INNTVTLKDSR
+356 
-367 LRLTSNQTPAMVF
+367 
-380 RYNANNNVLLEGN
+380 YNAVADI
-393 GNVFSYNTTSDPLTK
+393 TTLLTK
-408 ANQSDVLANDQEIC
+408 ISIENNDQVI
-422 MIAYKADGS
+422 
-431 LMNAIIDWK
+431 
-440 SLSNQGIIS
+440 
-449 FKDVSRMTI
+449 F
-458 PEGAFELPKTFTLD
+458 PEGTFELAQTFTLD

-484 TTIKGHIEVN
+484 TVIKGHIEVN

-514 NSFEHGIIGITGNG
+514 NSFAHGIIGITGNG
-528 TGKGI
+528 TGK
-533 VNLTDCKIS
+533 VDLTDCKIS
-542 GGALDGQKAAVG
+542 GGTLKGQTAAVG

-579 LRKKN
+579 LREKN

-602 SAGDLGGDLN
+602 SAGNLGGYLD

-625 IGKTIANG
+625 IGKTIARG

-664 IDNGKNA
+664 IDNGKDA

-686 LNFSGSKL
+686 LNFSGGKL

-722 DFKGDDAST
+722 DFKRNDAST

-755 TFRRDINQQYDAL
+755 TFRRDINQKYDAL

-773 AYSVNAGNVLK
+773 VYSVNAGNVLK
-784 LYQVDNEGKFVDD
+784 LYQVDKNGKFVDD

-810 LKSIIKNAS
+810 LKSIIAGAS
-819 AGSTIH
+819 DGSTIH

-830 TGIAEDDL
+830 TGITEGDL
-838 PIEIKKAITLEGNGY
+838 PIEIRKAITLEGNGY
-853 TLSGTYTSGGGT
+853 TLSGTYTEGGGT
-865 ALKHLLDITSNDVVI
+865 ALKHLLDITSDDVVI

-890 SGINVTGVTGVI
+890 SGINATGVTGVI

-917 VNSSEVTATNL
+917 VNGSKVTATNF
-928 TTSGNGWAG
+928 TTSGNGWKAG
-937 VNVDEGTS
+937 VNVDKGSGITS
-945 VESKPVFTFSNSSFG
+945 EPVFTFSNSSFG

-966 SDLADAPLSY
+966 SDLADAPRSY

-1005 FVPTITAIPETKV
+1005 FVPTITAIPEIKV

-1028 SVLLVKGEAKYNS
+1028 SVLLVNGVAKYNN
-1041 VAVAGTFSWK
+1041 VAVAGTFSWN
-1051 NPAKVITAGNNKYKV
+1051 NPAEVIKAGNNSYKV

-1075 YTITECEV
+1075 YAPTECEV

-1108 NINNRYAEG
+1108 NVNNRYAEG
-1117 TELTLT
+1117 TELTLA
-1123 STPDAGYQLKAGSL
+1123 STADAGYKLKAGSL
-1137 ASKMNVTE
+1137 AGKMTVTE

-1158 TVTLKVDGNGS
+1158 TVTLKVDGGNGS
-1169 ISVNGKTDH
+1169 ISVNGKTNH
-1178 GGSVTVQQ
+1178 GGSITVQQ

-1192 QAIPNSSYVLESLL
+1192 QAIPNSGQVLESLS
-1206 CTGGKVISKDA
+1206 CTEGKVISKDA

-1230 KALPPREHSV
+1230 KALPPQEYSV
-1240 KVTSPEHGKILLFD
+1240 QVTSPEHGKILLFD
-1254 SKGNAIAAG
+1254 DKGNAIAAG

-1276 VADEGYQQKAGSLKN
+1276 VADEGYQLQANSLKN
-1291 NDTEITGGSVSVTA
+1291 NSTEITNGSISVTA
-1305 NAVITAEF
+1305 NAVITAKF
-1313 DIQQFNVE
+1313 DILQFKVE
-1321 SSIPTGEGS
+1321 SSIPSDEGS
-1330 IALTNVEGG
+1330 ITLTKGESES
-1339 NFTSGNKVNYGQA
+1339 FTSGKNVDYGQMMKA
-1352 MTAKVTPTGGYKLL
+1352 SVTPTDGYKLL

-1379 SFTVKAAT
+1379 NFTVKAAT

-1400 IDEAAQTYIY
+1400 IDETAQTYVY
-1410 DSMEKAFVVKTT
+1410 DGTEKAFVVKTT

-1428 FTVTYS
+1428 FTVTCS
-1434 GTPKDVG
+1434 GTHTEVG
-1441 LYDVTISRDADD
+1441 SYDVTISRGADD
-1453 TYAAIENKTI
+1453 TYAAINKTI
-1463 SSGLVITKAE
+1463 SGGLVITQAE
-1473 MKGVAVPT
+1473 MKGVAIPT

-1488 TTSVDGNYAWK
+1488 TTSADGKYTWK
-1499 NGHTIGT
+1499 NNITINN
-1506 EAVYDAIFT
+1506 ELIYDAIFT
-1515 PNDHNY
+1515 PTNTNY

-1530 GKGQVEKVTYTPPTL
+1530 GKGEAKKVTFNWGSLTTRS
-1545 AIYSNLQKSVVLRN
+1545 ALRN
-1559 EEETSNSFSIQT
+1559 TTEPAGSLQITTQGEGSIVILNGNSQLNS
-1571 GNGSVNLMNG
+1571 GD
-1581 TFTIKSNTTLYVGQ
+1581 LYATQ
-1595 TMHLRA
+1595 KIRLRA
-1601 IPGTNVSANV
+1601 IPGANASANV
-1611 TWTKTG
+1611 TWASTG
-1617 SGTLSS
+1617 NGSLSS
-1623 ESGNEVTFT
+1623 DTGNEVTFT
-1632 LGKGENIVTATFVD
+1632 LGEGKNIVTANFAP
-1646 KGEPANPTISGAD
+1646 KGEPESPTISGTD
-1659 LIYDGSIKVPTI
+1659 LTYDGSIKVPTI
-1671 SAGAD
+1671 IGGAD
-1676 WQITFKQGYQIIQNP
+1676 WQITFKQGYQTIQNP
-1691 TDAGDYD
+1691 IDAGDYD
-1698 VIASYP
+1698 IIGSYP
-1704 GDAYY
+1704 EDANY
-1709 KAVTDKNIGKFT
+1709 KAATDQNIGKFT
-1721 IKPKDVDAAVTTASS
+1721 IKPKDVDAAVTAASS

-1764 KNSPITTAG
+1764 KNNPITTEG
-1773 TLTTQPVKFVPVSK
+1773 TLTGQPVKFVPVSK
-1787 NYKEKTNLSTSIIVT
+1787 NYKEKTNLSTSVIVT
-1802 KVEGLILR
+1802 EVKGLTLR

-1836 ATITKDDKITVTAS
+1836 ATITKDDKITIETS
-1850 PNSNYTAT
+1850 PNSNYTST
-1858 VSVTGATNAEGVY
+1858 VSVTGATNTEGVY
-1871 TVSDAGNV
+1871 TVGDAGNV
-1879 EVKVTFTEKSTP
+1879 EVKVTFTKNSTP
-1891 GGDDDGGDD
+1891 GGGE
-1900 EPDVVA
+1900 EPGVVS

-1929 SVKPADADQSVS
+1929 SVKPAEADQSVT

-1988 GIDELISS
+1988 GIDELIAST
-1996 NRIQGC
+1996 RVLGC

-2029 RITEKMQIPVSEGV
+2029 RLTEKMQIPVSEGV

>member
-6 LTIFALFLV
+6 LTIFAAIMA
-15 ATNMGWADTSTPI
+15 ATSVGWAVMPAEETVLTVDQTITDENETSFKTLEAAVSKAGTLSNEPVTIIVKNGNYDLVPGAETEHGETGWYLPI
-28 YVNGSSGNDDNTG
+28 TKNGLKIKGESEEGVIITSSAEKPNGQWSSQNLITIFGDNVTLE
-41 VDANPVKTI
+41 NL
-50 AKAITL
+50 TL
-56 VSEGGT
+56 VCKKETNKVIEIIGKNVTLKNITCNSPADKNFAGS
-62 IYLATGEYT
+62 IYFNI
-71 DDIDISK
+71 DD
-78 PLNLVGLGTDK
+78 LGTATLNNLQLNSGRITFTGTTTGTVNISDVTIDYTNVK
-89 PTQESTSSNDAYLT
+89 IEGNSMEELAAYNP
-103 GKIQITQAGST
+103 IGST
-114 TIKKVKMVRA
+114 TDKANLTIN
-124 ADTSNGDGNGM
+124 TSNLV
-135 IEMTVANVSLT
+135 IKVAV
-146 VDNCCMIN
+146 N
-154 SKSGS
+154 SDAYAFS
-159 ANTGAGTN
+159 ANTIKNSPADTKFILAEGTYTLN
-167 HFITIGA
+167 DLTI
-174 SASGATVNLTNSDL
+174 
-188 YMDGAFQRAITNRAS
+188 
-203 VGSKIRVEKSQIIGI
+203 
-218 GTNTQCR
+218 
-225 PLALYNEGSE
+225 
-235 TEIIDS
+235 
-241 KILLNEHG
+241 
-249 YAISA
+249 
-254 ECANSKITIDNSE
+254 
-267 IRGFAALAIRE
+267 
-278 AGMTIKIENSILTGR
+278 
-293 QNYSGESD
+293 
-301 GYGALVFEYG
+301 
-311 VDPTNNTVT
+311 
-320 INNSILTNEYINP
+320 
-333 ASATIY
+333 
-339 PIVFGKQ
+339 
-346 ATFDG
+346 
-351 VVKEI
+351 
-356 INNTVTLKDSR
+356 
-367 LRLTSNQTPAMVF
+367 
-380 RYNANNNVLLEGN
+380 
-393 GNVFSYNTTSDPLTK
+393 
-408 ANQSDVLANDQEIC
+408 
-422 MIAYKADGS
+422 
-431 LMNAIIDWK
+431 
-440 SLSNQGIIS
+440 
-449 FKDVSRMTI
+449 
-458 PEGAFELPKTFTLD
+458 D
-472 KSLTI
+472 KSLTF

-494 PKQGET
+494 PASGQ

-514 NSFEHGIIGITGNG
+514 NSFGHGIIGITGNG
-528 TGKGI
+528 TGKVG
-533 VNLTDCKIS
+533 LTDCKIS
-542 GGALDGQKAAVG
+542 GGALKGQTAAVG

-579 LRKKN
+579 LREKN

-602 SAGDLGGDLN
+602 SAGNLGGYLD

-625 IGKTIANG
+625 IGKTIAQG

-664 IDNGKNA
+664 IDNGKDA

-694 SATYAENNI
+694 FATYAENNI

-731 PSQNTIALTNCE
+731 PSQNTIKLTNCE
-743 LKAKEGEKYLVT
+743 LKTKEGEKYLVT

-784 LYQVDNEGKFVDD
+784 LYQVDKNGKFVDD

-802 SLATDLTS
+802 SLATDLAS
-810 LKSIIKNAS
+810 LKSIIAS
-819 AGSTIH
+819 ASDGSTIH

-830 TGIAEDDL
+830 TNITEGDL

-865 ALKHLLDITSNDVVI
+865 ALKHLLDITSDNVVI

-917 VNSSEVTATNL
+917 VNGSKVTATNF
-928 TTSGNGWAG
+928 TTNGNGWKAG
-937 VNVDEGTS
+937 VNVDKGSGITS
-945 VESKPVFTFSNSSFG
+945 EPVFTFSNSSFG

-983 GWTKHANQGTEEKKK
+983 GWTKHANQGDNKK

-1005 FVPTITAIPETKV
+1005 FVPTIATIPEIKV

-1028 SVLLVKGEAKYNS
+1028 SVLLVNGVAKYNS
-1041 VAVAGTFSWK
+1041 VAVAGTFSWN
-1051 NPAKVITAGNNKYKV
+1051 NPAEVIKAGNNSYKV

-1075 YTITECEV
+1075 YAPTECKV

-1117 TELTLT
+1117 TELTLA
-1123 STPDAGYQLKAGSL
+1123 STADAGYKLKAGSL
-1137 ASKMNVTE
+1137 AGKMTVTE

-1158 TVTLKVDGNGS
+1158 TVTLRVDGGNGS

-1178 GGSVTVQQ
+1178 SGSVTVQQ
-1186 GTEIVV
+1186 GKEIVV
-1192 QAIPNSSYVLESLL
+1192 QAIPSSGYVLESLS

-1230 KALPPREHSV
+1230 KALPPQEYSV
-1240 KVTSPEHGKILLFD
+1240 QVTSPEHGKILLFD
-1254 SKGNAIAAG
+1254 DKGNAIAAG

-1276 VADEGYQQKAGSLKN
+1276 VADEGYQLQANSLKN
-1291 NDTEITGGSVSVTA
+1291 NSTEITNGSISVTA

-1313 DIQQFNVE
+1313 NIQQFEVK
-1321 SSIPTGEGS
+1321 SSIPSNEGS
-1330 IALTNVEGG
+1330 ITLTKGQSG
-1339 NFTSGNKVNYGQA
+1339 NFTSGNVDYGQMMKA
-1352 MTAKVTPTGGYKLL
+1352 TVTPADGYKLL
-1366 SLLVNGK
+1366 TLLVNGK

-1387 TVKAVMRK
+1387 TVEAVMRK
-1395 LATIT
+1395 LATIK
-1400 IDEAAQTYIY
+1400 IDETAQKYIY
-1410 DSMEKAFVVKTT
+1410 DGTEKAFVVKTT

-1428 FTVTYS
+1428 FTVTCS

-1441 LYDVTISRDADD
+1441 SYNVTINRDADD
-1453 TYAAIENKTI
+1453 TYAAINKTI
-1463 SSGLVITKAE
+1463 SGGLVITQAE
-1473 MKGVAVPT
+1473 MKGVAIPT
-1481 AESGTIK
+1481 ASDGTILTK
-1488 TTSVDGNYAWK
+1488 SADGAYAW
-1499 NGHTIGT
+1499 NGELNSDLIH
-1506 EAVYDAIFT
+1506 DAIFT
-1515 PNDHNY
+1515 PKDPNY

-1530 GKGQVEKVTYTPPTL
+1530 GKGTAKEVTYTPPTPSV
-1545 AIYSNLQKSVVLRN
+1545 YSNIQKSVVLRS
-1559 EEETSNSFSIQT
+1559 EEGASYSFSIQT
-1571 GNGSVNLMNG
+1571 AGNGSVNLMNG
-1581 TFTIKSNTTLYVGQ
+1581 TFTIEGSTTLYVGQ
-1595 TMHLRA
+1595 TMRLRA
-1601 IPGTNVSANV
+1601 IPRTNASANV
-1611 TWTKTG
+1611 TWASTDN
-1617 SGTLSS
+1617 GTLSAT
-1623 ESGNEVTFT
+1623 SGNEVTFT
-1632 LGKGENIVTATFVD
+1632 LGEGENIVTATFVD
-1646 KGEPANPTISGAD
+1646 KGEPESPTISGTD

-1671 SAGAD
+1671 STGSD
-1676 WQITFKQGYQIIQNP
+1676 WQITFKQGNQIIQNP
-1691 TDAGDYD
+1691 TDAGEYN
-1698 VIASYP
+1698 IIGSYP
-1704 GDAYY
+1704 ENANY
-1709 KAVTDKNIGKFT
+1709 KAVTDKNIGTFT
-1721 IKPKDVDAAVTTASS
+1721 IKPKKVTATVTAASS

-1745 SVITGT
+1745 SIITGT
-1751 ADADGTFEWDTDT
+1751 ADADGTFEWNTDT
-1764 KNSPITTAG
+1764 KNTPITTAG
-1773 TLTTQPVKFVPVSK
+1773 TLSTQPVKFKPTSP
-1787 NYKEKTNLSTSIIVT
+1787 NYEELTGLSTSVEVT
-1802 KVEGLILR
+1802 KVEGLTLR

-1850 PNSNYTAT
+1850 PNSNYTST
-1858 VSVTGATNAEGVY
+1858 VSVTGATNVGGVY
-1871 TVSDAGNV
+1871 TVGDADNV
-1879 EVKVTFTEKSTP
+1879 EVKVTFTQKSTP

-1900 EPDVVA
+1900 EPGVVT

-1929 SVKPADADQSVS
+1929 SVKPADADQSVT

-1988 GIDELISS
+1988 GIDELIAST
-1996 NRIQGC
+1996 RVLGC

-2029 RITEKMQIPVSEGV
+2029 RLTEKMQIPVSEGV
-2043 YLVRLSNKEK
+2043 YLVRLADHDK
-2053 AVTVKVIV
+2053 AITVKIIV

>member
-15 ATNMGWADTSTPI
+15 VTNMGWAETSTSI
-28 YVNGSSGNDDNTG
+28 YVNGSSGNDTNNPGT
-41 VDANPVKTI
+41 DASPVKTI

-78 PLNLVGLGTDK
+78 PLNLVGLGTNK
-89 PTQESTSSNDAYLT
+89 PTQESTSSQDAYLT
-103 GKIQITQAGST
+103 GKIKITKAGST
-114 TIKKVKMVRA
+114 TIKNVKMVRA
-124 ADTSNGDGNGM
+124 ADDSNTAHSAGTAQAEIPVGGIELTISDCCFINNKPGTDNGGATSNCC
-135 IEMTVANVSLT
+135 IYAYPEAT
-146 VDNCCMIN
+146 NCTLSIN
-154 SKSGS
+154 
-159 ANTGAGTN
+159 
-167 HFITIGA
+167 
-174 SASGATVNLTNSDL
+174 NSDFYL
-188 YMDGAFQRAITNRAS
+188 NDKYQRCFND
-203 VGSKIRVEKSQIIGI
+203 GSKGPVTFKMENSNIIGSEDS
-218 GTNTQCR
+218 GKSDHNR
-225 PLALYNEGSE
+225 PLAFYSPNA
-235 TEIIDS
+235 TIDIINS
-241 KILLNEHG
+241 VISVQHG
-249 YAISA
+249 YGITFA
-254 ECANSKITIDNSE
+254 EDEMKCTIDNSE
-267 IRGFAALAIRE
+267 IKGY
-278 AGMTIKIENSILTGR
+278 AGLYIFNNNHDIQIK
-293 QNYSGESD
+293 
-301 GYGALVFEYG
+301 
-311 VDPTNNTVT
+311 
-320 INNSILTNEYINP
+320 NNSIISGRTLYSGTSDNFGAIVFEGSQGCNLSVTNSIITNEYGND
-333 ASATIY
+333 AKAY
-339 PIVFGKQ
+339 MWPILF
-346 ATFDG
+346 
-351 VVKEI
+351 
-356 INNTVTLKDSR
+356 
-367 LRLTSNQTPAMVF
+367 
-380 RYNANNNVLLEGN
+380 NNVPDGKLYADKNKVILDHSRIRTTGQNTPYLIEYNSNTDNQVIMGN
-393 GNVFSYNTTSDPLTK
+393 DNIFSYNWNGLVSKGNTEALNSDKECIYTLDKGSVVGNAASDIKSFLSNTK
-408 ANQSDVLANDQEIC
+408 IADNDQVI
-422 MIAYKADGS
+422 
-431 LMNAIIDWK
+431 
-440 SLSNQGIIS
+440 
-449 FKDVSRMTI
+449 F
-458 PEGAFELPKTFTLD
+458 PEGTFELPQTFTLD

-514 NSFEHGIIGITGNG
+514 NNFGHGIIGITGNG
-528 TGKGI
+528 TGK

-542 GGALDGQKAAVG
+542 GGTLKGQTAAVG

-579 LRKKN
+579 LREKN

-602 SAGDLGGDLN
+602 SAGNLGGYLD

-664 IDNGKNA
+664 IDNGKDA

-694 SATYAENNI
+694 FATYAENNI
-703 AGINSKIHA
+703 ASINSKIHA

-731 PSQNTIALTNCE
+731 PSQNTIVLTNCE

-784 LYQVDNEGKFVDD
+784 LYQVDKNGKFVDD
-797 NGKEV
+797 NGKV
-802 SLATDLTS
+802 ISQVKDLAS
-810 LKSIIKNAS
+810 LKSAIAS
-819 AGSTIH
+819 ASDGSTIH
-825 LSGNI
+825 LSNDI
-830 TGIAEDDL
+830 TGITESDL

-865 ALKHLLDITSNDVVI
+865 ALKHLLDITSNDAVI

-902 LENIVSRNNASVGLT
+902 LENIISRNNASVGLT
-917 VNSSEVTATNL
+917 VNGSKVTATNL
-928 TTSGNGWAG
+928 TTSGNGWKAG
-937 VNVDEGTS
+937 VNVDKGQNVTS
-945 VESKPVFTFSNSSFG
+945 EPIFTFSNSSFG

-983 GWTKHANQGTEEKKK
+983 GWTKHTNQGDNKK

-1005 FVPTITAIPETKV
+1005 FVPTIATIPEIKV

-1028 SVLLVKGEAKYNS
+1028 SVLLVKGVAQYNN
-1041 VAVAGTFSWK
+1041 VAVAGTFSWN
-1051 NPAKVITAGNNKYKV
+1051 NPAEVIKAGNNNYKV

-1075 YTITECEV
+1075 YAITECEV
-1083 SIEAEQ
+1083 SIEAKQ

-1123 STPDAGYQLKAGSL
+1123 NTPDAGYQLKAGSL
-1137 ASKMNVTE
+1137 AGKMTVTE

-1158 TVTLKVDGNGS
+1158 TVTLRVDGGNGS
-1169 ISVNGKTDH
+1169 ISVNGKTDY

-1186 GTEIVV
+1186 GKEIVV
-1192 QAIPNSSYVLESLL
+1192 QAIPSSGYVLESLS

-1230 KALPPREHSV
+1230 KALPPQEYSV
-1240 KVTSPEHGKILLFD
+1240 QVTSPEHGKILLFD
-1254 SKGNAIAAG
+1254 DKGNAIAAG

-1276 VADEGYQQKAGSLKN
+1276 VADEGYQLQANSLKN
-1291 NDTEITGGSVSVTA
+1291 NSTEITNGSISVTA
-1305 NAVITAEF
+1305 NAIITAEF
-1313 DIQQFNVE
+1313 NIQQFEVK
-1321 SSIPTGEGS
+1321 SSIPSNEGS
-1330 IALTNVEGG
+1330 ITLTKGQSG
-1339 NFTSGNKVNYGQA
+1339 NFTSGNVDYGQMMKA
-1352 MTAKVTPTGGYKLL
+1352 TVTPADGYKLL
-1366 SLLVNGK
+1366 TLLVNGK
-1373 EIPDGG
+1373 EIPNGG

-1400 IDEAAQTYIY
+1400 IDETAQTYVY
-1410 DSMEKAFVVKTT
+1410 GGTEKAFVVKTT

-1441 LYDVTISRDADD
+1441 SYNVTINRKADD
-1453 TYAAIENKTI
+1453 TYAAINKTI
-1463 SSGLVITKAE
+1463 SGGLVITQAE
-1473 MKGVAVPT
+1473 MKGVAIPT
-1481 AESGTIK
+1481 ATEGNLSNNEEANGGKYEWSGGENSDPIRD
-1488 TTSVDGNYAWK
+1488 V
-1499 NGHTIGT
+1499 
-1506 EAVYDAIFT
+1506 IFT
-1515 PNDHNY
+1515 PSNPNY

-1530 GKGQVEKVTYTPPTL
+1530 GKGEAKKVSFEWESL
-1545 AIYSNLQKSVVLRN
+1545 ATRSALLKTSEPAGSLQIRKQGEGSIIILN
-1559 EEETSNSFSIQT
+1559 GNSKLNS
-1571 GNGSVNLMNG
+1571 GD
-1581 TFTIKSNTTLYVGQ
+1581 LYATQ
-1595 TMHLRA
+1595 KICLRA
-1601 IPGTNVSANV
+1601 IPGVNASANV
-1611 TWTKTG
+1611 TWTV
-1617 SGTLSS
+1617 SGGNETV
-1623 ESGNEVTFT
+1623 GNEVTLT
-1632 LGKGENIVTATFVD
+1632 LGTGDNIVTATFAP
-1646 KGEPANPTISGAD
+1646 KGEPRDPNISGE
-1659 LIYDGSIKVPTI
+1659 LTYNGSIQVPTI
-1671 SAGAD
+1671 TGGAD
-1676 WQITFKQGYQIIQNP
+1676 WQITFKQGNQIIQNP
-1691 TDAGDYD
+1691 TDAGEYN
-1698 VIASYP
+1698 IIGNYP
-1704 GDAYY
+1704 ENANY
-1709 KAVTDKNIGKFT
+1709 KAVTDKNIGTFT
-1721 IKPKDVDAAVTTASS
+1721 IKPKKVTATVTAASS

-1751 ADADGTFEWDTDT
+1751 ADADGTFEWNTDT
-1764 KNSPITTAG
+1764 KNTPITTAG
-1773 TLTTQPVKFVPVSK
+1773 TQNNQPIKFVPTST
-1787 NYKEKTNLSTSIIVT
+1787 NYEELTDGLSTSVIVT
-1802 KVEGLILR
+1802 EVKGLTLR

-1836 ATITKDDKITVTAS
+1836 ATVTKDDKITVTAS
-1850 PNSNYTAT
+1850 PNSNYTST
-1858 VSVTGATNAEGVY
+1858 VSVTGATNTEGVY
-1871 TVSDAGNV
+1871 TVGDAGNV
-1879 EVKVTFTEKSTP
+1879 EVKVTFTQKSTP

-1900 EPDVVA
+1900 EPGVVT

-1929 SVKPADADQSVS
+1929 SVKPAEADQSVT

-1988 GIDELISS
+1988 GIDELIAST
-1996 NRIQGC
+1996 RVLGC

-2029 RITEKMQIPVSEGV
+2029 RLTEKMQIPVSEGV
-2043 YLVRLSNKEK
+2043 YLVRLADHDK
-2053 AVTVKVIV
+2053 AITVKVIV

>member
-6 LTIFALFLV
+6 LTILAAILA
-15 ATNMGWADTSTPI
+15 ATSVGWAETSTI
-28 YVNGSSGNDDNTG
+28 YVNGSSGNDTNNSGTD
-41 VDANPVKTI
+41 VSPVKTI

-56 VSEGGT
+56 VSDGGT
-62 IYLATGEYT
+62 IYVAAGEYT
-71 DDIDISK
+71 ENIEISK
-78 PLNLVGLGTDK
+78 PLSLIGSGTNK
-89 PTQESTSSNDAYLT
+89 PTKESTSENDAYLT
-103 GKIQITQAGST
+103 GKIQITKAGST
-114 TIKKVKMVRA
+114 TIENVKMVRA
-124 ADTSNGDGNGM
+124 ANTSYGNGNGM
-135 IEMTVANVSLT
+135 IEMIVANVTLT

-159 ANTGAGTN
+159 ENTGGGTN
-167 HFITIGA
+167 HFITIGS

-188 YMDGAFQRAITNRAS
+188 YMDGAYQRAITNRAS
-203 VGSKIRVEKSQIIGI
+203 VGAKIKVKKSQIIGI

-320 INNSILTNEYINP
+320 INNSIITNEHINT
-333 ASATIY
+333 ASACMY
-339 PIVFGKQ
+339 PIDFGDK
-346 ATFDG
+346 AA
-351 VVKEI
+351 
-356 INNTVTLKDSR
+356 NNTVTLKDSR
-367 LRLTSNQTPAMVF
+367 LRLTSNQTPAMVYRF
-380 RYNANNNVLLEGN
+380 NANNNVLLEGN
-393 GNVFSYNTTSDPLTK
+393 GNVFSYNTTNKPLTK
-408 ANQSDVLANDQEIC
+408 ANQNDVLANDKESC

-458 PEGAFELPKTFTLD
+458 PEGTFELPQTFTLD

-514 NSFEHGIIGITGNG
+514 NNFGHGIIGITGNG
-528 TGKGI
+528 TGKVG
-533 VNLTDCKIS
+533 LTDCKIS
-542 GGALDGQKAAVG
+542 GGALKGQTAAVG

-559 AGAELTMKNTDIDV
+559 AGAELTMKNTDINV

-579 LRKKN
+579 LREKN

-602 SAGDLGGDLN
+602 SAGNLGGYLD

-625 IGKTIANG
+625 IGKTIAQG

-656 CTIETVPG
+656 CAIETVPG

-686 LNFSGSKL
+686 LNFSGGKL

-722 DFKGDDAST
+722 DFKGDDVST
-731 PSQNTIALTNCE
+731 PSQNTIALRNCE

-784 LYQVDNEGKFVDD
+784 LYQVDKNGKFVDD
-797 NGKEV
+797 NGKV
-802 SLATDLTS
+802 ISQVKDLAS
-810 LKSIIKNAS
+810 LKSAIAS
-819 AGSTIH
+819 ASDGSTIH
-825 LSGNI
+825 LSNDI
-830 TGIAEDDL
+830 TGITESDL

-853 TLSGTYTSGGGT
+853 TLSGTYTEGGGT

-928 TTSGNGWAG
+928 TTNGNGWKAG
-937 VNVDEGTS
+937 VNVDKGQNVTS
-945 VESKPVFTFSNSSFG
+945 EPIFTFSNSSFG

-983 GWTKHANQGTEEKKK
+983 GWTKHANQGDNKK

-1005 FVPTITAIPETKV
+1005 FVPTITAIPEIKV

-1028 SVLLVKGEAKYNS
+1028 SVLLVKGVAQYNN
-1041 VAVAGTFSWK
+1041 VAVAGTFSWN
-1051 NPAKVITAGNNKYKV
+1051 NPAEVIKAGNNNYKV

-1075 YTITECEV
+1075 YAITECEV
-1083 SIEAEQ
+1083 SIEAKQ

-1123 STPDAGYQLKAGSL
+1123 NTPDAGYQLKAGSL
-1137 ASKMNVTE
+1137 AGKMTVTE

-1158 TVTLKVDGNGS
+1158 TVTLRVDGGNGS

-1178 GGSVTVQQ
+1178 SGSVTVQQ
-1186 GTEIVV
+1186 GKEIVV
-1192 QAIPNSSYVLESLL
+1192 QAIPSSGYVLESLS

-1230 KALPPREHSV
+1230 KALPPQEYSV
-1240 KVTSPEHGKILLFD
+1240 QVTSPEHGKILLFD
-1254 SKGNAIAAG
+1254 DKGNAIAAG

-1268 NSTVSVLA
+1268 NSKVSVLA
-1276 VADEGYQQKAGSLKN
+1276 VADEGYQLQANSLKN
-1291 NDTEITGGSVSVTA
+1291 NSTEITNGSISVTA

-1313 DIQQFNVE
+1313 NIQQFEVK
-1321 SSIPTGEGS
+1321 SSIPSNEGS
-1330 IALTNVEGG
+1330 ITLTKGQSG
-1339 NFTSGNKVNYGQA
+1339 NFTSGNVDYGQMMKA
-1352 MTAKVTPTGGYKLL
+1352 TVTPADGYKLL
-1366 SLLVNGK
+1366 TLLVNGK
-1373 EIPDGG
+1373 EIPNGG

-1400 IDEAAQTYIY
+1400 IDETAQTYVY
-1410 DSMEKAFVVKTT
+1410 DGTEKAFVVKTT

-1428 FTVTYS
+1428 FTVTCS
-1434 GTPKDVG
+1434 GTHTEVG
-1441 LYDVTISRDADD
+1441 SYDVTISRGADD
-1453 TYAAIENKTI
+1453 TYAAINKTI
-1463 SSGLVITKAE
+1463 SGGLVIAQAE
-1473 MKGVAVPT
+1473 MKGVAIPT
-1481 AESGTIK
+1481 AENGTIK
-1488 TTSVDGNYAWK
+1488 TTSADGAYAWK
-1499 NGHTIGT
+1499 NGQTIGNT
-1506 EAVYDAIFT
+1506 ETVYDAIFT
-1515 PNDHNY
+1515 PNNKNY

-1530 GKGQVEKVTYTPPTL
+1530 GKGEAKKVSFEWESLPTRS
-1545 AIYSNLQKSVVLRN
+1545 ALRN
-1559 EEETSNSFSIQT
+1559 EPEAAGSLSITANGAEGSIVILNGNSQLNS
-1571 GNGSVNLMNG
+1571 GD
-1581 TFTIKSNTTLYVGQ
+1581 LYATQ
-1595 TMHLRA
+1595 KIRLRA
-1601 IPGTNVSANV
+1601 IPGANASANV
-1611 TWTKTG
+1611 TWTVSGGELDKTV
-1617 SGTLSS
+1617 
-1623 ESGNEVTFT
+1623 GNEVTLT
-1632 LGKGENIVTATFVD
+1632 LGTGDNIVTATFAP
-1646 KGEPANPTISGAD
+1646 KGEPTNPTISGE
-1659 LIYDGSIKVPTI
+1659 LTYNGSIQVPTI
-1671 SAGAD
+1671 TGGSD
-1676 WQITFKQGYQIIQNP
+1676 WQITFKQGGQIIQNP

-1704 GDAYY
+1704 GDANY
-1709 KAVTDKNIGKFT
+1709 KAVTDKNIGTFT
-1721 IKPKDVDAAVTTASS
+1721 IKPKKVTATVTAASS

-1745 SVITGT
+1745 SIITGT
-1751 ADADGTFEWDTDT
+1751 ADADGTFEWNTDT
-1764 KNSPITTAG
+1764 KNTPITTAG
-1773 TLTTQPVKFVPVSK
+1773 TQNKQPIKFVPTST
-1787 NYKEKTNLSTSIIVT
+1787 NYEELTGLSTSVEVT
-1802 KVEGLILR
+1802 EVKGLTLR

-1836 ATITKDDKITVTAS
+1836 ATITKDDKITVETS
-1850 PNSNYTAT
+1850 PNSNYTST
-1858 VSVTGATNAEGVY
+1858 VSVTGATNVGGVY
-1871 TVSDAGNV
+1871 TVGDAGNV
-1879 EVKVTFTEKSTP
+1879 EVKVTFTQKSTP
-1891 GGDDDGGDD
+1891 GDDDGGDD
-1900 EPDVVA
+1900 EPGVVT
-1906 ITGVVL
+1906 ITDVVL

-1929 SVKPADADQSVS
+1929 SVKPADADQSVT

-1988 GIDELISS
+1988 GIDELIAST
-1996 NRIQGC
+1996 RVLGC

-2009 PMAAI
+2009 PMATI

-2029 RITEKMQIPVSEGV
+2029 RLTEKMQIPVSEGV

>member
-15 ATNMGWADTSTPI
+15 VTNMGWAETSTSI
-28 YVNGSSGNDDNTG
+28 YVNGSSGNDTNNPGT
-41 VDANPVKTI
+41 DASPVKTI

-78 PLNLVGLGTDK
+78 PLNLVGLGTNK
-89 PTQESTSSNDAYLT
+89 PTQESTSSQDAYLT
-103 GKIQITQAGST
+103 GKIKITKAGST
-114 TIKKVKMVRA
+114 TIKNVKMVRA
-124 ADTSNGDGNGM
+124 ADDSNTAHSAGTAQAEIPVGGIELTISDCCFINNKPGTDNGGATSNCC
-135 IEMTVANVSLT
+135 IYAYPEAT
-146 VDNCCMIN
+146 NCTLSIN
-154 SKSGS
+154 
-159 ANTGAGTN
+159 
-167 HFITIGA
+167 
-174 SASGATVNLTNSDL
+174 NSDFYL
-188 YMDGAFQRAITNRAS
+188 NDKYQRCFND
-203 VGSKIRVEKSQIIGI
+203 GSKGPVTFKMENSNIIGSEDS
-218 GTNTQCR
+218 GKSDHNR
-225 PLALYNEGSE
+225 PLAFYSPNA
-235 TEIIDS
+235 TIDIINS
-241 KILLNEHG
+241 VISVQHG
-249 YAISA
+249 YGITFA
-254 ECANSKITIDNSE
+254 EDEMKCTIDNSE
-267 IRGFAALAIRE
+267 IKGY
-278 AGMTIKIENSILTGR
+278 AGLYIFNNNHDIQIK
-293 QNYSGESD
+293 
-301 GYGALVFEYG
+301 
-311 VDPTNNTVT
+311 
-320 INNSILTNEYINP
+320 NNSIISGRTLYSGTSDNFGAIVFEGSQGCNLSVTNSIITNEYGND
-333 ASATIY
+333 AKAY
-339 PIVFGKQ
+339 MWPILF
-346 ATFDG
+346 
-351 VVKEI
+351 
-356 INNTVTLKDSR
+356 
-367 LRLTSNQTPAMVF
+367 
-380 RYNANNNVLLEGN
+380 NNVPDGKLYADKNKVILDHSRIRTTGQNTPYLIEYNSNTDNQVIMGN
-393 GNVFSYNTTSDPLTK
+393 DNIFSYNWNGLVSKGNTEALNSDKECIYTLDKGSVVGNAASDIKSFLSNTK
-408 ANQSDVLANDQEIC
+408 IADNDQVI
-422 MIAYKADGS
+422 
-431 LMNAIIDWK
+431 
-440 SLSNQGIIS
+440 
-449 FKDVSRMTI
+449 F
-458 PEGAFELPKTFTLD
+458 PEGTFELPQTFTLD

-514 NSFEHGIIGITGNG
+514 NNFGHGIIGITGNG
-528 TGKGI
+528 TGK

-542 GGALDGQKAAVG
+542 GGTLKGQTAAVG

-579 LRKKN
+579 LREKN

-602 SAGDLGGDLN
+602 SAGNLGGYLD

-664 IDNGKNA
+664 IDNGKDA

-694 SATYAENNI
+694 FATYAENNI
-703 AGINSKIHA
+703 ASINSKIHA

-731 PSQNTIALTNCE
+731 PSQNTIVLTNCE

-784 LYQVDNEGKFVDD
+784 LYQVDKNGKFVDD
-797 NGKEV
+797 NGKV
-802 SLATDLTS
+802 ISQVKDLAS
-810 LKSIIKNAS
+810 LKSAIAS
-819 AGSTIH
+819 ASDGSTIH
-825 LSGNI
+825 LSNDI
-830 TGIAEDDL
+830 TGITESDL

-865 ALKHLLDITSNDVVI
+865 ALKHLLDITSNDAVI

-902 LENIVSRNNASVGLT
+902 LENIISRNNASVGLT
-917 VNSSEVTATNL
+917 VNGSIVTATNL
-928 TTSGNGWAG
+928 TTSGNGWKAG
-937 VNVDEGTS
+937 VNVDKGQNVTS
-945 VESKPVFTFSNSSFG
+945 EPIFTFSNSSFG

-983 GWTKHANQGTEEKKK
+983 GWTKHTNQGDNKK

-1005 FVPTITAIPETKV
+1005 FVPTIATIPEIKV

-1028 SVLLVKGEAKYNS
+1028 SVLLVKGVAQYNN
-1041 VAVAGTFSWK
+1041 VAVAGTFSWN
-1051 NPAKVITAGNNKYKV
+1051 NPAEVIKAGNNNYKV

-1075 YTITECEV
+1075 YAITECEV
-1083 SIEAEQ
+1083 SIEAKQ

-1123 STPDAGYQLKAGSL
+1123 NTPDAGYQLKAGSL
-1137 ASKMNVTE
+1137 AGKMTVTE

-1158 TVTLKVDGNGS
+1158 TVTLRVDGGNGS

-1178 GGSVTVQQ
+1178 SGSVTVQQ
-1186 GTEIVV
+1186 GKEIVV
-1192 QAIPNSSYVLESLL
+1192 QAIPSSGYVLESLS

-1230 KALPPREHSV
+1230 KALPPQEYSV
-1240 KVTSPEHGKILLFD
+1240 QVTSPEHGKILLFD
-1254 SKGNAIAAG
+1254 DKGNAIAAG

-1276 VADEGYQQKAGSLKN
+1276 VADEGYQLTANTLKN
-1291 NDTEITGGSVSVTA
+1291 NSTEITNGSISVTA

-1313 DIQQFNVE
+1313 NIQQFKVE
-1321 SSIPTGEGS
+1321 SSIPSDEGS
-1330 IALTNVEGG
+1330 ITLTNVGSG
-1339 NFTSGNKVNYGQA
+1339 DFTSGNSANYGQA
-1352 MTAKVTPTGGYKLL
+1352 MTAKVNPANGYKLL

-1400 IDEAAQTYIY
+1400 IDETAQTYVY
-1410 DSMEKAFVVKTT
+1410 DGTEKAFVVKTT

-1441 LYDVTISRDADD
+1441 SYNVTISRDADD
-1453 TYAAIENKTI
+1453 TYAAITEKKI
-1463 SSGLVITKAE
+1463 SGGLVITQAE
-1473 MKGVAVPT
+1473 MKGVAIPT
-1481 AESGTIK
+1481 ATGGTIQ
-1488 TTSVDGNYAWK
+1488 TTSADGTYTWD
-1499 NGHTIGT
+1499 GT
-1506 EAVYDAIFT
+1506 LNSEPLYDAIFT
-1515 PNDHNY
+1515 PTNTNY

-1530 GKGQVEKVTYTPPTL
+1530 GKGEAKKVTFDWGSLTTRS
-1545 AIYSNLQKSVVLRN
+1545 ALRN
-1559 EEETSNSFSIQT
+1559 TTEPAGSLQITTQGEGSIVILSGNSQLNS
-1571 GNGSVNLMNG
+1571 GD
-1581 TFTIKSNTTLYVGQ
+1581 LYATQ
-1595 TMHLRA
+1595 KICLRA
-1601 IPGTNVSANV
+1601 IPGVNASANV
-1611 TWTKTG
+1611 TWTVSGGRLDKTV
-1617 SGTLSS
+1617 
-1623 ESGNEVTFT
+1623 GNEVTLT
-1632 LGKGENIVTATFVD
+1632 LGTGDNIVTATFAP
-1646 KGEPANPTISGAD
+1646 KGEPTSPNISGE
-1659 LIYDGSIKVPTI
+1659 LTYNGSIQVPTI
-1671 SAGAD
+1671 TGGSD
-1676 WQITFKQGYQIIQNP
+1676 WQITFKQGGQIIQNP

-1704 GDAYY
+1704 GDANH
-1709 KAVTDKNIGKFT
+1709 KAATDKNIGTFT
-1721 IKPKDVDAAVTTASS
+1721 IKPKKVTATVTAASS

-1751 ADADGTFEWDTDT
+1751 ADADGTFEWNTDT
-1764 KNSPITTAG
+1764 KNTPITTTG
-1773 TLTTQPVKFVPVSK
+1773 TLSTQPVKFKPTSP
-1787 NYKEKTNLSTSIIVT
+1787 NYEELTGLSTSVEVT
-1802 KVEGLILR
+1802 EVKGLTLR

-1836 ATITKDDKITVTAS
+1836 ATVTKDDKITIETS
-1850 PNSNYTAT
+1850 PNSNYTST

-1871 TVSDAGNV
+1871 TVGDAGNV
-1879 EVKVTFTEKSTP
+1879 EVKVTFTQKSTP

-1900 EPDVVA
+1900 EPEVVT

-1929 SVKPADADQSVS
+1929 SVKPADADQSVT

-1988 GIDELISS
+1988 GIDELIAST
-1996 NRIQGC
+1996 RVLGC

-2029 RITEKMQIPVSEGV
+2029 RLTEKMQIPVSEGV
-2043 YLVRLSNKEK
+2043 YLVRLADHDK
-2053 AVTVKVIV
+2053 AITVKVIV

>member
-6 LTIFALFLV
+6 LAIFAAIMAATSVGWAVIPAEEIVLTVDQTITDENETSFKTLEAAVSKAGTLSNEPVTIIVKNGTYDLVPGTETEHGETGWYLPITKKGLKIRGESKEGVIITSSTEKPNEQGSSQNLITIF
-15 ATNMGWADTSTPI
+15 G
-28 YVNGSSGNDDNTG
+28 DDVTLENL
-41 VDANPVKTI
+41 
-50 AKAITL
+50 TL
-56 VSEGGT
+56 VCKKETNKVIEIIGKNVTLKNITCNSPADKNFAGS
-62 IYLATGEYT
+62 IYFN
-71 DDIDISK
+71 ID
-78 PLNLVGLGTDK
+78 NLGTATLNNLQLNSGRITFTGTTTGTVNISDVTIDYTNVK
-89 PTQESTSSNDAYLT
+89 IEGNSMEELAAYNP
-103 GKIQITQAGST
+103 IGST
-114 TIKKVKMVRA
+114 TDKANLTIN
-124 ADTSNGDGNGM
+124 TSNLV
-135 IEMTVANVSLT
+135 IKVAV
-146 VDNCCMIN
+146 N
-154 SKSGS
+154 SDAYAFS
-159 ANTGAGTN
+159 ANTIKNSPADTKFILAEGTYTLN
-167 HFITIGA
+167 DLTI
-174 SASGATVNLTNSDL
+174 
-188 YMDGAFQRAITNRAS
+188 
-203 VGSKIRVEKSQIIGI
+203 
-218 GTNTQCR
+218 
-225 PLALYNEGSE
+225 
-235 TEIIDS
+235 
-241 KILLNEHG
+241 
-249 YAISA
+249 
-254 ECANSKITIDNSE
+254 
-267 IRGFAALAIRE
+267 
-278 AGMTIKIENSILTGR
+278 
-293 QNYSGESD
+293 
-301 GYGALVFEYG
+301 
-311 VDPTNNTVT
+311 
-320 INNSILTNEYINP
+320 
-333 ASATIY
+333 
-339 PIVFGKQ
+339 
-346 ATFDG
+346 
-351 VVKEI
+351 
-356 INNTVTLKDSR
+356 
-367 LRLTSNQTPAMVF
+367 
-380 RYNANNNVLLEGN
+380 
-393 GNVFSYNTTSDPLTK
+393 
-408 ANQSDVLANDQEIC
+408 
-422 MIAYKADGS
+422 
-431 LMNAIIDWK
+431 
-440 SLSNQGIIS
+440 
-449 FKDVSRMTI
+449 
-458 PEGAFELPKTFTLD
+458 D
-472 KSLTI
+472 KSLTF

-494 PKQGET
+494 PKQDET

-514 NSFEHGIIGITGNG
+514 NGFAHGIIGITGNG
-528 TGKGI
+528 TGK
-533 VNLTDCKIS
+533 VDLTDCKIS
-542 GGALDGQKAAVG
+542 GGALKGQTAAVG

-743 LKAKEGEKYLVT
+743 LKAKEGEKYLAT

-784 LYQVDNEGKFVDD
+784 LYQVDKNGKFVDD

-802 SLATDLTS
+802 SLATNLAS
-810 LKSIIKNAS
+810 LKSIIAGAS
-819 AGSTIH
+819 DGSTIH

-830 TGIAEDDL
+830 TNITEGDL

-917 VNSSEVTATNL
+917 VNGSKVTATNF
-928 TTSGNGWAG
+928 TTNGNGWKAG
-937 VNVDEGTS
+937 VNVDKGSGITS
-945 VESKPVFTFSNSSFG
+945 EPVFTFSNSSFG

-966 SDLADAPLSY
+966 SDLSDAPLSY

-983 GWTKHANQGTEEKKK
+983 GWTKHANEGESKK

-1005 FVPTITAIPETKV
+1005 FVPTIATIPEIKV

-1028 SVLLVKGEAKYNS
+1028 SVLLVNGVAKYNN
-1041 VAVAGTFSWK
+1041 VAVAGTFSWN
-1051 NPAKVITAGNNKYKV
+1051 NPAEVITAGNNKYKV

-1108 NINNRYAEG
+1108 NINNRYAKG
-1117 TELTLT
+1117 TELTLA
-1123 STPDAGYQLKAGSL
+1123 STPDAGYQLKANSL
-1137 ASKMNVTE
+1137 AGKMTVTKDE
-1145 DKVITAEFEAIQQ
+1145 VIVAEFEAIQQ

-1186 GTEIVV
+1186 GKEIVV
-1192 QAIPNSSYVLESLL
+1192 QAIPNSDQVLESLS
-1206 CTGGKVISKDA
+1206 CTEGKVISKDA

-1263 SSVTA
+1263 SSITE

-1276 VADEGYQQKAGSLKN
+1276 VADEGYQLKANSLKN
-1291 NDTEITGGSVSVTA
+1291 NGTEITGGSVSVTA

-1313 DIQQFNVE
+1313 NIQQFKVE
-1321 SSIPTGEGS
+1321 SSIQQGEGS
-1330 IALTNVEGG
+1330 ITLTKGEN
-1339 NFTSGNKVNYGQA
+1339 NSFTSGNNVEYGQT
-1352 MTAKVTPTGGYKLL
+1352 MTAKVNPADGYKLL

-1373 EIPDGG
+1373 EIPDSG

-1400 IDEAAQTYIY
+1400 IDETAQTYVY
-1410 DSMEKAFVVKTT
+1410 DGTEKAFVVKTT

-1434 GTPKDVG
+1434 GTSKDVG
-1441 LYDVTISRDADD
+1441 SYNVTISRDADD

-1463 SSGLVITKAE
+1463 SGGLVITKAE

-1481 AESGTIK
+1481 ATEGNLSNNEDANGGKYEWSGGEDSDPIRD
-1488 TTSVDGNYAWK
+1488 V
-1499 NGHTIGT
+1499 
-1506 EAVYDAIFT
+1506 IFT
-1515 PNDHNY
+1515 PTNPNY

-1530 GKGQVEKVTYTPPTL
+1530 GKGDAKKVSFEWSSLTRSALLKVSEPAGSFKITTQGEGSIIILNGNSKLDGGDLYAT
-1545 AIYSNLQKSVVLRN
+1545 QKIR
-1559 EEETSNSFSIQT
+1559 
-1571 GNGSVNLMNG
+1571 
-1581 TFTIKSNTTLYVGQ
+1581 
-1595 TMHLRA
+1595 LRA
-1601 IPGTNVSANV
+1601 IPGVNASANV
-1611 TWTKTG
+1611 TWTVSG
-1617 SGTLSS
+1617 GTLDKTT
-1623 ESGNEVTFT
+1623 GNEVTLT
-1632 LGKGENIVTATFVD
+1632 LAESNNIVTATFVD
-1646 KGEPANPTISGAD
+1646 KGEPANPTISGTD

-1671 SAGAD
+1671 SAGSD
-1676 WQITFKQGYQIIQNP
+1676 WQITFKQGNQIIQNP

-1773 TLTTQPVKFVPVSK
+1773 TLTAQPVKFVPVSK

-1836 ATITKDDKITVTAS
+1836 ATITEGDKITVETS

-1923 EFKLTA
+1923 EF
-1929 SVKPADADQSVS
+1929 
-1941 WSSSDETVATVKK
+1941 
-1954 GTVKALKAGKATIT
+1954 
-1968 ATASDDT
+1968 
-1975 HYAECEV
+1975 
-1982 TVSVAT
+1982 
-1988 GIDELISS
+1988 
-1996 NRIQGC
+1996 
-2002 DGYIMIE
+2002 
-2009 PMAAI
+2009 
-2014 ETLVTDMMGRIFYHG
+2014 
-2029 RITEKMQIPVSEGV
+2029 
-2043 YLVRLSNKEK
+2043 
-2053 AVTVKVIV
+2053 
-2061 R
+2061 

>member
-15 ATNMGWADTSTPI
+15 VTNMGWAETSTSI
-28 YVNGSSGNDDNTG
+28 YVNGSSGDDTNNPGT
-41 VDANPVKTI
+41 DASPVKTI

-78 PLNLVGLGTDK
+78 PLNLVGLGTNK
-89 PTQESTSSNDAYLT
+89 PTQESTSSQDAYLT
-103 GKIQITQAGST
+103 GKIKITKAGST
-114 TIKKVKMVRA
+114 TIKNVKMVRA
-124 ADTSNGDGNGM
+124 ADDSNTAHSAGTAQAEIPVGGIELTISDCCFINNKPGTDNGGATSNCC
-135 IEMTVANVSLT
+135 IYAYPEAT
-146 VDNCCMIN
+146 NCTLSIN
-154 SKSGS
+154 
-159 ANTGAGTN
+159 
-167 HFITIGA
+167 
-174 SASGATVNLTNSDL
+174 NSDFYL
-188 YMDGAFQRAITNRAS
+188 NDKYQRCFND
-203 VGSKIRVEKSQIIGI
+203 GSKGPVTFKMENSNIIGSEDS
-218 GTNTQCR
+218 GKSDHNR
-225 PLALYNEGSE
+225 PLAFYSPNA
-235 TEIIDS
+235 TIDIINS
-241 KILLNEHG
+241 VISVQHG
-249 YAISA
+249 YGITFA
-254 ECANSKITIDNSE
+254 EDEMKCTIDNSE
-267 IRGFAALAIRE
+267 IKGY
-278 AGMTIKIENSILTGR
+278 AGLYIFNNNHDIQIK
-293 QNYSGESD
+293 
-301 GYGALVFEYG
+301 
-311 VDPTNNTVT
+311 
-320 INNSILTNEYINP
+320 NNSIISGRTLYSGTSDNFGAIVFEGSQGCNLSVTNSIITNEYGNN
-333 ASATIY
+333 ATAY
-339 PIVFGKQ
+339 MWPILFSTKKDENSLADRNKITLDHSKIRTTGQNTPYLIEYNQNTGNQVI
-346 ATFDG
+346 
-351 VVKEI
+351 VK
-356 INNTVTLKDSR
+356 NDNT
-367 LRLTSNQTPAMVF
+367 
-380 RYNANNNVLLEGN
+380 
-393 GNVFSYNTTSDPLTK
+393 FSYNWNGLVSKGNTEALNSDKGCIYALDK
-408 ANQSDVLANDQEIC
+408 ASVVGNAASDIN
-422 MIAYKADGS
+422 S
-431 LMNAIIDWK
+431 F
-440 SLSNQGIIS
+440 LSNTKIDDIDQVI
-449 FKDVSRMTI
+449 F
-458 PEGAFELPKTFTLD
+458 PEGTFELPQTFTLD
-472 KSLTI
+472 KSLAI

-514 NSFEHGIIGITGNG
+514 NNFGHGIIGITGNG
-528 TGKGI
+528 TGKVG
-533 VNLTDCKIS
+533 LTDCKIS
-542 GGALDGQKAAVG
+542 GGALKGQTAAVG

-559 AGAELTMKNTDIDV
+559 VGAELTMKNTDIDV

-579 LRKKN
+579 LREKN

-602 SAGDLGGDLN
+602 SAGNLGGYLD

-625 IGKTIANG
+625 IGKTIAQG

-664 IDNGKNA
+664 IDNGKDA

-694 SATYAENNI
+694 FATYAENNI

-731 PSQNTIALTNCE
+731 PSQNTIVLTNCE
-743 LKAKEGEKYLVT
+743 LKAKEGEKYLLT

-784 LYQVDNEGKFVDD
+784 LYQVDKNGKFVDD

-810 LKSIIKNAS
+810 LKSIIAGAS
-819 AGSTIH
+819 DGSTIH

-830 TGIAEDDL
+830 TNITEGDL

-917 VNSSEVTATNL
+917 VNGSKVTATNL
-928 TTSGNGWAG
+928 TTSGNGWKAG
-937 VNVDEGTS
+937 VNVDKGQNVTS
-945 VESKPVFTFSNSSFG
+945 EPIFTFSNSSFG
-960 EAVAIY
+960 EDVAIY
-966 SDLADAPLSY
+966 SDEADAPLSY

-983 GWTKHANQGTEEKKK
+983 GWTKHANQGDNKK

-1005 FVPTITAIPETKV
+1005 FVPTIATIPEIKV

-1028 SVLLVKGEAKYNS
+1028 SVLLVNGVAKYNS
-1041 VAVAGTFSWK
+1041 VAVAGTFSWN
-1051 NPAKVITAGNNKYKV
+1051 NPAEVIKAGNNSYKV

-1075 YTITECEV
+1075 YAPTECKV

-1117 TELTLT
+1117 TELTLA
-1123 STPDAGYQLKAGSL
+1123 STADAGYKLKASSL
-1137 ASKMNVTE
+1137 AGKMTVTE

-1158 TVTLKVDGNGS
+1158 TVTLRVEGGNGS

-1178 GGSVTVQQ
+1178 GGSITVQQ
-1186 GTEIVV
+1186 GKEIVV
-1192 QAIPNSSYVLESLL
+1192 QAIPSSGYVLESLS

-1230 KALPPREHSV
+1230 KALPPQEYSV
-1240 KVTSPEHGKILLFD
+1240 QVTSPEHGKILLFD
-1254 SKGNAIAAG
+1254 DKGNAIAAG

-1276 VADEGYQQKAGSLKN
+1276 VADEGYQLQANSLKN
-1291 NDTEITGGSVSVTA
+1291 NSTEITNGSISVTA

-1313 DIQQFNVE
+1313 NIQQFEVK
-1321 SSIPTGEGS
+1321 SSIPSNEGS
-1330 IALTNVEGG
+1330 ITLTKGQSG
-1339 NFTSGNKVNYGQA
+1339 NFISGNVDYGQM
-1352 MTAKVTPTGGYKLL
+1352 MTATVTPADGYKLL

-1400 IDEAAQTYIY
+1400 INETAQTYVY
-1410 DSMEKAFVVKTT
+1410 DGTEKAFVVKTT

-1441 LYDVTISRDADD
+1441 SYDVTISRDADD
-1453 TYAAIENKTI
+1453 TYAAINKTI
-1463 SSGLVITKAE
+1463 SGGLVITQAE
-1473 MKGVAVPT
+1473 MKGVAIPT
-1481 AESGTIK
+1481 ATDGTIQ
-1488 TTSVDGNYAWK
+1488 TTSADGTYTWD
-1499 NGHTIGT
+1499 GT
-1506 EAVYDAIFT
+1506 LNSEPLYDAIFT
-1515 PNDHNY
+1515 PTNTNY

-1530 GKGQVEKVTYTPPTL
+1530 GKGEAKKVTFDWGSLTTRS
-1545 AIYSNLQKSVVLRN
+1545 ALRN
-1559 EEETSNSFSIQT
+1559 TTEPAGSLQITTQGEGSIVILNGNSQLNS
-1571 GNGSVNLMNG
+1571 GD
-1581 TFTIKSNTTLYVGQ
+1581 LYATQ
-1595 TMHLRA
+1595 KICLRA
-1601 IPGTNVSANV
+1601 IPGVNASANV
-1611 TWTKTG
+1611 TWTVSG
-1617 SGTLSS
+1617 GTLDKTT
-1623 ESGNEVTFT
+1623 GNEVTLT
-1632 LGKGENIVTATFVD
+1632 LAEGGNTVTAIFAP
-1646 KGEPANPTISGAD
+1646 KGEPTS
-1659 LIYDGSIKVPTI
+1659 PTI
-1671 SAGAD
+1671 SADLTYNGSIQVPTITGGTD
-1676 WQITFKQGYQIIQNP
+1676 WQITFKQGGQIIQNP

-1704 GDAYY
+1704 GDANH
-1709 KAVTDKNIGKFT
+1709 KAATDKNIGTFT
-1721 IKPKDVDAAVTTASS
+1721 IKPKKVTATVTAASS

-1745 SVITGT
+1745 SIITGT
-1751 ADADGTFEWDTDT
+1751 ADADGTFEWNTDT
-1764 KNSPITTAG
+1764 KNTPITTAG
-1773 TLTTQPVKFVPVSK
+1773 TQNKQPIKFVPTST
-1787 NYKEKTNLSTSIIVT
+1787 NYEELTGLSTSVEVT
-1802 KVEGLILR
+1802 EVKGLTLR

-1836 ATITKDDKITVTAS
+1836 ATITKGDKITIQTS
-1850 PNSNYTAT
+1850 PNSNYTST
-1858 VSVTGATNAEGVY
+1858 VSVTGAMNTEGVY
-1871 TVSDAGNV
+1871 TVGDAGNV
-1879 EVKVTFTEKSTP
+1879 EVKVTFTQKSTP
-1891 GGDDDGGDD
+1891 GGGD
-1900 EPDVVA
+1900 EPGVVT
-1906 ITGVVL
+1906 ITDVVL

-1929 SVKPADADQSVS
+1929 SVKPADADQSVT

-1988 GIDELISS
+1988 GIDELIAST
-1996 NRIQGC
+1996 RVLGC

-2014 ETLVTDMMGRIFYHG
+2014 ETLVIDMMGRIFYHG
-2029 RITEKMQIPVSEGV
+2029 RLTEKMQIPVSEGV

>member
-6 LTIFALFLV
+6 LTILAAILA
-15 ATNMGWADTSTPI
+15 ATSVGWAETSTI
-28 YVNGSSGNDDNTG
+28 YVNGSSGNDTNNSGTN
-41 VDANPVKTI
+41 VSPVKTI

-56 VSEGGT
+56 VSDGGT
-62 IYLATGEYT
+62 IYVAAGEYT
-71 DDIDISK
+71 ENIEISK
-78 PLNLVGLGTDK
+78 PLSLIGSGTNK
-89 PTQESTSSNDAYLT
+89 PTKESTSENDAYLT
-103 GKIQITQAGST
+103 GKIQITKAGST
-114 TIKKVKMVRA
+114 TIENVKMVRA
-124 ADTSNGDGNGM
+124 ANTSYGNGNGM
-135 IEMTVANVSLT
+135 IEMIVANVTLT

-159 ANTGAGTN
+159 ENTGGGTN
-167 HFITIGA
+167 HFITIGS

-188 YMDGAFQRAITNRAS
+188 YMDGAYQRAITNRAS
-203 VGSKIRVEKSQIIGI
+203 VGAKIKVKKSQIIGI

-320 INNSILTNEYINP
+320 INNSIITNEHINT
-333 ASATIY
+333 ASACMY
-339 PIVFGKQ
+339 PIDFGDK
-346 ATFDG
+346 AA
-351 VVKEI
+351 
-356 INNTVTLKDSR
+356 NNTVTLKDSR
-367 LRLTSNQTPAMVF
+367 LRLTSNQTPAMVYRF
-380 RYNANNNVLLEGN
+380 NANNNVLLEGN
-393 GNVFSYNTTSDPLTK
+393 GNVFSYNTTNKPLTK
-408 ANQSDVLANDQEIC
+408 ANQNDVLANDKESC

-458 PEGAFELPKTFTLD
+458 PEGTFELPQTFTLD

-514 NSFEHGIIGITGNG
+514 NNFGHGIIGITGNG
-528 TGKGI
+528 TGKVG
-533 VNLTDCKIS
+533 LTDCKIS
-542 GGALDGQKAAVG
+542 GGALKGQTAAVG

-559 AGAELTMKNTDIDV
+559 AGAELTMKNTDINV

-579 LRKKN
+579 LREKN

-602 SAGDLGGDLN
+602 SAGNLGGYLD

-625 IGKTIANG
+625 IGKTIAQG

-656 CTIETVPG
+656 CAIETVPG

-686 LNFSGSKL
+686 LNFSGGKL

-722 DFKGDDAST
+722 DFKGDDVST
-731 PSQNTIALTNCE
+731 PSQNTIALRNCE

-784 LYQVDNEGKFVDD
+784 LYQVDKNGKFVDD
-797 NGKEV
+797 NGKV
-802 SLATDLTS
+802 ISQVKDLAS
-810 LKSIIKNAS
+810 LKSAIAS
-819 AGSTIH
+819 ASDGSTIH
-825 LSGNI
+825 LSNDI
-830 TGIAEDDL
+830 TGITESDL

-853 TLSGTYTSGGGT
+853 TLSGTYTEGGGT

-928 TTSGNGWAG
+928 TTNGNGWKAG
-937 VNVDEGTS
+937 VNVDKGQNVTS
-945 VESKPVFTFSNSSFG
+945 EPIFTFSNSSFG

-983 GWTKHANQGTEEKKK
+983 GWTKHANQGDNKK

-1005 FVPTITAIPETKV
+1005 FVPTITAIPEIKV

-1028 SVLLVKGEAKYNS
+1028 SVLLVKGVAQYNN
-1041 VAVAGTFSWK
+1041 VAVAGTFSWN
-1051 NPAKVITAGNNKYKV
+1051 NPAEVIKAGNNNYKV

-1075 YTITECEV
+1075 YAITECEV
-1083 SIEAEQ
+1083 SIEAKQ

-1123 STPDAGYQLKAGSL
+1123 NTPDAGYQLKAGSL
-1137 ASKMNVTE
+1137 AGKMTVTE

-1158 TVTLKVDGNGS
+1158 TVTLRVDGGNGS

-1178 GGSVTVQQ
+1178 SGSVTVQQ
-1186 GTEIVV
+1186 GKEIVV
-1192 QAIPNSSYVLESLL
+1192 QAIPSSGYVLESLS

-1230 KALPPREHSV
+1230 KALPPQEYSV
-1240 KVTSPEHGKILLFD
+1240 QVTSPEHGKILLFD
-1254 SKGNAIAAG
+1254 DKGNAIAAG

-1268 NSTVSVLA
+1268 NSKVSVLA
-1276 VADEGYQQKAGSLKN
+1276 VADEGYQLQANSLKN
-1291 NDTEITGGSVSVTA
+1291 NSTEITNGSISVTA

-1313 DIQQFNVE
+1313 NIQQFEVK
-1321 SSIPTGEGS
+1321 SSIPSNEGS
-1330 IALTNVEGG
+1330 ITLTKGQSG
-1339 NFTSGNKVNYGQA
+1339 NFTSGNVDYGQMMKA
-1352 MTAKVTPTGGYKLL
+1352 TVTPADGYKLL
-1366 SLLVNGK
+1366 TLLVNGK
-1373 EIPDGG
+1373 EIPNGG

-1400 IDEAAQTYIY
+1400 IDETAQTYVY
-1410 DSMEKAFVVKTT
+1410 DGTEKAFVVKTT

-1428 FTVTYS
+1428 FTVTCS
-1434 GTPKDVG
+1434 GTHTEVG
-1441 LYDVTISRDADD
+1441 SYDVTISRGADD
-1453 TYAAIENKTI
+1453 TYAAINKTI
-1463 SSGLVITKAE
+1463 SGGLVIAQAE
-1473 MKGVAVPT
+1473 MKGVAIPT
-1481 AESGTIK
+1481 AENGTIK
-1488 TTSVDGNYAWK
+1488 TTSADGAYAWK
-1499 NGHTIGT
+1499 NGQTIGNT
-1506 EAVYDAIFT
+1506 ETVYDAIFT
-1515 PNDHNY
+1515 PNNKNY

-1530 GKGQVEKVTYTPPTL
+1530 GKGEAKKVSFEWESLPTRS
-1545 AIYSNLQKSVVLRN
+1545 ALRN
-1559 EEETSNSFSIQT
+1559 EPEAAGSLSITANGAEGSIVILNGNSQLNS
-1571 GNGSVNLMNG
+1571 GD
-1581 TFTIKSNTTLYVGQ
+1581 LYATQ
-1595 TMHLRA
+1595 KIRLRA
-1601 IPGTNVSANV
+1601 IPGANASANV
-1611 TWTKTG
+1611 TWTVSGGELDKTV
-1617 SGTLSS
+1617 
-1623 ESGNEVTFT
+1623 GNEVTLT
-1632 LGKGENIVTATFVD
+1632 LGTGDNIVTATFAP
-1646 KGEPANPTISGAD
+1646 KGEPTNPTISGE
-1659 LIYDGSIKVPTI
+1659 LTYNGSIQVPTI
-1671 SAGAD
+1671 TGGSD
-1676 WQITFKQGYQIIQNP
+1676 WQITFKQGGQIIQNP

-1704 GDAYY
+1704 GDANY
-1709 KAVTDKNIGKFT
+1709 KAVTDKNIGTFT
-1721 IKPKDVDAAVTTASS
+1721 IKPKKVTATVTAASS

-1745 SVITGT
+1745 SIITGT
-1751 ADADGTFEWDTDT
+1751 ADADGTFEWNTDT
-1764 KNSPITTAG
+1764 KNTPITTAG
-1773 TLTTQPVKFVPVSK
+1773 TQNKQPIKFVPTST
-1787 NYKEKTNLSTSIIVT
+1787 NYEELTGLSTSVEVT
-1802 KVEGLILR
+1802 EVKGLTLR

-1836 ATITKDDKITVTAS
+1836 ATITKDDKITVETS
-1850 PNSNYTAT
+1850 PNSNYTST
-1858 VSVTGATNAEGVY
+1858 VSVTGATNVGGVY
-1871 TVSDAGNV
+1871 TVGDAGNV
-1879 EVKVTFTEKSTP
+1879 EVKVTFTQKSTP
-1891 GGDDDGGDD
+1891 GDDDGGDD
-1900 EPDVVA
+1900 EPGVVT
-1906 ITGVVL
+1906 ITDVVL

-1929 SVKPADADQSVS
+1929 SVKPADADQSVT

-1988 GIDELISS
+1988 GIDELIAST
-1996 NRIQGC
+1996 RVLGC

-2009 PMAAI
+2009 PMATI
-2014 ETLVTDMMGRIFYHG
+2014 ETLVTDMMGHLLSWPAYREDANSCIRRRISGSFVEQRKGCY
-2029 RITEKMQIPVSEGV
+2029 S
-2043 YLVRLSNKEK
+2043 
-2053 AVTVKVIV
+2053 
-2061 R
+2061 

>member
-6 LTIFALFLV
+6 LTIFALLLV
-15 ATNMGWADTSTPI
+15 VTNMGWAETLTSI
-28 YVNGSSGNDDNTG
+28 YVNGSSGDDTSNPGTD
-41 VDANPVKTI
+41 VSPVKTI

-62 IYLATGEYT
+62 IYVAAGEYT
-71 DDIDISK
+71 EDIEINK

-89 PTQESTSSNDAYLT
+89 PTKESTSSNDAYLT
-103 GKIQITQAGST
+103 GKIRITKAGST

-124 ADTSNGDGNGM
+124 ADDNNSAHGNRTGLVEIPVGGIELTISDCCFINNKPGTSNGGA
-135 IEMTVANVSLT
+135 TS
-146 VDNCCMIN
+146 NCCIYAYPEVTNCTLSIN
-154 SKSGS
+154 
-159 ANTGAGTN
+159 
-167 HFITIGA
+167 
-174 SASGATVNLTNSDL
+174 NSDFYL
-188 YMDGAFQRAITNRAS
+188 NDKYQRCFND
-203 VGSKIRVEKSQIIGI
+203 GSKGPVTFKMKNSNIIGSEES
-218 GTNTQCR
+218 GKSSYNR
-225 PLALYNEGSE
+225 PLAFYSKGASM
-235 TEIIDS
+235 EIVNSVIS
-241 KILLNEHG
+241 VQHG
-249 YAISA
+249 YGITFA
-254 ECANSKITIDNSE
+254 EDEMKCTIDNSE
-267 IRGFAALAIRE
+267 IKGY
-278 AGMTIKIENSILTGR
+278 AGLYIFNNNHDIQIK
-293 QNYSGESD
+293 
-301 GYGALVFEYG
+301 
-311 VDPTNNTVT
+311 
-320 INNSILTNEYINP
+320 NNSIISGRTLYSGASDNFGSIVFEGSQGCNLSVTNSIITNEYGND
-333 ASATIY
+333 AKAY
-339 PIVFGKQ
+339 MWPILFSNVPDGKLYADKNKVILDHSRIRTTGENTPYLIKYNSNTGNQ
-346 ATFDG
+346 
-351 VVKEI
+351 VIVKN
-356 INNTVTLKDSR
+356 NNT
-367 LRLTSNQTPAMVF
+367 
-380 RYNANNNVLLEGN
+380 
-393 GNVFSYNTTSDPLTK
+393 FSYNWNGLVSKGNTEALNSDKECIYTLDKGSVVGNAASDIKSFLSNTK
-408 ANQSDVLANDQEIC
+408 IADNDQVI
-422 MIAYKADGS
+422 
-431 LMNAIIDWK
+431 
-440 SLSNQGIIS
+440 
-449 FKDVSRMTI
+449 F
-458 PEGAFELPKTFTLD
+458 PEGTFELAQTFTLD

-484 TTIKGHIEVN
+484 TVIKGHIEVN
-494 PKQGET
+494 PKQSET

-514 NSFEHGIIGITGNG
+514 NSFAHGIIGITGNG
-528 TGKGI
+528 TGK
-533 VNLTDCKIS
+533 VDLTDCKIS
-542 GGALDGQKAAVG
+542 GGTLKGQTAAVG

-559 AGAELTMKNTDIDV
+559 AEAELTMKNTDIDV

-579 LRKKN
+579 LREKN

-602 SAGDLGGDLN
+602 SAGNLGGYLD

-625 IGKTIANG
+625 IGKTIARG

-664 IDNGKNA
+664 IDNGKDA

-694 SATYAENNI
+694 SASYAENNI

-722 DFKGDDAST
+722 DFIKSEAGAANLIGDDAST

-755 TFRRDINQQYDAL
+755 TFRRDINQKYDAL

-784 LYQVDNEGKFVDD
+784 LYQVDKNGKFVDD
-797 NGKEV
+797 NGKV
-802 SLATDLTS
+802 ISQVKDLAS
-810 LKSIIKNAS
+810 LKSAIDSAS
-819 AGSTIH
+819 DGSTIH
-825 LSGNI
+825 LSNDI
-830 TGIAEDDL
+830 TGITESDL
-838 PIEIKKAITLEGNGY
+838 PVKIKKAITLEGNGY
-853 TLSGTYTSGGGT
+853 TLSGTYTEGGGT
-865 ALKHLLDITSNDVVI
+865 ALKHLLDITSDDVVI

-890 SGINVTGVTGVI
+890 SGINATGVTGVI

-917 VNSSEVTATNL
+917 VNGSKVTATNF
-928 TTSGNGWAG
+928 TTSGNGWKAG
-937 VNVDEGTS
+937 VNVDKGSGITS
-945 VESKPVFTFSNSSFG
+945 EPVFTFSNSSFG

-966 SDLADAPLSY
+966 SDLADAPRSY

-1005 FVPTITAIPETKV
+1005 FVPTITAIPEIKV

-1028 SVLLVKGEAKYNS
+1028 SVLLVNGVAKYNN
-1041 VAVAGTFSWK
+1041 VAVVGTFSWN
-1051 NPAKVITAGNNKYKV
+1051 NPAEVIKAGNNSYKV

-1075 YTITECEV
+1075 YAPTECEV

-1108 NINNRYAEG
+1108 NVNNRYAEG
-1117 TELTLT
+1117 TELTLA
-1123 STPDAGYQLKAGSL
+1123 STADAGYKLKAGSL
-1137 ASKMNVTE
+1137 AGKMTVTE

-1158 TVTLKVDGNGS
+1158 TVTLKVDGGNGS
-1169 ISVNGKTDH
+1169 ISVNGKTNH
-1178 GGSVTVQQ
+1178 GGSITVQQ

-1192 QAIPNSSYVLESLL
+1192 QAIPNSGQVLESLS
-1206 CTGGKVISKDA
+1206 CTEGKVISKDA

-1230 KALPPREHSV
+1230 KALPPQEYSV
-1240 KVTSPEHGKILLFD
+1240 QVTSPEHGKILLFD
-1254 SKGNAIAAG
+1254 DKGNAIAAG

-1276 VADEGYQQKAGSLKN
+1276 VADEGYQLKANSLKN
-1291 NDTEITGGSVSVTA
+1291 NSTEITNGSISVTA
-1305 NAVITAEF
+1305 NAVITAKF
-1313 DIQQFNVE
+1313 DILQFKVE
-1321 SSIPTGEGS
+1321 SSIPSDEGS
-1330 IALTNVEGG
+1330 ITLTKGESES
-1339 NFTSGNKVNYGQA
+1339 FTSEKVDYGQM
-1352 MTAKVTPTGGYKLL
+1352 MTATVTPADGYKLL

-1410 DSMEKAFVVKTT
+1410 DGTEKAFVVKTT

-1428 FTVTYS
+1428 FTVTCS
-1434 GTPKDVG
+1434 GTHTEVG
-1441 LYDVTISRDADD
+1441 SYDVTISRGADD
-1453 TYAAIENKTI
+1453 TYAAINKTI
-1463 SSGLVITKAE
+1463 SGGLVITQAE
-1473 MKGVAVPT
+1473 MKGVAIPT

-1488 TTSVDGNYAWK
+1488 TTSADGKYTWK
-1499 NGHTIGT
+1499 NNITINN
-1506 EAVYDAIFT
+1506 ELIYDAIFT
-1515 PNDHNY
+1515 PTNTNY

-1530 GKGQVEKVTYTPPTL
+1530 GKGEAKKVTFNWGSLTTRS
-1545 AIYSNLQKSVVLRN
+1545 ALRN
-1559 EEETSNSFSIQT
+1559 TTEPAGSLQITTQGEGSIVILNGNSQLNS
-1571 GNGSVNLMNG
+1571 GD
-1581 TFTIKSNTTLYVGQ
+1581 LYATQ
-1595 TMHLRA
+1595 KIRLRA
-1601 IPGTNVSANV
+1601 IPGANASANV
-1611 TWTKTG
+1611 TWASTG
-1617 SGTLSS
+1617 NGSLSS
-1623 ESGNEVTFT
+1623 DSGNEVTFT
-1632 LGKGENIVTATFVD
+1632 LGEGKNIVTANFAP
-1646 KGEPANPTISGAD
+1646 KGEPESPTISGTD
-1659 LIYDGSIKVPTI
+1659 LTYDGSIKVPTI
-1671 SAGAD
+1671 IGGAD
-1676 WQITFKQGYQIIQNP
+1676 WQITFKQGYQTIQNP
-1691 TDAGDYD
+1691 IDAGDYD
-1698 VIASYP
+1698 IIGSYP
-1704 GDAYY
+1704 EDANY
-1709 KAVTDKNIGKFT
+1709 KAATDQNIGKFT
-1721 IKPKDVDAAVTTASS
+1721 IKPKDVDAAVTAASS

-1764 KNSPITTAG
+1764 KNNPITTEG
-1773 TLTTQPVKFVPVSK
+1773 TLTGQPVKFVPVSK
-1787 NYKEKTNLSTSIIVT
+1787 NYKEKTNLSTSVIVT
-1802 KVEGLILR
+1802 EVKGLTLR

-1836 ATITKDDKITVTAS
+1836 ATITKDDKITIETS
-1850 PNSNYTAT
+1850 PNSNYTST
-1858 VSVTGATNAEGVY
+1858 VSVTGATNTEGVY
-1871 TVSDAGNV
+1871 TVGDAGNV
-1879 EVKVTFTEKSTP
+1879 EVKVTFTKNSTP
-1891 GGDDDGGDD
+1891 GGGE
-1900 EPDVVA
+1900 EPGVVS

-1929 SVKPADADQSVS
+1929 SVKPAEADQSVT

-1988 GIDELISS
+1988 GIDELIAST
-1996 NRIQGC
+1996 RVLGC

-2029 RITEKMQIPVSEGV
+2029 RLTEKMQIPVSEGV

>member
-41 VDANPVKTI
+41 ADTNPVKTI

-241 KILLNEHG
+241 KILLNKHG

-293 QNYSGESD
+293 QNYSGGSD

-339 PIVFGKQ
+339 PIVFGDK
-346 ATFDG
+346 ANFDG
-351 VVKEI
+351 VVKEVT
-356 INNTVTLKDSR
+356 NNTVTLKDSR

-431 LMNAIIDWK
+431 LMNAIINWK

-458 PEGAFELPKTFTLD
+458 PEGTFELPQTFTLD

-514 NSFEHGIIGITGNG
+514 NSFGHGIIGIIGNG
-528 TGKGI
+528 TGK
-533 VNLTDCKIS
+533 VDLTDCKIS
-542 GGALDGQKAAVG
+542 GGALKDQTAAVG

-579 LRKKN
+579 LREKN

-602 SAGDLGGDLN
+602 SAGNLGGYLD

-664 IDNGKNA
+664 IDNGKDA

-694 SATYAENNI
+694 FATYAENNI

-722 DFKGDDAST
+722 DFKGDDVST
-731 PSQNTIALTNCE
+731 PSQNTITLRNCE

-784 LYQVDNEGKFVDD
+784 LYQVDKNGKFVDD

-802 SLATDLTS
+802 SLATSLAS
-810 LKSIIKNAS
+810 LKSIIAS
-819 AGSTIH
+819 ASDGSTIH

-830 TGIAEDDL
+830 TNITEGDL
-838 PIEIKKAITLEGNGY
+838 PIEIKKVITLEGNGY

-917 VNSSEVTATNL
+917 VNGSEVTATNL
-928 TTSGNGWAG
+928 TTSGNGWKAG
-937 VNVDEGTS
+937 VNIDKGQNVTS
-945 VESKPVFTFSNSSFG
+945 EPIFTFSNSTFG
-960 EAVAIY
+960 EDVAIY
-966 SDLADAPLSY
+966 SDEADAPLSY

-1005 FVPTITAIPETKV
+1005 FVPTIATIPEIKV

-1028 SVLLVKGEAKYNS
+1028 SVLLVNGVAKYNS
-1041 VAVAGTFSWK
+1041 VAVAGTFSWN
-1051 NPAKVITAGNNKYKV
+1051 NPAEVIKAGNNSYKV

-1075 YTITECEV
+1075 YAPTECKV

-1123 STPDAGYQLKAGSL
+1123 STADAGYKLKASSL
-1137 ASKMNVTE
+1137 AGKMTVTE

-1158 TVTLKVDGNGS
+1158 TVTLRGEGGNGS

-1178 GGSVTVQQ
+1178 GGSITVQQ
-1186 GTEIVV
+1186 GKEIVV
-1192 QAIPNSSYVLESLL
+1192 QAIPSSGYVLESLS

-1230 KALPPREHSV
+1230 KALPPQEYSV
-1240 KVTSPEHGKILLFD
+1240 QVTSPEHGKILLFD
-1254 SKGNAIAAG
+1254 DKGNAIAAG

-1276 VADEGYQQKAGSLKN
+1276 VADEGYQLQANSLKN
-1291 NDTEITGGSVSVTA
+1291 NSTEITNGSISVTA

-1313 DIQQFNVE
+1313 NIQQFEVK
-1321 SSIPTGEGS
+1321 SSIPSNEGS
-1330 IALTNVEGG
+1330 ITLTKGQSG
-1339 NFTSGNKVNYGQA
+1339 NFTSGNVDYGQMMKA
-1352 MTAKVTPTGGYKLL
+1352 TVTPADGYKLL
-1366 SLLVNGK
+1366 TLLVNGK
-1373 EIPDGG
+1373 EIPNGG

-1400 IDEAAQTYIY
+1400 IDETAQTYVY
-1410 DSMEKAFVVKTT
+1410 DGTEKAFVVKTT

-1428 FTVTYS
+1428 FTVTCS
-1434 GTPKDVG
+1434 GTHKDVG
-1441 LYDVTISRDADD
+1441 SYDVTISRGADD
-1453 TYAAIENKTI
+1453 TYAAITDKTI
-1463 SSGLVITKAE
+1463 SRGLVITQAE
-1473 MKGVAVPT
+1473 MKGV
-1481 AESGTIK
+1481 TIPEAK
-1488 TTSVDGNYAWK
+1488 DGKIQTTSTDGAYAWK
-1499 NGHTIGT
+1499 NGYTIQNEAIY
-1506 EAVYDAIFT
+1506 EAVFT
-1515 PNDHNY
+1515 PNNNNY
-1521 APITFSIPT
+1521 APIIFSIPT
-1530 GKGQVEKVTYTPPTL
+1530 GKGEAKKVTYEWGNITSRSALRSKSEAAGSLSITANGAEGSIVIL
-1545 AIYSNLQKSVVLRN
+1545 NGNSQLNSGDLYATQKIR
-1559 EEETSNSFSIQT
+1559 
-1571 GNGSVNLMNG
+1571 
-1581 TFTIKSNTTLYVGQ
+1581 
-1595 TMHLRA
+1595 LRA
-1601 IPGTNVSANV
+1601 IPGANASANV
-1611 TWTKTG
+1611 TWASTG
-1617 SGTLSS
+1617 NGSLSS
-1623 ESGNEVTFT
+1623 DSGNEVTFT
-1632 LGKGENIVTATFVD
+1632 LGEGKNIVTANFAL
-1646 KGEPANPTISGAD
+1646 KGEPESPTTSGTD
-1659 LIYDGSIKVPTI
+1659 LTYDGSIKVPTI
-1671 SAGAD
+1671 IGGAD
-1676 WQITFKQGYQIIQNP
+1676 WQITFKQGNQTIQNP
-1691 TDAGDYD
+1691 IDAGDYD
-1698 VIASYP
+1698 IIGSYP
-1704 GDAYY
+1704 EDANY
-1709 KAVTDKNIGKFT
+1709 KAATDQNIGKFT
-1721 IKPKDVDAAVTTASS
+1721 IKPKDVEAAVTAASS

-1764 KNSPITTAG
+1764 KNSPITTEG
-1773 TLTTQPVKFVPVSK
+1773 TLTDQPVKFVPVSK
-1787 NYKEKTNLSTSIIVT
+1787 NYKEKTNLSTSVIVT
-1802 KVEGLILR
+1802 KVKGLTLR

-1836 ATITKDDKITVTAS
+1836 ATITKDDKITIETS

-1871 TVSDAGNV
+1871 TVGDAGNV
-1879 EVKVTFTEKSTP
+1879 EVKVTFTQKSTP
-1891 GGDDDGGDD
+1891 GDDDGGDD
-1900 EPDVVA
+1900 EPGVVT
-1906 ITGVVL
+1906 ITDVVL

-1929 SVKPADADQSVS
+1929 SVKPADADQSVT

-1982 TVSVAT
+1982 TVNVAT
-1988 GIDELISS
+1988 GIDELIAST
-1996 NRIQGC
+1996 RVLGC

-2029 RITEKMQIPVSEGV
+2029 RLTEKMQIPVSEGV